1 MVAVAIIGIGC
12 KFPGGIDDADS
23 FWEFALLKG
32 DAVADIPKD
41 RWDAD
46 KYYDPDPDTP
56 GRMYTR
62 RGSFL
67 TQGFRRFD
75 ADFFG
80 ISHRE
85 AAVLDPQQR
94 LLLETTWEA
103 LDDAGIAGQALGGNV
118 GTFIGGF
125 MNDNMIS
132 RGLARNLE
140 KINNFAAFSAS
151 QTLLSNRIAHALDLW
166 GPSMTVDTACSSS
179 LVTTH
184 LAVRAVAG
192 GECDVA
198 LAGGVNVMFQ
208 PETFITMCKGR
219 FLAADGRSKSFD
231 AAADGYGRGEGV
243 GIVVLKNLEQA
254 QRDGD
259 RIYAVIRGSGVNQ
272 DGRTI
277 ALPVPNPVSQQRLA
291 DRVLREAGI
300 DPALVGYIEAHGT
313 GTSVGDPLEAEALGH
328 SYGQAAGRTEPLV
341 IGSVKN
347 NFGHTEAAAG
357 VAGLIKAALTVQRRT
372 ILPQVVLDKLN
383 PAIPFDE
390 LQIRIPTEVEKYP
403 DLGAPAYAAV
413 NSFGYGGTNA
423 HVIVEEPPTP
433 VAAAAPARDSI
444 RIFPVS
450 ARSGAAL
457 HEVAGSYAELL
468 RSEEGTAGTAGTVSD
483 EAGVSDEYVQ
493 RLKTAVTG
501 RRAQH
506 YLRKGFIY
514 RDGDDLLAQLNSYAE
529 SDEAAPARALV
540 EGISDPVFVFSGMG
554 PQWWGMARGLLERP
568 GAFREAAAEIDA
580 VFQEVS
586 GWSVIAEL
594 LRSEGDSRVS
604 RTEIA
609 QPANFLVQAALA
621 KHLEQFGIRPTAVM
635 GHSVGEVAA
644 AYVGGALS
652 LRDAATVS
660 FHRSRLQAKTAGSG
674 GMLAVG
680 LDAEEALRRIARF
693 GGSVCVAA
701 INSASATT
709 LSGDSK
715 ALQILHDEL
724 AEDGVFARMLHVE
737 VPYHS
742 QLMDPILDELATAL
756 AGLAPRPTDIPL
768 YSTVTGEKIDS
779 EAFADPAYW
788 LKNVR
793 ESVLFAKTVDTLIAD
808 RYRVFLELGPHPV
821 LLGNMRESFVRHSV
835 SAAAVQTLH
844 RDQDDE
850 QSVLQAVTDL
860 YALGA
865 IDAPGEADLYAN
877 GLIPHMDL
885 PKYPWS
891 QEELWEEDPLTLRAR
906 YGDADRFA
914 LLGDRAEGLT
924 PQWEVT
930 LAAANLPWLP
940 DHTVLGSVVLPG
952 TAYLD
957 AALSAVRQRSG
968 RGQAGLD
975 SVVFAVPLVVAE
987 HDAPITRLTVD
998 EPTKRFTF
1006 NGRSAHTQL
1015 WTAHANGRL
1024 VEANLGTLRI
1034 DVPIRSEHDR
1044 IFDGAD
1050 VYKGLAAVGLSYG
1063 PAFQRIQSV
1072 RIGSAGC
1079 VAQLASPLSRSAGDI
1094 ASEPEVTPRHAVHP
1108 ALADA
1113 ALQCIAV
1120 LLAARPELD
1129 IPPTAHIPASVDRVR
1144 LYGEV
1149 PEDPIAVVEITSTL
1163 PLRAN
1168 AYLASQDG
1176 EVALAMTGVTL
1187 RPVGA
1192 ASDPLAELD
1201 QYFYEPRWEP
1211 LEEETEGPEG
1221 QRAPVPAASVSAAHP
1236 ANAVVEIGDVSAA
1249 VAEGARRAARA
1260 GAAVLNAEAEQAT
1273 DLAETFAAAL
1283 HTDAFLRVLVT
1294 VGSGKSSVENLHQ
1307 LVTVAQALR
1316 TVLEAETERG
1326 VVNPDVQVVIVSNR
1340 AFLAPGDQL
1349 REHGL
1354 VLDQAAL
1361 VGARR
1366 VLANE
1371 QHPAKWS
1378 LVDLP
1383 DSVTADEVAAEISA
1397 MNRAEEV
1404 AVRAGER
1411 WTQRMRRSLSEL
1423 VAPWE
1428 EPFEPT
1434 DPEVAYEVQI
1444 PDTRTLKDITLRACD
1459 RVEPGPRQVEVRVET
1474 VGLNYKD
1481 PLKVLGILTEREL
1494 GETYF
1499 KLEPG
1504 MEGFGVVTRV
1514 GSAVN
1519 ELRIGESIAVA
1530 ERGLLRRYLTFDLD
1544 GGAAWERIEEEHLQR
1559 EDFDPLAV
1567 GSGVP
1572 FFTAGYAF
1580 YKLADLQPGETVLI
1594 HGAAG
1599 GMGMGAVQIA
1609 VNMGA
1614 VVYAT
1619 AGSEERRR
1627 AALELGAAAAFDSR
1641 SVGFV
1646 DDILRVTQ
1654 GRGVD
1659 VIYNSLPGE
1668 MIAQNFAVAGEF
1680 CRIIEIGKAD
1690 IYFGGAMDLKPF
1702 SGNLSFHAIDM
1713 DRMLRLRPET
1723 FRELRRECT
1732 EMLTSGKLTPLPFT
1746 RFPIEEVVGA
1756 FEAVFRAAHMGRIVL
1771 DLRDQ
1776 TPKLL
1781 PRKPDPAPVRPGH
1794 SYLISGGFGGFGLA
1808 TARSLARAGA
1818 THLILAGRSGATTEV
1833 ARAQIE
1839 ALRAADVD
1847 VWEERIDISDY
1858 DQVSDLIGK
1867 VEASGHP
1874 LRGVFHAAAVAHDEV
1889 VADISAESLYKVFGP
1904 KVDGALNLDRATRE
1918 HNVPLDH
1925 FVLYSSIS
1933 GLIGIVPQ
1941 LTYAAANSMLDGLA
1955 QSRHA
1960 AGLPALSVSWG
1971 AMSGGGM
1978 AEIEAIVKFLDSV
1991 GLRRLNM
1998 DLGATLMHECSRFQL
2013 PHVAIAGV
2021 DWGVLRTPLP
2031 STAKSTRFAHLSA
2044 EAAAV
2049 SNEQAAFRAT
2059 VLALPEEERGPMVTK
2074 ELAKELANVLKVD
2087 VESIDPTGPIADLGI
2102 DSLMAVEFA
2111 ARAGKQLNIQISAFQ
2126 FTPDLTLEAV
2136 GARVALL
2143 IAQGVGDPEH
2153 DAI

>member
-12 KFPGGIDDADS
+12 RFPGGIGDADS
-23 FWEFALLKG
+23 FSNFVLHKG

-67 TQGFRRFD
+67 TQEFRRFD

-103 LDDAGIAGQALGGNV
+103 LDDAGIAGQAVGGNV

-184 LAVRAVAG
+184 LAVRAVAN

-259 RIYAVIRGSGVNQ
+259 HIYAVIRGSGVNQ

-291 DRVLREAGI
+291 DRVIKEAGI

-313 GTSVGDPLEAEALGH
+313 GTSVGDPLEAQALGH
-328 SYGQAAGRTEPLV
+328 SYGRVAGRARPLV

-372 ILPQVVLDKLN
+372 IAPQVVLDKLN
-383 PAIPFDE
+383 PEIPFDQ
-390 LQIRIPTEVEKYP
+390 LQIRIPTEVEPYP

-423 HVIVEEPPTP
+423 HVLVQEPPAP
-433 VAAAAPARDSI
+433 VQTEAPARDSI

-450 ARSGAAL
+450 ARSGSAL
-457 HEVAGSYAELL
+457 HEVAGRYAKQL
-468 RSEEGTAGTAGTVSD
+468 SSD
-483 EAGVSDEYVQ
+483 LSQDGAQ
-493 RLKTAVTG
+493 RLKTAATA

-514 RDGDDLLAQLNSYAE
+514 RDADDLLAQLNTYAA
-529 SDEAAPARALV
+529 SDEAAPPRALV

-554 PQWWGMARGLLERP
+554 PQWWGMARALLERP
-568 GAFREAAAEIDA
+568 GIFRDAAAEIDE
-580 VFQEVS
+580 VFQEIS

-594 LRSEGDSRVS
+594 LRPQADSRVS

-609 QPANFLVQAALA
+609 QPANFLVQSALA
-621 KHLEQFGIRPTAVM
+621 KHLQQFGIRPTAVV

-644 AYVGGALS
+644 AYVSGALS

-680 LDAEEALRRIARF
+680 LDAEEAQRRAARF
-693 GGSVCVAA
+693 GSAVCVAA
-701 INSASATT
+701 INSTAATT
-709 LSGDSK
+709 LSGDSA
-715 ALQILHDEL
+715 ALQTLHDEL
-724 AEDGVFARMLHVE
+724 AGDGIFARMLHVE

-742 QLMDPILDELATAL
+742 QLMDPILGELATAL
-756 AGLAPRPTDIPL
+756 AGLTPRKAAVPV
-768 YSTVTGEKIDS
+768 YSTVTGEKMHS
-779 EAFADPAYW
+779 AAFAEPDYW
-788 LKNVR
+788 CKNVR
-793 ESVLFAKTVDTLIAD
+793 DSVLFAKAVDTLIVD

-821 LLGNMRESFVRHSV
+821 LLGNIRESFVRHSV
-835 SAAAVQTLH
+835 SGAAIQTLH

-850 QSVLQAVTDL
+850 QSVLQAIADL
-860 YALGA
+860 YAVGA
-865 IDAPGEADLYAN
+865 IDAPGQADIYES
-877 GLIPHMDL
+877 GVVPHMDL

-891 QEELWEEDPLTLRAR
+891 QEEVWEEDPLTLRAR

-914 LLGDRAEGLT
+914 LLGDRVDALT

-930 LAAANLPWLP
+930 LAPANLPWLP

-968 RGQAGLD
+968 RAQAGLD
-975 SVVFAVPLVVAE
+975 SVVFAVPLVVAD
-987 HDAPITRLTVD
+987 HDAPITRITVD
-998 EPTKRFTF
+998 EPTKRFTV

-1024 VEANLGTLRI
+1024 VEANLGSKRI
-1034 DVPIRSEHDR
+1034 DVSAWSANDR
-1044 IFDGAD
+1044 VFDGED
-1050 VYKGLAAVGLSYG
+1050 VYKGLSAVGLSYG

-1079 VAQLASPLSRSAGDI
+1079 VAQLASPESVSAQ
-1094 ASEPEVTPRHAVHP
+1094 RHAVHP

-1129 IPPTAHIPASVDRVR
+1129 IPPTAHVPASIDRVR

-1149 PEDPIAVVEITSTL
+1149 PEDPVAVVEITSTQ
-1163 PLRAN
+1163 PLCAN
-1168 AYLASQDG
+1168 AYLASRDG

-1187 RPVGA
+1187 RPVGS
-1192 ASDPLAELD
+1192 ASTPLSELE

-1211 LEEETEGPEG
+1211 LEEEIEG
-1221 QRAPVPAASVSAAHP
+1221 QPAPTTTAPAARP
-1236 ANAVVEIGDVSAA
+1236 ANVIVEIAQVPLA
-1249 VAEGARRAARA
+1249 VAEGARRAAAA
-1260 GAAVLNAEAEQAT
+1260 GVVVLNADTVEKAN
-1273 DLAETFAAAL
+1273 LAVTFAEAL
-1283 HTDAFLRVLVT
+1283 DRDEFLRVLVT
-1294 VGSGKSSVENLHQ
+1294 VGSGKSAVENVAG
-1307 LVTVAQALR
+1307 LVTVAQSLR
-1316 TVLEAETERG
+1316 MVMEAETERG
-1326 VVNPDVQVVIVSNR
+1326 VVSPDVQAVLVSKN
-1340 AFLAPGDQL
+1340 AFLAPGDRDL
-1349 REHGL
+1349 D
-1354 VLDQAAL
+1354 LDQAAL

-1383 DSVTADEVAAEISA
+1383 AAVSAEEVTAEIGA

-1404 AVRAGER
+1404 AVRQGLR
-1411 WTQRMRRSLSEL
+1411 WTQRMRRSLPEL

-1444 PDTRTLKDITLRACD
+1444 PDTRTLKDIKLRACD
-1459 RVEPGPRQVEVRVET
+1459 RIEPGPRQVEVRVET

-1494 GETYF
+1494 GKTYF

-1504 MEGFGVVTRV
+1504 MEGFGVITRV
-1514 GSAVN
+1514 GSQVT
-1519 ELRIGESIAVA
+1519 EVRVGESIAVA

-1544 GGAAWERIEEEHLQR
+1544 GGAAWEPIADVHLQR
-1559 EDFDPLAV
+1559 DEFDPLAV

-1580 YKLADLQPGETVLI
+1580 YKLADVRPGETVLI

-1599 GMGMGAVQIA
+1599 GMGMAAVQVA
-1609 VNMGA
+1609 ANMGA

-1627 AALELGAAAAFDSR
+1627 AALDLGATAAFDSR

-1646 DDILRVTQ
+1646 DDILQITE

-1690 IYFGGAMDLKPF
+1690 IYFGGATDLKPF
-1702 SGNLSFHAIDM
+1702 SGNLSFHSIDM
-1713 DRMLRLRPET
+1713 DRMLRLRPEI

-1732 EMLTSGKLTPLPFT
+1732 EMLTAGKLTPLPYT

-1756 FEAVFRAAHMGRIVL
+1756 FEAVFRAEHMGRIVL

-1776 TPKLL
+1776 TPTLL
-1781 PRKPDPAPVRPGH
+1781 PRKPEPAPVRPGH
-1794 SYLISGGFGGFGLA
+1794 SYLITGGFGGFGLA

-1818 THLILAGRSGATTEV
+1818 THLILASRSGAATEV

-1847 VWEERIDISDY
+1847 VWEEQVDISDY
-1858 DQVSDLIGK
+1858 DQVADLIAK

-1889 VADISAESLYKVFGP
+1889 IADISAESLRKVFRP
-1904 KVDGALNLDRATRE
+1904 KVQGALNLDKVTRE
-1918 HNVPLDH
+1918 HDVPLDH

-1941 LTYAAANSMLDGLA
+1941 LTYAAANSVLDGLA
-1955 QSRHA
+1955 ASRRA

-1978 AEIEAIVKFLDSV
+1978 AESDAIVKFLDSV

-1998 DLGATLMHECSRFQL
+1998 DMGAAFMRECSRFPL
-2013 PHVAIAGV
+2013 SHVAIAGI

-2049 SNEQAAFRAT
+2049 SNEQAAFRAA

-2087 VESIDPTGPIADLGI
+2087 VDSIDPKGPIADLGI

-2143 IAQGVGDPEH
+2143 IAQGVGDPDH
-2153 DAI
+2153 DGI

>member
-12 KFPGGIDDADS
+12 RFPGGIGDADS
-23 FWEFALLKG
+23 FWNFVLHKG

-67 TQGFRRFD
+67 TQEFRRFD

-103 LDDAGIAGQALGGNV
+103 LDDAGIAGQAVGGNV

-184 LAVRAVAG
+184 LAVRAVAN

-259 RIYAVIRGSGVNQ
+259 HIYAVIRGSGVNQ

-291 DRVLREAGI
+291 DRVIKEAGI

-313 GTSVGDPLEAEALGH
+313 GTSVGDPLEAQALGH
-328 SYGQAAGRTEPLV
+328 SYGRVAGRARPLV

-372 ILPQVVLDKLN
+372 IAPQVVLDKLN
-383 PAIPFDE
+383 PEIPFDQ
-390 LQIRIPTEVEKYP
+390 LQIRIPTEVEPYP

-423 HVIVEEPPTP
+423 HVLVQEPPAP
-433 VAAAAPARDSI
+433 VQTEAPARDSI

-450 ARSGAAL
+450 ARSGSAL
-457 HEVAGSYAELL
+457 HEVAGRYAKQL
-468 RSEEGTAGTAGTVSD
+468 SSD
-483 EAGVSDEYVQ
+483 LSQDGAQ
-493 RLKTAVTG
+493 RLKTAATA

-514 RDGDDLLAQLNSYAE
+514 RDADDLLAQLNTYAA
-529 SDEAAPARALV
+529 SDEAAPPRALV

-554 PQWWGMARGLLERP
+554 PQWWGMARALLERP
-568 GAFREAAAEIDA
+568 GIFRDAAAEIDE
-580 VFQEVS
+580 VFQEIS

-594 LRSEGDSRVS
+594 LRPQADSRVS

-609 QPANFLVQAALA
+609 QPANFLVQSALA
-621 KHLEQFGIRPTAVM
+621 KHLQQFGIRPTAVV

-644 AYVGGALS
+644 AYVSGALS

-680 LDAEEALRRIARF
+680 LDAEEAQRRAARF
-693 GGSVCVAA
+693 GSAVCVAA
-701 INSASATT
+701 INSTAATT
-709 LSGDSK
+709 LSGDSA
-715 ALQILHDEL
+715 ALQTLHDEL
-724 AEDGVFARMLHVE
+724 AGDGIFARMLHVE

-742 QLMDPILDELATAL
+742 QLMDPILGELATAL
-756 AGLAPRPTDIPL
+756 AGLTPRKAAVPV
-768 YSTVTGEKIDS
+768 YSTVTGEKMHS
-779 EAFADPAYW
+779 AAFAEPDYW
-788 LKNVR
+788 CKNVR
-793 ESVLFAKTVDTLIAD
+793 DSVLFAKAVDTLIVD

-821 LLGNMRESFVRHSV
+821 LLGNIRESFVRHSV
-835 SAAAVQTLH
+835 SGAAIQTLH

-850 QSVLQAVTDL
+850 QSVLQAIADL
-860 YALGA
+860 YAVGA
-865 IDAPGEADLYAN
+865 IDAPGQADIYES
-877 GLIPHMDL
+877 GVVPHMDL

-891 QEELWEEDPLTLRAR
+891 QEEVWEEDPLTLRAR

-914 LLGDRAEGLT
+914 LLGDRVDALT

-930 LAAANLPWLP
+930 LAPANLPWLP

-968 RGQAGLD
+968 RAQAGLD
-975 SVVFAVPLVVAE
+975 SVVFAVPLVVAD
-987 HDAPITRLTVD
+987 HDAPITRITVD
-998 EPTKRFTF
+998 EPTKRFTV

-1024 VEANLGTLRI
+1024 VEANLGSKRI
-1034 DVPIRSEHDR
+1034 DVSAWSANDR
-1044 IFDGAD
+1044 VFDGED
-1050 VYKGLAAVGLSYG
+1050 VYKGLSAVGLSYG

-1079 VAQLASPLSRSAGDI
+1079 VAQLASPESVSAQ
-1094 ASEPEVTPRHAVHP
+1094 RHAVHP

-1129 IPPTAHIPASVDRVR
+1129 IPPTAHVPASIDRVR

-1149 PEDPIAVVEITSTL
+1149 PEDPVAVVEITSTQ
-1163 PLRAN
+1163 PLCAN
-1168 AYLASQDG
+1168 AYLASRDG

-1187 RPVGA
+1187 RPVGS
-1192 ASDPLAELD
+1192 ASTPLSELE

-1211 LEEETEGPEG
+1211 LEEEIEG
-1221 QRAPVPAASVSAAHP
+1221 QPAPTTTAPAARP
-1236 ANAVVEIGDVSAA
+1236 ANVIVEIAQVPLA
-1249 VAEGARRAARA
+1249 VAEGARRAAAA
-1260 GAAVLNAEAEQAT
+1260 GVVVLNADTVEKAN
-1273 DLAETFAAAL
+1273 LAVTFAEAL
-1283 HTDAFLRVLVT
+1283 DRDEFLRVLVT
-1294 VGSGKSSVENLHQ
+1294 VGSGKSAVENVAG
-1307 LVTVAQALR
+1307 LVTVAQSLR
-1316 TVLEAETERG
+1316 MVMEAETERG
-1326 VVNPDVQVVIVSNR
+1326 VVSPDVQAVLVSKN
-1340 AFLAPGDQL
+1340 AFLAPGDRDL
-1349 REHGL
+1349 D
-1354 VLDQAAL
+1354 LDQAAL

-1383 DSVTADEVAAEISA
+1383 AAVSAEEVTAEIGA

-1404 AVRAGER
+1404 AVRQGLR
-1411 WTQRMRRSLSEL
+1411 WTQRMRRSLPEL

-1444 PDTRTLKDITLRACD
+1444 PDTRTLKDIKLRACD
-1459 RVEPGPRQVEVRVET
+1459 RIEPGPRQVEVRVET

-1494 GETYF
+1494 GKTYF

-1504 MEGFGVVTRV
+1504 MEGFGVITRV
-1514 GSAVN
+1514 GSQVT
-1519 ELRIGESIAVA
+1519 EVRVGESIAVA

-1544 GGAAWERIEEEHLQR
+1544 GGAAWEPIADVHLQR
-1559 EDFDPLAV
+1559 DEFDPLAV

-1580 YKLADLQPGETVLI
+1580 YKLADVRPGETVLI

-1599 GMGMGAVQIA
+1599 GMGMAAVQVA
-1609 VNMGA
+1609 ANMGA

-1627 AALELGAAAAFDSR
+1627 AALDLGATAAFDSR

-1646 DDILRVTQ
+1646 DDILQITE

-1690 IYFGGAMDLKPF
+1690 IYFGGATDLKPF
-1702 SGNLSFHAIDM
+1702 SGNLSFHSIDM
-1713 DRMLRLRPET
+1713 DRMLRLRPEI

-1732 EMLTSGKLTPLPFT
+1732 EMLTAGKLTPLPYT

-1756 FEAVFRAAHMGRIVL
+1756 FEAVFRAEHMGRIVL

-1776 TPKLL
+1776 TPTLL
-1781 PRKPDPAPVRPGH
+1781 PRKPEPAPVRPGH
-1794 SYLISGGFGGFGLA
+1794 SYLITGGFGGFGLA

-1818 THLILAGRSGATTEV
+1818 THLILASRSGAATEV

-1847 VWEERIDISDY
+1847 VWEEQVDISDY
-1858 DQVSDLIGK
+1858 DQVADLIAK

-1889 VADISAESLYKVFGP
+1889 IADISAESLRKVFRP
-1904 KVDGALNLDRATRE
+1904 KVQGALNLDKATRE
-1918 HNVPLDH
+1918 HDVPLDH

-1941 LTYAAANSMLDGLA
+1941 LTYAAANSVLDGLA
-1955 QSRHA
+1955 ALRRT

-1978 AEIEAIVKFLDSV
+1978 AESDAIVKFLDSV

-1998 DLGATLMHECSRFQL
+1998 DMGAAFMRECSRFPL
-2013 PHVAIAGV
+2013 SHVAIAGI

-2049 SNEQAAFRAT
+2049 SNEQAAFRAA

-2087 VESIDPTGPIADLGI
+2087 VDSIDPKGPIADLGI

-2143 IAQGVGDPEH
+2143 IAQGVGDPDH
-2153 DAI
+2153 DGI

>member
-12 KFPGGIDDADS
+12 RFPGGIGDADS
-23 FWEFALLKG
+23 FWNFVLHKG

-67 TQGFRRFD
+67 TQEFRRFD

-103 LDDAGIAGQALGGNV
+103 LDDAGIAGQAVGGNV

-184 LAVRAVAG
+184 LAVRAVAN

-259 RIYAVIRGSGVNQ
+259 HIYAVIRGSGVNQ

-291 DRVLREAGI
+291 DRVIKEAGI

-313 GTSVGDPLEAEALGH
+313 GTSVGDPLEAQALGH
-328 SYGQAAGRTEPLV
+328 SYGRVAGRARPLV

-372 ILPQVVLDKLN
+372 IAPQVVLDKLN
-383 PAIPFDE
+383 PEIPFDQ
-390 LQIRIPTEVEKYP
+390 LQIRIPTEVEPYP

-423 HVIVEEPPTP
+423 HVLVQEPPAP
-433 VAAAAPARDSI
+433 VQTEAPARDSI

-450 ARSGAAL
+450 ARSGSAL
-457 HEVAGSYAELL
+457 HEVAGRYAKQL
-468 RSEEGTAGTAGTVSD
+468 SSD
-483 EAGVSDEYVQ
+483 LSQDGAQ
-493 RLKTAVTG
+493 RLKTAATA

-514 RDGDDLLAQLNSYAE
+514 RDADDLLAQLNTYAA
-529 SDEAAPARALV
+529 SDEAAPPRALV

-554 PQWWGMARGLLERP
+554 PQWWGMARALLERP
-568 GAFREAAAEIDA
+568 GIFRDAAAEIDE
-580 VFQEVS
+580 VFQEIS

-594 LRSEGDSRVS
+594 LRPQADSRVS

-609 QPANFLVQAALA
+609 QPANFLVQSALA
-621 KHLEQFGIRPTAVM
+621 KHLQQFGIRPTAVV

-644 AYVGGALS
+644 AYVSGALS

-680 LDAEEALRRIARF
+680 LDAEEAQRRAARF
-693 GGSVCVAA
+693 GSAVCVAA
-701 INSASATT
+701 INSTAATT
-709 LSGDSK
+709 LSGDSA
-715 ALQILHDEL
+715 ALQTLHDEL
-724 AEDGVFARMLHVE
+724 AGDGIFARMLHVE

-742 QLMDPILDELATAL
+742 QLMDPILGELATAL
-756 AGLAPRPTDIPL
+756 AGLTPRKAAVPV
-768 YSTVTGEKIDS
+768 YSTVTGEKMHS
-779 EAFADPAYW
+779 AAFAEPDYW
-788 LKNVR
+788 CKNVR
-793 ESVLFAKTVDTLIAD
+793 DSVLFAKAVDTLIVD

-821 LLGNMRESFVRHSV
+821 LLGNIRESFVRHSV
-835 SAAAVQTLH
+835 SGAAIQTLH

-850 QSVLQAVTDL
+850 QSVLQAIADL
-860 YALGA
+860 YAVGA
-865 IDAPGEADLYAN
+865 IDAPGQADIYES
-877 GLIPHMDL
+877 GVVPHMDL

-891 QEELWEEDPLTLRAR
+891 QEEVWEEDPLTLRAR

-914 LLGDRAEGLT
+914 LLGDRVDALT

-930 LAAANLPWLP
+930 LAPANLPWLP

-968 RGQAGLD
+968 RAQAGLD
-975 SVVFAVPLVVAE
+975 SVVFAVPLVVAD
-987 HDAPITRLTVD
+987 HDAPITRITVD
-998 EPTKRFTF
+998 EPTKRFTV

-1024 VEANLGTLRI
+1024 VEANLGSKRI
-1034 DVPIRSEHDR
+1034 DVPAWSANDR
-1044 IFDGAD
+1044 VFDGED
-1050 VYKGLAAVGLSYG
+1050 VYKGLSAVGLSYG

-1079 VAQLASPLSRSAGDI
+1079 VAQLASPESVSAQ
-1094 ASEPEVTPRHAVHP
+1094 RHAVHP

-1129 IPPTAHIPASVDRVR
+1129 IPPTAHVPASIDRVR

-1149 PEDPIAVVEITSTL
+1149 PEDPVAVVEITSTQ
-1163 PLRAN
+1163 PLCAN
-1168 AYLASQDG
+1168 AYLASRDG

-1187 RPVGA
+1187 RPVGS
-1192 ASDPLAELD
+1192 ASTPLSELE

-1211 LEEETEGPEG
+1211 LEEEIEG
-1221 QRAPVPAASVSAAHP
+1221 QPAPTTTAPAARP
-1236 ANAVVEIGDVSAA
+1236 ANVIVEIAQVPLA
-1249 VAEGARRAARA
+1249 VAEGARRAAAA
-1260 GAAVLNAEAEQAT
+1260 GVAVLNADTVEKAN
-1273 DLAETFAAAL
+1273 LAVTFAEAL
-1283 HTDAFLRVLVT
+1283 DRDEFLRVLVT
-1294 VGSGKSSVENLHQ
+1294 VGSGKSAVENVAG
-1307 LVTVAQALR
+1307 LVTVAQSLR
-1316 TVLEAETERG
+1316 MVMEAETERG
-1326 VVNPDVQVVIVSNR
+1326 VVSPDVQAVLVSKN
-1340 AFLAPGDQL
+1340 AFLAPGDRDL
-1349 REHGL
+1349 D
-1354 VLDQAAL
+1354 LDQAAL

-1383 DSVTADEVAAEISA
+1383 AAVSAEEVTAEIGA
-1397 MNRAEEV
+1397 MSRAEEV
-1404 AVRAGER
+1404 AVRQGLR
-1411 WTQRMRRSLSEL
+1411 WTQRMRRSLPEL

-1444 PDTRTLKDITLRACD
+1444 PDTRTLKDIKLRACD
-1459 RVEPGPRQVEVRVET
+1459 RIEPGPRQVEVRVET

-1494 GETYF
+1494 GKTYF

-1504 MEGFGVVTRV
+1504 MEGFGVITRV
-1514 GSAVN
+1514 GSQVT
-1519 ELRIGESIAVA
+1519 EVRVGESIAVA

-1544 GGAAWERIEEEHLQR
+1544 GGAAWEPIADVHLQR
-1559 EDFDPLAV
+1559 DEFDPLAV

-1580 YKLADLQPGETVLI
+1580 YKLADVRPGETVLI

-1599 GMGMGAVQIA
+1599 GMGMAAVQVA
-1609 VNMGA
+1609 ANMGA

-1627 AALELGAAAAFDSR
+1627 AALDLGATAAFDSR

-1646 DDILRVTQ
+1646 DDILQITE

-1690 IYFGGAMDLKPF
+1690 IYFGGATDLKPF
-1702 SGNLSFHAIDM
+1702 SGNLSFHSIDM
-1713 DRMLRLRPET
+1713 DRMLRLRPEI

-1732 EMLTSGKLTPLPFT
+1732 EMLTAGKLTPLPYT

-1756 FEAVFRAAHMGRIVL
+1756 FEAVFRAEHMGRIVL

-1776 TPKLL
+1776 TPTLL
-1781 PRKPDPAPVRPGH
+1781 PRKPEPAPVRPGH
-1794 SYLISGGFGGFGLA
+1794 SYLITGGFGGFGLA

-1818 THLILAGRSGATTEV
+1818 THLILASRSGAATEV

-1847 VWEERIDISDY
+1847 VWEEQVDISDY
-1858 DQVSDLIGK
+1858 DQVADLIAK

-1889 VADISAESLYKVFGP
+1889 IADISAESLRKVFRP
-1904 KVDGALNLDRATRE
+1904 KVQGALNLDKVTRE
-1918 HNVPLDH
+1918 HDVPLDH

-1941 LTYAAANSMLDGLA
+1941 LTYAAANSVLDGLA
-1955 QSRHA
+1955 ASRRA

-1978 AEIEAIVKFLDSV
+1978 AESDAIVKFLDSV

-1998 DLGATLMHECSRFQL
+1998 DMGAAFMRECSRFPL
-2013 PHVAIAGV
+2013 SHVAIAGI

-2049 SNEQAAFRAT
+2049 SNEQAAFRAA

-2087 VESIDPTGPIADLGI
+2087 VDSIDPKGPIADLGI

-2143 IAQGVGDPEH
+2143 IAQGVGDPDH
-2153 DAI
+2153 DGM

>member
-12 KFPGGIDDADS
+12 RFPGGIGDADS
-23 FWEFALLKG
+23 FWNFVLHKG

-67 TQGFRRFD
+67 TQEFRRFD

-103 LDDAGIAGQALGGNV
+103 LDDAGIAGQAVGGNV

-184 LAVRAVAG
+184 LAVRAVAN

-259 RIYAVIRGSGVNQ
+259 HIYAVIRGSGVNQ

-291 DRVLREAGI
+291 DRVIKEAGI

-313 GTSVGDPLEAEALGH
+313 GTSVGDPLEAQALGH
-328 SYGQAAGRTEPLV
+328 SYGRVAGRARPLV

-372 ILPQVVLDKLN
+372 IAPQVVLDKLN
-383 PAIPFDE
+383 PEIPFDQ
-390 LQIRIPTEVEKYP
+390 LQIRIPTEVEPYP

-423 HVIVEEPPTP
+423 HVLVQEPPAP
-433 VAAAAPARDSI
+433 VQTEAPARDSI

-450 ARSGAAL
+450 ARSGSAL
-457 HEVAGSYAELL
+457 HEVAGRYAKQL
-468 RSEEGTAGTAGTVSD
+468 SSD
-483 EAGVSDEYVQ
+483 LSQDGAQ
-493 RLKTAVTG
+493 RLKTAATA

-514 RDGDDLLAQLNSYAE
+514 RDADDLLAQLNTYAA
-529 SDEAAPARALV
+529 SDEAAPPRALV

-554 PQWWGMARGLLERP
+554 PQWWGMARALLERP
-568 GAFREAAAEIDA
+568 GIFRDAAAEIDE
-580 VFQEVS
+580 VFQEIS

-594 LRSEGDSRVS
+594 LRPQADSRVS

-609 QPANFLVQAALA
+609 QPANFLVQSALA
-621 KHLEQFGIRPTAVM
+621 KHLQQFGIRPTAVV

-644 AYVGGALS
+644 AYVSGALS

-680 LDAEEALRRIARF
+680 LDAEEAQRRAARF
-693 GGSVCVAA
+693 GSAVCVAA
-701 INSASATT
+701 INSTAATT
-709 LSGDSK
+709 LSGDSA
-715 ALQILHDEL
+715 ALQTLHDEL
-724 AEDGVFARMLHVE
+724 AGDGIFARMLHVE

-742 QLMDPILDELATAL
+742 QLMDPILGELATAL
-756 AGLAPRPTDIPL
+756 AGLTPRKAAVPV
-768 YSTVTGEKIDS
+768 YSTVTGEKMHS
-779 EAFADPAYW
+779 AAFAEPDYW
-788 LKNVR
+788 CKNVR
-793 ESVLFAKTVDTLIAD
+793 DSVLFAKAVDTLIVD

-821 LLGNMRESFVRHSV
+821 LLGNIRESFVRHSV
-835 SAAAVQTLH
+835 SGAAIQTLH

-850 QSVLQAVTDL
+850 QSVLQAIADL
-860 YALGA
+860 YAVGA
-865 IDAPGEADLYAN
+865 IDAAGQADIYES
-877 GLIPHMDL
+877 GVVPHMDL

-891 QEELWEEDPLTLRAR
+891 QEEVWEEDPLTLRAR

-914 LLGDRAEGLT
+914 LLGDRVDALT

-930 LAAANLPWLP
+930 LAPANLPWLP

-968 RGQAGLD
+968 RAQAGLD
-975 SVVFAVPLVVAE
+975 SVVFAVPLVVAD
-987 HDAPITRLTVD
+987 HDAPITRITVD
-998 EPTKRFTF
+998 EPTKRFTV

-1024 VEANLGTLRI
+1024 VEANLGSKRI
-1034 DVPIRSEHDR
+1034 DVSAWSANDR
-1044 IFDGAD
+1044 VFDGED
-1050 VYKGLAAVGLSYG
+1050 VYKGLSAVGLSYG

-1079 VAQLASPLSRSAGDI
+1079 VAQLASPESVSAQ
-1094 ASEPEVTPRHAVHP
+1094 RHAVHP

-1129 IPPTAHIPASVDRVR
+1129 IPPTAHVPASIDRVR

-1149 PEDPIAVVEITSTL
+1149 PEDPVAVVEITSTQ
-1163 PLRAN
+1163 PLCAN
-1168 AYLASQDG
+1168 AYLASRDG

-1187 RPVGA
+1187 RPVGS
-1192 ASDPLAELD
+1192 ASTPLSELE

-1211 LEEETEGPEG
+1211 LEEEIEG
-1221 QRAPVPAASVSAAHP
+1221 QPAPTTTAPAARP
-1236 ANAVVEIGDVSAA
+1236 ANVIVEIAQVPLA
-1249 VAEGARRAARA
+1249 VAEGARRAAAA
-1260 GAAVLNAEAEQAT
+1260 GVVVLNADTVEKAN
-1273 DLAETFAAAL
+1273 LAVTFAEAL
-1283 HTDAFLRVLVT
+1283 DRDEFLRVLVT
-1294 VGSGKSSVENLHQ
+1294 VGSGKSAVENVAG
-1307 LVTVAQALR
+1307 LVTVAQSLR
-1316 TVLEAETERG
+1316 MVMEAETERG
-1326 VVNPDVQVVIVSNR
+1326 VVSPDVQAVLVSKN
-1340 AFLAPGDQL
+1340 AFLAPGDRDL
-1349 REHGL
+1349 D
-1354 VLDQAAL
+1354 LDQAAL

-1383 DSVTADEVAAEISA
+1383 AAVSAEEVTAEIGA

-1404 AVRAGER
+1404 AVRQGLR
-1411 WTQRMRRSLSEL
+1411 WTQRMRRSLPEL

-1444 PDTRTLKDITLRACD
+1444 PDTRTLKDIKLRACD
-1459 RVEPGPRQVEVRVET
+1459 RIEPGPRQVEVRVET

-1494 GETYF
+1494 GKTYF

-1504 MEGFGVVTRV
+1504 MEGFGVITRV
-1514 GSAVN
+1514 GSQVT
-1519 ELRIGESIAVA
+1519 EVRVGESIAVA

-1544 GGAAWERIEEEHLQR
+1544 GGAAWEPIADVHLQR
-1559 EDFDPLAV
+1559 DEFDPLAV

-1580 YKLADLQPGETVLI
+1580 YKLADVRPGETVLI

-1599 GMGMGAVQIA
+1599 GMGMAAVQVA
-1609 VNMGA
+1609 ANMGA

-1627 AALELGAAAAFDSR
+1627 AALDLGATAAFDSR

-1646 DDILRVTQ
+1646 DDILQITE

-1690 IYFGGAMDLKPF
+1690 IYFGGATDLKPF
-1702 SGNLSFHAIDM
+1702 SGNLSFHSIDM
-1713 DRMLRLRPET
+1713 DRMLRLRPEI

-1732 EMLTSGKLTPLPFT
+1732 EMLTAGKLTPLPYT

-1756 FEAVFRAAHMGRIVL
+1756 FEAVFRAEHMGRIVL

-1776 TPKLL
+1776 TPTLL
-1781 PRKPDPAPVRPGH
+1781 PRKPEPAPVRPGH
-1794 SYLISGGFGGFGLA
+1794 SYLITGGFGGFGLA

-1818 THLILAGRSGATTEV
+1818 THLILASRSGAATEV

-1847 VWEERIDISDY
+1847 VWEEQVDISDY
-1858 DQVSDLIGK
+1858 DQVADLIAK

-1889 VADISAESLYKVFGP
+1889 IADISAESLRKVFRP
-1904 KVDGALNLDRATRE
+1904 KVQGALNLDKVTRE
-1918 HNVPLDH
+1918 HDVPLDH

-1941 LTYAAANSMLDGLA
+1941 LTYAAANSVLDGLA
-1955 QSRHA
+1955 ASRRA

-1978 AEIEAIVKFLDSV
+1978 AESDAIVKFLDSV

-1998 DLGATLMHECSRFQL
+1998 DMGAAFMRECSRFPL
-2013 PHVAIAGV
+2013 SHVAIAGI

-2049 SNEQAAFRAT
+2049 SNEQAAFRAA

-2087 VESIDPTGPIADLGI
+2087 VDSIDPKGPIADLGI

-2143 IAQGVGDPEH
+2143 IAQGVGDPDH
-2153 DAI
+2153 DGI

>member
-12 KFPGGIDDADS
+12 RFPGGIGDADS
-23 FWEFALLKG
+23 FWNFVLHKG

-67 TQGFRRFD
+67 TQEFRRFD

-103 LDDAGIAGQALGGNV
+103 LDDAGIAGQAVGGNV

-184 LAVRAVAG
+184 LAVRAVAN

-259 RIYAVIRGSGVNQ
+259 HIYAVIRGSGVNQ

-291 DRVLREAGI
+291 DRVIKEAGI

-313 GTSVGDPLEAEALGH
+313 GTSVGDPLEAQALGH
-328 SYGQAAGRTEPLV
+328 SYGRVAGRARPLV

-372 ILPQVVLDKLN
+372 IAPQVVLDKLN
-383 PAIPFDE
+383 PEIPFDQ
-390 LQIRIPTEVEKYP
+390 LQIRIPTEVEPYP

-423 HVIVEEPPTP
+423 HVLVQEPPAP
-433 VAAAAPARDSI
+433 VQTEAPARDSI

-450 ARSGAAL
+450 ARSGSAL
-457 HEVAGSYAELL
+457 HEVAGRYAKQL
-468 RSEEGTAGTAGTVSD
+468 SSD
-483 EAGVSDEYVQ
+483 LSQDGAQ
-493 RLKTAVTG
+493 RLKTAATA

-514 RDGDDLLAQLNSYAE
+514 RDADDLLAQLNTYAA
-529 SDEAAPARALV
+529 SDEAAPPRALV

-554 PQWWGMARGLLERP
+554 PQWWGMARALLERP
-568 GAFREAAAEIDA
+568 GIFRDAAAEIDE
-580 VFQEVS
+580 VFQEIS

-594 LRSEGDSRVS
+594 LRPQADSRVS

-609 QPANFLVQAALA
+609 QPANFLVQSALA
-621 KHLEQFGIRPTAVM
+621 KHLQQFGIRPTAVV

-644 AYVGGALS
+644 AYVSGALS

-680 LDAEEALRRIARF
+680 LDAEEAQRRAARF
-693 GGSVCVAA
+693 GSAVCVAA
-701 INSASATT
+701 INSTAATT
-709 LSGDSK
+709 LSGDSA
-715 ALQILHDEL
+715 ALQTLHDEL
-724 AEDGVFARMLHVE
+724 AGDGIFARMLHVE

-742 QLMDPILDELATAL
+742 QLMDPILGELATAL
-756 AGLAPRPTDIPL
+756 AGLTPRKAAVPV
-768 YSTVTGEKIDS
+768 YSTVTGEKMHS
-779 EAFADPAYW
+779 AAFAEPDYW
-788 LKNVR
+788 CKNVR
-793 ESVLFAKTVDTLIAD
+793 DSVLFAKAVDTLIVD

-821 LLGNMRESFVRHSV
+821 LLGNIRESFVRHSV
-835 SAAAVQTLH
+835 SGAAIQTLH

-850 QSVLQAVTDL
+850 QSVLQAIADL
-860 YALGA
+860 YAVGA
-865 IDAPGEADLYAN
+865 IDAPGQADIYES
-877 GLIPHMDL
+877 GVVPHMDL

-891 QEELWEEDPLTLRAR
+891 QEEVWEEDPLTLRAR

-914 LLGDRAEGLT
+914 LLGDRVDALT

-930 LAAANLPWLP
+930 LAPANLPWLP

-968 RGQAGLD
+968 RAQAGLD
-975 SVVFAVPLVVAE
+975 SVVFAVPLVVAD
-987 HDAPITRLTVD
+987 HDAPITRITVD
-998 EPTKRFTF
+998 EPTKRFTV

-1024 VEANLGTLRI
+1024 VEANLGSKRI
-1034 DVPIRSEHDR
+1034 DVSAWSANDR
-1044 IFDGAD
+1044 VFDGED
-1050 VYKGLAAVGLSYG
+1050 VYKGLSAVGLSYG

-1079 VAQLASPLSRSAGDI
+1079 VAQLASPESVSAQ
-1094 ASEPEVTPRHAVHP
+1094 RHAVHP

-1129 IPPTAHIPASVDRVR
+1129 IPPTAHVPASIDRVR

-1149 PEDPIAVVEITSTL
+1149 PEDPVAVVEITSTQ
-1163 PLRAN
+1163 PLCAN
-1168 AYLASQDG
+1168 AYLASRDG

-1187 RPVGA
+1187 RPVGS
-1192 ASDPLAELD
+1192 ASTPLSELE

-1211 LEEETEGPEG
+1211 LEEEIEG
-1221 QRAPVPAASVSAAHP
+1221 QPAPTTTAPAARP
-1236 ANAVVEIGDVSAA
+1236 ANVIVEIAQVPLA
-1249 VAEGARRAARA
+1249 VAEGARR
-1260 GAAVLNAEAEQAT
+1260 VTFAEALDRDE
-1273 DLAETFAAAL
+1273 
-1283 HTDAFLRVLVT
+1283 FLRVLVT
-1294 VGSGKSSVENLHQ
+1294 VGSGKSAVENVAG
-1307 LVTVAQALR
+1307 LVTVAQSLR
-1316 TVLEAETERG
+1316 MVMEAETERG
-1326 VVNPDVQVVIVSNR
+1326 VVSPDVQAVLVSKN
-1340 AFLAPGDQL
+1340 AFLAPGDRDL
-1349 REHGL
+1349 D
-1354 VLDQAAL
+1354 LDQAAL

-1383 DSVTADEVAAEISA
+1383 AAVSAEEVTAEIGA

-1404 AVRAGER
+1404 AVRQGLR
-1411 WTQRMRRSLSEL
+1411 WTQRMRRSLPEL

-1444 PDTRTLKDITLRACD
+1444 PDTRTLKDIKLRACD
-1459 RVEPGPRQVEVRVET
+1459 RIEPGPRQVEVRVET

-1494 GETYF
+1494 GKTYF

-1504 MEGFGVVTRV
+1504 MEGFGVITRV
-1514 GSAVN
+1514 GSQVT
-1519 ELRIGESIAVA
+1519 EVRVGESIAVA

-1544 GGAAWERIEEEHLQR
+1544 GGAAWEPIADVHLQR
-1559 EDFDPLAV
+1559 DEFDPLAV

-1580 YKLADLQPGETVLI
+1580 YKLADVRPGETVLI

-1599 GMGMGAVQIA
+1599 GMGMAAVQVA
-1609 VNMGA
+1609 ANMGA

-1627 AALELGAAAAFDSR
+1627 AALDLGATAAFDSR

-1646 DDILRVTQ
+1646 DDILQITE

-1690 IYFGGAMDLKPF
+1690 IYFGGATDLKPF
-1702 SGNLSFHAIDM
+1702 SGNLSFHSIDM
-1713 DRMLRLRPET
+1713 DRMLRLRPEI

-1732 EMLTSGKLTPLPFT
+1732 EMLTAGKLTPLPYT

-1756 FEAVFRAAHMGRIVL
+1756 FEAVFRAEHMGRIVL

-1776 TPKLL
+1776 TPTLL
-1781 PRKPDPAPVRPGH
+1781 PRKPEPAPVRPGH
-1794 SYLISGGFGGFGLA
+1794 SYLITGGFGGFGLA

-1818 THLILAGRSGATTEV
+1818 THLILASRSGAATEV

-1847 VWEERIDISDY
+1847 VWEEQVDISDY
-1858 DQVSDLIGK
+1858 DQVADLIAK

-1889 VADISAESLYKVFGP
+1889 IADISAESLRKVFRP
-1904 KVDGALNLDRATRE
+1904 KVQGALNLDKVTRE
-1918 HNVPLDH
+1918 HDVPLDH

-1941 LTYAAANSMLDGLA
+1941 LTYAAANSVLDGLA
-1955 QSRHA
+1955 ASRRA

-1978 AEIEAIVKFLDSV
+1978 AESDAIVKFLDSV

-1998 DLGATLMHECSRFQL
+1998 DMGAAFMRECSRFPL
-2013 PHVAIAGV
+2013 SHVAIAGI

-2049 SNEQAAFRAT
+2049 SNEQAAFRAA

-2087 VESIDPTGPIADLGI
+2087 VDSIDPKGPIADLGI

-2143 IAQGVGDPEH
+2143 IAQGVGDPDH
-2153 DAI
+2153 DGI

>member
-12 KFPGGIDDADS
+12 RFPGGIGDADS
-23 FWEFALLKG
+23 FWNFVLHKG

-67 TQGFRRFD
+67 TQEFRRFD

-103 LDDAGIAGQALGGNV
+103 LDDAGIAGQAVGGNV

-184 LAVRAVAG
+184 LAVRAVAN

-259 RIYAVIRGSGVNQ
+259 HIYAVIRGSGVNQ

-291 DRVLREAGI
+291 DRVIKEAGI

-313 GTSVGDPLEAEALGH
+313 GTSVGDPLEAQALGH
-328 SYGQAAGRTEPLV
+328 SYGRVAGRARPLV

-372 ILPQVVLDKLN
+372 IAPQVVLDKLN
-383 PAIPFDE
+383 PEIPFDQ
-390 LQIRIPTEVEKYP
+390 LQIRIPTEVEPYP

-423 HVIVEEPPTP
+423 HVLVQEPPAP
-433 VAAAAPARDSI
+433 VQTEAPARDSI

-450 ARSGAAL
+450 ARSGSAL
-457 HEVAGSYAELL
+457 HEVAGRYAKQL
-468 RSEEGTAGTAGTVSD
+468 SSD
-483 EAGVSDEYVQ
+483 LSQDGAQ
-493 RLKTAVTG
+493 RLKTAATA

-514 RDGDDLLAQLNSYAE
+514 RDADDLLAQLNTYAA
-529 SDEAAPARALV
+529 SDEAAPPRALV

-554 PQWWGMARGLLERP
+554 PQWWGMARALLERP
-568 GAFREAAAEIDA
+568 GIFRDAAAEIDE
-580 VFQEVS
+580 VFQEIS

-594 LRSEGDSRVS
+594 LRPQADSRVS

-609 QPANFLVQAALA
+609 QPANFLVQSALA
-621 KHLEQFGIRPTAVM
+621 KHLQQFGIRPTAVV

-644 AYVGGALS
+644 AYVSGALS

-680 LDAEEALRRIARF
+680 LDAEEAQRRAARF
-693 GGSVCVAA
+693 GSAVCVAA
-701 INSASATT
+701 INSTAATT
-709 LSGDSK
+709 LSGDSA
-715 ALQILHDEL
+715 ALQTLHDEL
-724 AEDGVFARMLHVE
+724 AGDGIFARMLHVE

-742 QLMDPILDELATAL
+742 QLMDPILGELATAL
-756 AGLAPRPTDIPL
+756 AGLTPRKAAVPV
-768 YSTVTGEKIDS
+768 YSTVTGEKMHS
-779 EAFADPAYW
+779 AAFAEPDYW
-788 LKNVR
+788 CKNVR
-793 ESVLFAKTVDTLIAD
+793 DSVLFAKAVDTLIVD

-821 LLGNMRESFVRHSV
+821 LLGNIRESFVRHSV
-835 SAAAVQTLH
+835 SGAAIQTLH

-850 QSVLQAVTDL
+850 QSVLQAIADL
-860 YALGA
+860 YAVGA
-865 IDAPGEADLYAN
+865 IDAPGQADIYES
-877 GLIPHMDL
+877 GVVPHMDL

-891 QEELWEEDPLTLRAR
+891 QEEVWEEDPLTLRAR

-914 LLGDRAEGLT
+914 LLGDRVDALT

-930 LAAANLPWLP
+930 LAPANLPWLP

-968 RGQAGLD
+968 RAQAGLD
-975 SVVFAVPLVVAE
+975 SVVFAVPLVVAD
-987 HDAPITRLTVD
+987 HDAPITRITVD
-998 EPTKRFTF
+998 EPTKRFTV

-1024 VEANLGTLRI
+1024 VEANLGSKRI
-1034 DVPIRSEHDR
+1034 DVSAWSANDR
-1044 IFDGAD
+1044 VFDGED
-1050 VYKGLAAVGLSYG
+1050 VYKGLSAVGLSYG

-1079 VAQLASPLSRSAGDI
+1079 VAQLASPESVSAQ
-1094 ASEPEVTPRHAVHP
+1094 RHAVHP

-1129 IPPTAHIPASVDRVR
+1129 IPPTAHVPASIDRVR

-1149 PEDPIAVVEITSTL
+1149 PEDPVAVVEITSTQ
-1163 PLRAN
+1163 PLCAN
-1168 AYLASQDG
+1168 AYLASRDG

-1187 RPVGA
+1187 RPVGS
-1192 ASDPLAELD
+1192 ASTPLSELE

-1211 LEEETEGPEG
+1211 LEEEIEG
-1221 QRAPVPAASVSAAHP
+1221 QPAPTTTAPAARP
-1236 ANAVVEIGDVSAA
+1236 ANVIVEIAQVPLA
-1249 VAEGARRAARA
+1249 VAEGARRAAAA
-1260 GAAVLNAEAEQAT
+1260 GVAVLNADTVEKAN
-1273 DLAETFAAAL
+1273 LAVTFAEAL
-1283 HTDAFLRVLVT
+1283 DRDEFLRVLVT
-1294 VGSGKSSVENLHQ
+1294 VGSGKSAVENVAG
-1307 LVTVAQALR
+1307 LVTVAQSLR
-1316 TVLEAETERG
+1316 MVMEAETERG
-1326 VVNPDVQVVIVSNR
+1326 VVSPDVQAVLVSKN
-1340 AFLAPGDQL
+1340 AFLAPGDRDL
-1349 REHGL
+1349 D
-1354 VLDQAAL
+1354 LDQAAL

-1383 DSVTADEVAAEISA
+1383 AAVSAEEVTAEIGA

-1404 AVRAGER
+1404 AVRQGLR
-1411 WTQRMRRSLSEL
+1411 WTQRMRRSLPEL

-1444 PDTRTLKDITLRACD
+1444 PDTRTLKDIKLRACD
-1459 RVEPGPRQVEVRVET
+1459 RIEPGPRQVEVRVET

-1494 GETYF
+1494 GKTYF

-1504 MEGFGVVTRV
+1504 MEGFGVITRV
-1514 GSAVN
+1514 GSQVT
-1519 ELRIGESIAVA
+1519 EVRVGESIAVA

-1544 GGAAWERIEEEHLQR
+1544 GGAAWEPIADVHLQR
-1559 EDFDPLAV
+1559 DEFDPLAV

-1580 YKLADLQPGETVLI
+1580 YKLADVRPGETVLI

-1599 GMGMGAVQIA
+1599 GMGMAAVQVA
-1609 VNMGA
+1609 ANMGA

-1627 AALELGAAAAFDSR
+1627 AALDLGATAAFDSR

-1646 DDILRVTQ
+1646 DDILQITE

-1690 IYFGGAMDLKPF
+1690 IYFGGATDLKPF
-1702 SGNLSFHAIDM
+1702 SGNLSFHSIDM
-1713 DRMLRLRPET
+1713 DRMLRLRPEI

-1732 EMLTSGKLTPLPFT
+1732 EMLTAGKLTPLPYT

-1756 FEAVFRAAHMGRIVL
+1756 FEAVFRAEHMGRIVL

-1776 TPKLL
+1776 TPTLL
-1781 PRKPDPAPVRPGH
+1781 PRKPEPAPVRPGH
-1794 SYLISGGFGGFGLA
+1794 SYLITGGFGGFGLA

-1818 THLILAGRSGATTEV
+1818 THLILASRSGAATEV

-1847 VWEERIDISDY
+1847 VWEEQVDISDY
-1858 DQVSDLIGK
+1858 DQVADLIAK

-1889 VADISAESLYKVFGP
+1889 IADISAESLRKVFRP
-1904 KVDGALNLDRATRE
+1904 KVQGALNLDKATRE
-1918 HNVPLDH
+1918 HDVPLDH

-1941 LTYAAANSMLDGLA
+1941 LTYAAANSVLDGLA
-1955 QSRHA
+1955 ASRRA

-1978 AEIEAIVKFLDSV
+1978 AESDAIVKFLDSV

-1998 DLGATLMHECSRFQL
+1998 DMGAAFMRECSRFPL
-2013 PHVAIAGV
+2013 SHVAIAGI

-2049 SNEQAAFRAT
+2049 SNEQAAFRAA

-2087 VESIDPTGPIADLGI
+2087 VDSIDPKGPIADLGI

-2143 IAQGVGDPEH
+2143 IAQGVGDPDH
-2153 DAI
+2153 DGM

>member
-12 KFPGGIDDADS
+12 RFPGGIGDADS
-23 FWEFALLKG
+23 FWNFVLHKG

-67 TQGFRRFD
+67 TQEFRRFD

-103 LDDAGIAGQALGGNV
+103 LDDAGIAGQAVGGNV

-184 LAVRAVAG
+184 LAVRAVAN

-231 AAADGYGRGEGV
+231 AAADGYGRGDGV

-259 RIYAVIRGSGVNQ
+259 HIYAVIRGSGVNQ

-291 DRVLREAGI
+291 DRVIKEAGI

-313 GTSVGDPLEAEALGH
+313 GTSVGDPLEAQALGH
-328 SYGQAAGRTEPLV
+328 SYGRVAGRARPLV

-372 ILPQVVLDKLN
+372 IAPQVVLDKLN
-383 PAIPFDE
+383 PEIPFDQ
-390 LQIRIPTEVEKYP
+390 LQIRIPTEVEPYP

-423 HVIVEEPPTP
+423 HVLVQEPPAP
-433 VAAAAPARDSI
+433 VQTEAPARDSI

-450 ARSGAAL
+450 ARSGSAL
-457 HEVAGSYAELL
+457 HEVAGRYAKQL
-468 RSEEGTAGTAGTVSD
+468 SSD
-483 EAGVSDEYVQ
+483 LSQDGAQ
-493 RLKTAVTG
+493 RLKTAATA

-514 RDGDDLLAQLNSYAE
+514 RDADDLLAQLNTYAA
-529 SDEAAPARALV
+529 SDEAAPPRALV

-554 PQWWGMARGLLERP
+554 PQWWGMARALLERP
-568 GAFREAAAEIDA
+568 GIFRDAAAEIDE
-580 VFQEVS
+580 VFQEIS

-594 LRSEGDSRVS
+594 LRPQADSRVS

-609 QPANFLVQAALA
+609 QPANFLVQSALA
-621 KHLEQFGIRPTAVM
+621 KHLQQFGIRPTAVV

-644 AYVGGALS
+644 AYVSGALS

-680 LDAEEALRRIARF
+680 LDAEEAQRRAARF
-693 GGSVCVAA
+693 GSAVCVAA
-701 INSASATT
+701 INSTAATT
-709 LSGDSK
+709 LSGDSA
-715 ALQILHDEL
+715 ALQTLHDEL
-724 AEDGVFARMLHVE
+724 AGDGIFARMLHVE

-742 QLMDPILDELATAL
+742 QLMDPILGELATAL
-756 AGLAPRPTDIPL
+756 AGLTPRKAAVPV
-768 YSTVTGEKIDS
+768 YSTVTGEKMHS
-779 EAFADPAYW
+779 AAFAEPDYW
-788 LKNVR
+788 CKNVR
-793 ESVLFAKTVDTLIAD
+793 DSVLFAKAVDTLIVD

-821 LLGNMRESFVRHSV
+821 LLGNIRESFVRHSV
-835 SAAAVQTLH
+835 SGAAIQTLH

-850 QSVLQAVTDL
+850 QSVLQAIADL
-860 YALGA
+860 YAVGA
-865 IDAPGEADLYAN
+865 IDAPGQADIYES
-877 GLIPHMDL
+877 GVVPHMDL

-891 QEELWEEDPLTLRAR
+891 QEEVWEEDPLTLRAR

-914 LLGDRAEGLT
+914 LLGDRVDALT

-930 LAAANLPWLP
+930 LAPANLPWLP

-968 RGQAGLD
+968 RAQAGLD
-975 SVVFAVPLVVAE
+975 SVVFAVPLVVAD
-987 HDAPITRLTVD
+987 HDAPITRITVD
-998 EPTKRFTF
+998 EPTKRFTV

-1024 VEANLGTLRI
+1024 VEANLGSKRI
-1034 DVPIRSEHDR
+1034 DVSAWSANDR
-1044 IFDGAD
+1044 VFDGED
-1050 VYKGLAAVGLSYG
+1050 VYKGLSAVGLSYG

-1079 VAQLASPLSRSAGDI
+1079 VAQLASPESVSAQ
-1094 ASEPEVTPRHAVHP
+1094 RHAVHP

-1129 IPPTAHIPASVDRVR
+1129 IPPTAHVPASIDRVR

-1149 PEDPIAVVEITSTL
+1149 PEDPVAVVEITSTQ
-1163 PLRAN
+1163 PLCAN
-1168 AYLASQDG
+1168 AYLASRDG

-1187 RPVGA
+1187 RPVGS
-1192 ASDPLAELD
+1192 ASTPLSELE

-1211 LEEETEGPEG
+1211 LEEEIEG
-1221 QRAPVPAASVSAAHP
+1221 QPAPTTTAPAARP
-1236 ANAVVEIGDVSAA
+1236 ANVIVEIAQVPLA
-1249 VAEGARRAARA
+1249 VAEGARRAAAA
-1260 GAAVLNAEAEQAT
+1260 GVVVLNADTVEKAN
-1273 DLAETFAAAL
+1273 LAVTFAEAL
-1283 HTDAFLRVLVT
+1283 DRDEFLRVLVT
-1294 VGSGKSSVENLHQ
+1294 VGSGKSAVENVAG
-1307 LVTVAQALR
+1307 LVTVAQSLR
-1316 TVLEAETERG
+1316 MVMEAETERG
-1326 VVNPDVQVVIVSNR
+1326 VVSPDVQAVLVSKN
-1340 AFLAPGDQL
+1340 AFLAPGDRDL
-1349 REHGL
+1349 D
-1354 VLDQAAL
+1354 LDQAAL

-1383 DSVTADEVAAEISA
+1383 AAVSAEEVTAEIGA

-1404 AVRAGER
+1404 AVRQGLR
-1411 WTQRMRRSLSEL
+1411 WTQRMRRSLPEL

-1444 PDTRTLKDITLRACD
+1444 PDTRTLKDIKLRACD
-1459 RVEPGPRQVEVRVET
+1459 RIEPGPRQVEVRVET

-1494 GETYF
+1494 GKTYF

-1504 MEGFGVVTRV
+1504 MEGFGVITRV
-1514 GSAVN
+1514 GSQVT
-1519 ELRIGESIAVA
+1519 EVRVGESIAVA

-1544 GGAAWERIEEEHLQR
+1544 GGAAWEPIADVHLQR
-1559 EDFDPLAV
+1559 DEFDPLAV

-1580 YKLADLQPGETVLI
+1580 YKLADVRPGETVLI

-1599 GMGMGAVQIA
+1599 GMGMAAVQVA
-1609 VNMGA
+1609 ANMGA

-1627 AALELGAAAAFDSR
+1627 AALDLGATAAFDSR

-1646 DDILRVTQ
+1646 DDILQITE

-1690 IYFGGAMDLKPF
+1690 IYFGGATDLKPF
-1702 SGNLSFHAIDM
+1702 SGNLSFHSIDM
-1713 DRMLRLRPET
+1713 DRMLRLRPEI

-1732 EMLTSGKLTPLPFT
+1732 EMLTAGKLTPLPYT

-1756 FEAVFRAAHMGRIVL
+1756 FEAVFRAEHMGRIVL

-1776 TPKLL
+1776 TPTLL
-1781 PRKPDPAPVRPGH
+1781 PRKPEPAPVRPGH
-1794 SYLISGGFGGFGLA
+1794 SYLITGGFGGFGLA

-1818 THLILAGRSGATTEV
+1818 THLILASRSGAATEV

-1847 VWEERIDISDY
+1847 VWEEQVDISDY
-1858 DQVSDLIGK
+1858 DQVADLIAK

-1889 VADISAESLYKVFGP
+1889 IADISAESLRKVFRP
-1904 KVDGALNLDRATRE
+1904 KVQGALNLDKVTRE
-1918 HNVPLDH
+1918 HDVPLDH

-1941 LTYAAANSMLDGLA
+1941 LTYAAANSVLDGLA
-1955 QSRHA
+1955 ASRRA

-1978 AEIEAIVKFLDSV
+1978 AESDAIVKFLDSV

-1998 DLGATLMHECSRFQL
+1998 DMGAAFMRECSRFPL
-2013 PHVAIAGV
+2013 SHVAIAGI

-2049 SNEQAAFRAT
+2049 SNEQAAFRAA

-2087 VESIDPTGPIADLGI
+2087 VDSIDPKGPIADLGI

-2143 IAQGVGDPEH
+2143 IAQGVGDPDH
-2153 DAI
+2153 DGI

>member
-12 KFPGGIDDADS
+12 RFPGGIGDADS
-23 FWEFALLKG
+23 FWNFVLHKG

-67 TQGFRRFD
+67 TQEFRRFD

-103 LDDAGIAGQALGGNV
+103 LDDAGIAGQAVGGNV

-184 LAVRAVAG
+184 LAVRAVAN

-259 RIYAVIRGSGVNQ
+259 HIYAVIRGSGVNQ

-291 DRVLREAGI
+291 DRVIKEAGI

-313 GTSVGDPLEAEALGH
+313 GTSVGDPLEAQALGH
-328 SYGQAAGRTEPLV
+328 SYGRVAGRARPLV

-372 ILPQVVLDKLN
+372 IAPQVVLDKLN
-383 PAIPFDE
+383 PEIPFDQ
-390 LQIRIPTEVEKYP
+390 LQIRIPTEVEPYP

-423 HVIVEEPPTP
+423 HVLVQEPPAP
-433 VAAAAPARDSI
+433 VQTEAPARDSI

-450 ARSGAAL
+450 ARSGSAL
-457 HEVAGSYAELL
+457 HEVAGRYAKQL
-468 RSEEGTAGTAGTVSD
+468 SSD
-483 EAGVSDEYVQ
+483 LSQDGAQ
-493 RLKTAVTG
+493 RLKTAATA

-514 RDGDDLLAQLNSYAE
+514 RDADDLLAQLNTYAA
-529 SDEAAPARALV
+529 SDEAAPPRALV

-554 PQWWGMARGLLERP
+554 PQWWGMARALLERP
-568 GAFREAAAEIDA
+568 GIFRDAAAEIDE
-580 VFQEVS
+580 VFQEIS

-594 LRSEGDSRVS
+594 LRPQADSRVS

-609 QPANFLVQAALA
+609 QPANFLVQSALA
-621 KHLEQFGIRPTAVM
+621 KHLQQFGIRPTAVV

-644 AYVGGALS
+644 AYVSGALS

-680 LDAEEALRRIARF
+680 LDAEEAQRRAARF
-693 GGSVCVAA
+693 GSAVCVAA
-701 INSASATT
+701 INSTAATT
-709 LSGDSK
+709 LSGDSA
-715 ALQILHDEL
+715 ALQTLHDEL
-724 AEDGVFARMLHVE
+724 AGDGIFARMLHVE

-742 QLMDPILDELATAL
+742 QLMDPILGELATAL
-756 AGLAPRPTDIPL
+756 AGLTPRKAAVPV
-768 YSTVTGEKIDS
+768 YSTVTGEKMHS
-779 EAFADPAYW
+779 AAFAEPDYW
-788 LKNVR
+788 CKNVR
-793 ESVLFAKTVDTLIAD
+793 DSVLFAKAVDTLIVD

-821 LLGNMRESFVRHSV
+821 LLGNIRESFVRHSV
-835 SAAAVQTLH
+835 SGAAIQTLH

-850 QSVLQAVTDL
+850 QSVLQAIADL
-860 YALGA
+860 YAVGA
-865 IDAPGEADLYAN
+865 IDAPGQADIYES
-877 GLIPHMDL
+877 GVVPHMDL

-891 QEELWEEDPLTLRAR
+891 QEEVWEEDPLTLRAR

-914 LLGDRAEGLT
+914 LLGDRVDALT

-930 LAAANLPWLP
+930 LAPANLPWLP

-968 RGQAGLD
+968 RAQAGLD
-975 SVVFAVPLVVAE
+975 SVVFAVPLVVAD
-987 HDAPITRLTVD
+987 HDAPITRITVD
-998 EPTKRFTF
+998 EPTKRFTV

-1024 VEANLGTLRI
+1024 VEANLGSKRI
-1034 DVPIRSEHDR
+1034 DVSAWSANDR
-1044 IFDGAD
+1044 VFDGED
-1050 VYKGLAAVGLSYG
+1050 VYKGLSAVGLSYG

-1079 VAQLASPLSRSAGDI
+1079 VAQLASPESVSAQ
-1094 ASEPEVTPRHAVHP
+1094 RHAVHP

-1129 IPPTAHIPASVDRVR
+1129 IPPTAHVPASIDRVR

-1149 PEDPIAVVEITSTL
+1149 PEDPVAVVEITSTQ
-1163 PLRAN
+1163 PLCAN
-1168 AYLASQDG
+1168 AYLASRDG

-1187 RPVGA
+1187 RPVGS
-1192 ASDPLAELD
+1192 ASTPLSELE

-1211 LEEETEGPEG
+1211 LEEEIEG
-1221 QRAPVPAASVSAAHP
+1221 QPAPTTTAPAARP
-1236 ANAVVEIGDVSAA
+1236 ANVIVEIAQVPLA
-1249 VAEGARRAARA
+1249 VAEGARRAAAA
-1260 GAAVLNAEAEQAT
+1260 GVVVLNADTVEKAN
-1273 DLAETFAAAL
+1273 LAVTFAEAL
-1283 HTDAFLRVLVT
+1283 DRDEFLRVLVT
-1294 VGSGKSSVENLHQ
+1294 VGSGKSAVENVAG
-1307 LVTVAQALR
+1307 LVTVAQSLR
-1316 TVLEAETERG
+1316 MVMEAETERG
-1326 VVNPDVQVVIVSNR
+1326 VVSPDVQAVLVSKN
-1340 AFLAPGDQL
+1340 AFLAPGDRDL
-1349 REHGL
+1349 D
-1354 VLDQAAL
+1354 LDQAAL

-1383 DSVTADEVAAEISA
+1383 AAVSAEEVTAEIGA

-1404 AVRAGER
+1404 AVRQGLR
-1411 WTQRMRRSLSEL
+1411 WTQRMRRSLPEL

-1444 PDTRTLKDITLRACD
+1444 PDTRTLKDIKLRACD
-1459 RVEPGPRQVEVRVET
+1459 RMEPGPRQVEVRVET

-1494 GETYF
+1494 GKTYF

-1504 MEGFGVVTRV
+1504 MEGFGVITRV
-1514 GSAVN
+1514 GSQVT
-1519 ELRIGESIAVA
+1519 EVRVGESIAVA

-1544 GGAAWERIEEEHLQR
+1544 GGAAWEPIADVHLQR
-1559 EDFDPLAV
+1559 DEFDPLAV

-1580 YKLADLQPGETVLI
+1580 YKLADVRPGETVLI

-1599 GMGMGAVQIA
+1599 GMGMAAVQVA
-1609 VNMGA
+1609 ANMGA

-1627 AALELGAAAAFDSR
+1627 AALDLGATAAFDSR

-1646 DDILRVTQ
+1646 DDILQITE

-1690 IYFGGAMDLKPF
+1690 IYFGGATDLKPF
-1702 SGNLSFHAIDM
+1702 SGNLSFHSIDM
-1713 DRMLRLRPET
+1713 DRMLRLRPEI

-1732 EMLTSGKLTPLPFT
+1732 EMLTAGKLTPLPYT

-1756 FEAVFRAAHMGRIVL
+1756 FEAVFRAEHMGRIVL

-1776 TPKLL
+1776 TPTLL
-1781 PRKPDPAPVRPGH
+1781 PRKPEPAPVRPGH
-1794 SYLISGGFGGFGLA
+1794 SYLITGGFGGFGLA

-1818 THLILAGRSGATTEV
+1818 THLILASRSGAATEV

-1847 VWEERIDISDY
+1847 VWEEQVDISDY
-1858 DQVSDLIGK
+1858 DQVADLIAK

-1889 VADISAESLYKVFGP
+1889 IADISAESLRKVFRP
-1904 KVDGALNLDRATRE
+1904 KVQGALNLDKVTRE
-1918 HNVPLDH
+1918 HDVPLDH

-1941 LTYAAANSMLDGLA
+1941 LTYAAANSVLDGLA
-1955 QSRHA
+1955 ASRRA

-1978 AEIEAIVKFLDSV
+1978 AESDAIVKFLDSV

-1998 DLGATLMHECSRFQL
+1998 DMGAAFMRECSRFPL
-2013 PHVAIAGV
+2013 SHVAIAGI

-2049 SNEQAAFRAT
+2049 SNEQAAFRAA

-2087 VESIDPTGPIADLGI
+2087 VDSIDPKGPIADLGI

-2143 IAQGVGDPEH
+2143 IAQGVGDPDH
-2153 DAI
+2153 DGI

>member
-12 KFPGGIDDADS
+12 RFPGGIGDPDS
-23 FWEFALLKG
+23 FWNFVLHKG

-67 TQGFRRFD
+67 TQEFRRFD

-103 LDDAGIAGQALGGNV
+103 LDDAGIAGQAVGGNV

-184 LAVRAVAG
+184 LAVRAVAN

-259 RIYAVIRGSGVNQ
+259 HIYAVIRGSGVNQ

-291 DRVLREAGI
+291 DRVIKEAGI

-313 GTSVGDPLEAEALGH
+313 GTSVGDPLEAQALGH
-328 SYGQAAGRTEPLV
+328 SYGRVAGRARPLV

-372 ILPQVVLDKLN
+372 IAPQVVLDKLN
-383 PAIPFDE
+383 PEIPFDQ
-390 LQIRIPTEVEKYP
+390 LQIRIPTEVEPYP

-423 HVIVEEPPTP
+423 HVLVQEPPAP
-433 VAAAAPARDSI
+433 VQTEAPARDSI

-450 ARSGAAL
+450 ARSGSAL
-457 HEVAGSYAELL
+457 HEVAGRYAKQL
-468 RSEEGTAGTAGTVSD
+468 SSD
-483 EAGVSDEYVQ
+483 LSQDGAQ
-493 RLKTAVTG
+493 RLKTAATA

-514 RDGDDLLAQLNSYAE
+514 RDADDLLAQLNTYAA
-529 SDEAAPARALV
+529 SDEAAPPRALV

-554 PQWWGMARGLLERP
+554 PQWWGMARALLERP
-568 GAFREAAAEIDA
+568 GIFRDAAAEIDE
-580 VFQEVS
+580 VFQEIS

-594 LRSEGDSRVS
+594 LRPQADSRVS

-609 QPANFLVQAALA
+609 QPANFLVQSALA
-621 KHLEQFGIRPTAVM
+621 KHLQQFGIRPTAVV

-644 AYVGGALS
+644 AYVSGALS

-680 LDAEEALRRIARF
+680 LDAEEAQRRAARF
-693 GGSVCVAA
+693 GSAVCVAA
-701 INSASATT
+701 INSTAATT
-709 LSGDSK
+709 LSGDSA
-715 ALQILHDEL
+715 ALQTLHDEL
-724 AEDGVFARMLHVE
+724 AGDGIFARMLHVE

-742 QLMDPILDELATAL
+742 QLMDPILGELATAL
-756 AGLAPRPTDIPL
+756 AGLTPRKAAVPV
-768 YSTVTGEKIDS
+768 YSTVTGEKMHS
-779 EAFADPAYW
+779 AAFAEPDYW
-788 LKNVR
+788 CKNVR
-793 ESVLFAKTVDTLIAD
+793 DSVLFAKAVDTLIVD

-821 LLGNMRESFVRHSV
+821 LLGNIRESFVRHSV
-835 SAAAVQTLH
+835 SGAAIQTLH

-850 QSVLQAVTDL
+850 QSVLQAIADL
-860 YALGA
+860 YAVGA
-865 IDAPGEADLYAN
+865 IDAPGQADIYES
-877 GLIPHMDL
+877 GVVPHMDL

-891 QEELWEEDPLTLRAR
+891 QEEVWEEDPLTLRAR

-914 LLGDRAEGLT
+914 LLGDRVDALT

-930 LAAANLPWLP
+930 LAPANLPWLP

-968 RGQAGLD
+968 RAQAGLD
-975 SVVFAVPLVVAE
+975 SVVFAVPLVVAD
-987 HDAPITRLTVD
+987 HDAPITRITVD
-998 EPTKRFTF
+998 EPTKRFTV

-1024 VEANLGTLRI
+1024 VEANLGSKRI
-1034 DVPIRSEHDR
+1034 DVSAWSANDR
-1044 IFDGAD
+1044 VFDGED
-1050 VYKGLAAVGLSYG
+1050 VYKGLSAVGLSYG

-1079 VAQLASPLSRSAGDI
+1079 VAQLASPESVSAQ
-1094 ASEPEVTPRHAVHP
+1094 RHAVHP

-1129 IPPTAHIPASVDRVR
+1129 IPPTAHVPASIDRVR

-1149 PEDPIAVVEITSTL
+1149 PEDPVAVVEITSTQ
-1163 PLRAN
+1163 PLCAN
-1168 AYLASQDG
+1168 AYLASRDG

-1187 RPVGA
+1187 RPVGS
-1192 ASDPLAELD
+1192 ASTPLSELE

-1211 LEEETEGPEG
+1211 LEEEIEG
-1221 QRAPVPAASVSAAHP
+1221 QPAPTTTAPAARP
-1236 ANAVVEIGDVSAA
+1236 ANVIVEIAQVPLA
-1249 VAEGARRAARA
+1249 VAEGARRAAAA
-1260 GAAVLNAEAEQAT
+1260 GVVVLNADTVEKAN
-1273 DLAETFAAAL
+1273 LAVTFAEAL
-1283 HTDAFLRVLVT
+1283 DRDEFLRVLVT
-1294 VGSGKSSVENLHQ
+1294 VGSGKSAVENVAG
-1307 LVTVAQALR
+1307 LVTVAQSLR
-1316 TVLEAETERG
+1316 MVMEAETERG
-1326 VVNPDVQVVIVSNR
+1326 VVSPDVQAVLVSKN
-1340 AFLAPGDQL
+1340 AFLAPGDRDL
-1349 REHGL
+1349 D
-1354 VLDQAAL
+1354 LDQAAL

-1383 DSVTADEVAAEISA
+1383 AAVSAEEVTAEIGA

-1404 AVRAGER
+1404 AVRQGLR
-1411 WTQRMRRSLSEL
+1411 WTQRMRRSLPEL

-1444 PDTRTLKDITLRACD
+1444 PDTRTLKDIKLRACD
-1459 RVEPGPRQVEVRVET
+1459 RIEPGPRQVEVRVET

-1494 GETYF
+1494 GKTYF

-1504 MEGFGVVTRV
+1504 MEGFGVITRV
-1514 GSAVN
+1514 GSQVT
-1519 ELRIGESIAVA
+1519 EVRVGESIAVA

-1544 GGAAWERIEEEHLQR
+1544 GGAAWEPIADVHLQR
-1559 EDFDPLAV
+1559 DEFDPLAV

-1580 YKLADLQPGETVLI
+1580 YKLADVRPGETVLI

-1599 GMGMGAVQIA
+1599 GMGMAAVQVA
-1609 VNMGA
+1609 ANMGA

-1627 AALELGAAAAFDSR
+1627 AALDLGATAAFDSR

-1646 DDILRVTQ
+1646 DDILQITE

-1690 IYFGGAMDLKPF
+1690 IYFGGATDLKPF
-1702 SGNLSFHAIDM
+1702 SGNLSFHSIDM
-1713 DRMLRLRPET
+1713 DRMLRLRPEI

-1732 EMLTSGKLTPLPFT
+1732 EMLTAGKLTPLPYT

-1756 FEAVFRAAHMGRIVL
+1756 FEAVFRAEHMGRIVL

-1776 TPKLL
+1776 TPTLL
-1781 PRKPDPAPVRPGH
+1781 PRKPEPAPVRPGH
-1794 SYLISGGFGGFGLA
+1794 SYLITGGFGGFGLA

-1818 THLILAGRSGATTEV
+1818 THLILASRSGAATEV

-1847 VWEERIDISDY
+1847 VWEEQVDISDY
-1858 DQVSDLIGK
+1858 DQVADLIAK

-1889 VADISAESLYKVFGP
+1889 IADISAESLRKVFRP
-1904 KVDGALNLDRATRE
+1904 KVQGALNLDKVTRE
-1918 HNVPLDH
+1918 HDVPLDH

-1941 LTYAAANSMLDGLA
+1941 LTYAAANSVLDGLA
-1955 QSRHA
+1955 ASRRA

-1978 AEIEAIVKFLDSV
+1978 AESDAIVKFLDSV

-1998 DLGATLMHECSRFQL
+1998 DMGAAFMRECSRFPL
-2013 PHVAIAGV
+2013 SHVAIAGI

-2049 SNEQAAFRAT
+2049 SNEQAAFRAA

-2087 VESIDPTGPIADLGI
+2087 VDSIDPKGPIADLGI

-2143 IAQGVGDPEH
+2143 IAQGVGDPDH
-2153 DAI
+2153 DGI

>member
-12 KFPGGIDDADS
+12 RFPGGIGDADS
-23 FWEFALLKG
+23 FWNFVLHKG

-67 TQGFRRFD
+67 TQEFRRFD

-103 LDDAGIAGQALGGNV
+103 LDDAGIAGQAVGGNV

-184 LAVRAVAG
+184 LAVRAVAN

-259 RIYAVIRGSGVNQ
+259 HIYAVIRGSGVNQ

-291 DRVLREAGI
+291 DRVIKEAGI

-313 GTSVGDPLEAEALGH
+313 GTSVGDPLEAQALGH
-328 SYGQAAGRTEPLV
+328 SYGRVAGRARPLV

-372 ILPQVVLDKLN
+372 IAPQVVLDKLN
-383 PAIPFDE
+383 PEIPFDQ
-390 LQIRIPTEVEKYP
+390 LQIRIPTEVEPYP

-423 HVIVEEPPTP
+423 HVLVQEPPAP
-433 VAAAAPARDSI
+433 VQTEAPARDSI

-450 ARSGAAL
+450 ARSGSAL
-457 HEVAGSYAELL
+457 HEVAGRYAKQL
-468 RSEEGTAGTAGTVSD
+468 SSD
-483 EAGVSDEYVQ
+483 LSQDGAQ
-493 RLKTAVTG
+493 RLKTAATA

-514 RDGDDLLAQLNSYAE
+514 RDADDLLAQLNTYAA

-554 PQWWGMARGLLERP
+554 PQWWGMARALLERP
-568 GAFREAAAEIDA
+568 GIFRDAAAEIDE
-580 VFQEVS
+580 VFQEIS

-594 LRSEGDSRVS
+594 LRPQADSRVS

-609 QPANFLVQAALA
+609 QPANFLVQSALA
-621 KHLEQFGIRPTAVM
+621 KHLQQFGIRPTAVV

-644 AYVGGALS
+644 AYVSGALS

-680 LDAEEALRRIARF
+680 LDAEEAQRRAARF
-693 GGSVCVAA
+693 GSAVCVAA
-701 INSASATT
+701 INSTAATT
-709 LSGDSK
+709 LSGDSA
-715 ALQILHDEL
+715 ALQTLHDEL
-724 AEDGVFARMLHVE
+724 AGDGIFARMLHVE

-742 QLMDPILDELATAL
+742 QLMDPILGELATAL
-756 AGLAPRPTDIPL
+756 AGLTPRKAAVPV
-768 YSTVTGEKIDS
+768 YSTVTGEKMHS
-779 EAFADPAYW
+779 AAFAEPDYW
-788 LKNVR
+788 CKNVR
-793 ESVLFAKTVDTLIAD
+793 DSVLFAKAVDTLIVE

-821 LLGNMRESFVRHSV
+821 LLGNIRESFVRHSV
-835 SAAAVQTLH
+835 SGAAIQTLH

-850 QSVLQAVTDL
+850 QSVLQAIADL
-860 YALGA
+860 YAVGA
-865 IDAPGEADLYAN
+865 IDAPGQADIYES
-877 GLIPHMDL
+877 GVVPHMDL

-891 QEELWEEDPLTLRAR
+891 QEEVWEEDPLTLRAR

-914 LLGDRAEGLT
+914 LLGDRVDALT

-930 LAAANLPWLP
+930 LAPANLPWLP

-968 RGQAGLD
+968 RAQAGLD
-975 SVVFAVPLVVAE
+975 SVVFAVPLVVAD
-987 HDAPITRLTVD
+987 HDAPITRITVD
-998 EPTKRFTF
+998 EPTKRFTV

-1024 VEANLGTLRI
+1024 VEANLGSKRI
-1034 DVPIRSEHDR
+1034 DVPAWSANDR
-1044 IFDGAD
+1044 VFDGED
-1050 VYKGLAAVGLSYG
+1050 VYKGLSAVGLSYG

-1079 VAQLASPLSRSAGDI
+1079 VAQLASPESVSAQ
-1094 ASEPEVTPRHAVHP
+1094 RHAVHP

-1129 IPPTAHIPASVDRVR
+1129 IPPTAHVPASIDRVR

-1149 PEDPIAVVEITSTL
+1149 PENPVAVVEITSTQ
-1163 PLRAN
+1163 PLCAN
-1168 AYLASQDG
+1168 AYLASRDG

-1187 RPVGA
+1187 RPVGS
-1192 ASDPLAELD
+1192 ASTPLSELE

-1211 LEEETEGPEG
+1211 LEEEIEG
-1221 QRAPVPAASVSAAHP
+1221 QPAPTTTAPAARP
-1236 ANAVVEIGDVSAA
+1236 ANVIVEIAQVPLA
-1249 VAEGARRAARA
+1249 VAEGARRAAAA
-1260 GAAVLNAEAEQAT
+1260 GVAVLNADTVEKAN
-1273 DLAETFAAAL
+1273 LAVTFAEAL
-1283 HTDAFLRVLVT
+1283 DRDEFLRVLVT
-1294 VGSGKSSVENLHQ
+1294 VGSGKSAVENVAG
-1307 LVTVAQALR
+1307 LVTVAQSLR
-1316 TVLEAETERG
+1316 MVMEAETERG
-1326 VVNPDVQVVIVSNR
+1326 VVSPDVQAVLVSKN
-1340 AFLAPGDQL
+1340 AFLAPGDRDL
-1349 REHGL
+1349 D
-1354 VLDQAAL
+1354 LDQAAL

-1383 DSVTADEVAAEISA
+1383 AAVSAEEVTAEIGA

-1404 AVRAGER
+1404 AVRQGLR
-1411 WTQRMRRSLSEL
+1411 WTQRMRRSLPEL

-1444 PDTRTLKDITLRACD
+1444 PDTRTLKDIKLRACD
-1459 RVEPGPRQVEVRVET
+1459 RIEPGPRQVEVRVET

-1494 GETYF
+1494 GKTYF

-1504 MEGFGVVTRV
+1504 MEGFGVITRV
-1514 GSAVN
+1514 GSQVT
-1519 ELRIGESIAVA
+1519 EVRVGESIAVA

-1544 GGAAWERIEEEHLQR
+1544 GGAAWEPIADVHLQR
-1559 EDFDPLAV
+1559 DEFDPLAV

-1580 YKLADLQPGETVLI
+1580 YKLADVRPGETVLI

-1599 GMGMGAVQIA
+1599 GMGMAAVQVA
-1609 VNMGA
+1609 ANMGA

-1627 AALELGAAAAFDSR
+1627 AALDLGATAAFDSR

-1646 DDILRVTQ
+1646 DDILQITE

-1690 IYFGGAMDLKPF
+1690 IYFGGATDLKPF
-1702 SGNLSFHAIDM
+1702 SGNLSFHSIDM
-1713 DRMLRLRPET
+1713 DRMLRLRPEI

-1732 EMLTSGKLTPLPFT
+1732 EMLTAGKLTPLPYT

-1756 FEAVFRAAHMGRIVL
+1756 FEAVFRAEHMGRIVL

-1776 TPKLL
+1776 TPTLL
-1781 PRKPDPAPVRPGH
+1781 PRKPEPAPVRPGH
-1794 SYLISGGFGGFGLA
+1794 SYLITGGFGGFGLA

-1818 THLILAGRSGATTEV
+1818 THLILASRSGATTEV

-1847 VWEERIDISDY
+1847 VWEEQVDISDY
-1858 DQVSDLIGK
+1858 DQVADLIAK

-1889 VADISAESLYKVFGP
+1889 IADISAESLRKVFGP
-1904 KVDGALNLDRATRE
+1904 KVQGALNLDKATRE
-1918 HNVPLDH
+1918 HDVPLDH

-1941 LTYAAANSMLDGLA
+1941 LTYAAANSVLDGLA
-1955 QSRHA
+1955 ASRRT

-1978 AEIEAIVKFLDSV
+1978 AESDAIVKFLDSV

-1998 DLGATLMHECSRFQL
+1998 DMGAAFMRECSRFPL
-2013 PHVAIAGV
+2013 SHVAIAGI

-2049 SNEQAAFRAT
+2049 SNEQAAFRAA

-2087 VESIDPTGPIADLGI
+2087 VDSIDPKGPIADLGI

-2143 IAQGVGDPEH
+2143 IAQGVGDPDH
-2153 DAI
+2153 DGI

>member
-12 KFPGGIDDADS
+12 RFPGGIGDADS
-23 FWEFALLKG
+23 FWNFVLHKG

-67 TQGFRRFD
+67 TQEFRRFD

-103 LDDAGIAGQALGGNV
+103 LDDAGIAGQAVGGNV

-184 LAVRAVAG
+184 LAVRAVAN

-259 RIYAVIRGSGVNQ
+259 HIYAVIRGSGVNQ

-291 DRVLREAGI
+291 DRVIKEAGI

-313 GTSVGDPLEAEALGH
+313 GTSVGDPLEAQALGH
-328 SYGQAAGRTEPLV
+328 SYGRVAGRARPLV

-372 ILPQVVLDKLN
+372 IAPQVVLDKLN
-383 PAIPFDE
+383 PEIPFDQ
-390 LQIRIPTEVEKYP
+390 LQIRIPTEVEPYP

-423 HVIVEEPPTP
+423 HVLVQEPPAP
-433 VAAAAPARDSI
+433 VQTEAPARDSI

-450 ARSGAAL
+450 ARSGSAL
-457 HEVAGSYAELL
+457 HEVAGRYAKQL
-468 RSEEGTAGTAGTVSD
+468 SSD
-483 EAGVSDEYVQ
+483 LSQDGAQ
-493 RLKTAVTG
+493 RLKTAATA

-514 RDGDDLLAQLNSYAE
+514 RDADDLLAQLNTYAA
-529 SDEAAPARALV
+529 SDEAAPPRALV

-554 PQWWGMARGLLERP
+554 PQWWGMARALLERP
-568 GAFREAAAEIDA
+568 GIFRDAAAEIDE
-580 VFQEVS
+580 VFQEIS

-594 LRSEGDSRVS
+594 LRPQADSRMS

-609 QPANFLVQAALA
+609 QPANFLVQSALA
-621 KHLEQFGIRPTAVM
+621 KHLQQFGIRPTAVV

-644 AYVGGALS
+644 AYVSGALS

-680 LDAEEALRRIARF
+680 LDAEEAQRRAARF
-693 GGSVCVAA
+693 GSAVCVAA
-701 INSASATT
+701 INSTAATT
-709 LSGDSK
+709 LSGDSA
-715 ALQILHDEL
+715 ALQTLHDEL
-724 AEDGVFARMLHVE
+724 AGDGIFARMLHVE

-742 QLMDPILDELATAL
+742 QLMDPILGELATAL
-756 AGLAPRPTDIPL
+756 AGLTPRKAAVPV
-768 YSTVTGEKIDS
+768 YSTVTGEKMHS
-779 EAFADPAYW
+779 AAFAEPDYW
-788 LKNVR
+788 CKNVR
-793 ESVLFAKTVDTLIAD
+793 DSVLFAKAVDTLIVD

-821 LLGNMRESFVRHSV
+821 LLGNIRESFVRHSV
-835 SAAAVQTLH
+835 SGAAIQTLH

-850 QSVLQAVTDL
+850 QSVLQAIADL
-860 YALGA
+860 YAVGA
-865 IDAPGEADLYAN
+865 IDAPGQADIYES
-877 GLIPHMDL
+877 GVVPHMDL

-891 QEELWEEDPLTLRAR
+891 QEEVWEEDPLTLRAR

-914 LLGDRAEGLT
+914 LLGDRVDALT

-930 LAAANLPWLP
+930 LAPANLPWLP

-968 RGQAGLD
+968 RAQAGLD
-975 SVVFAVPLVVAE
+975 SVVFAVPLVVAD
-987 HDAPITRLTVD
+987 HDAPITRITVD
-998 EPTKRFTF
+998 EPTKRFTV

-1024 VEANLGTLRI
+1024 VEANLGSKRI
-1034 DVPIRSEHDR
+1034 DVSAWSANDR
-1044 IFDGAD
+1044 VFDGED
-1050 VYKGLAAVGLSYG
+1050 VYKGLSAVGLSYG

-1079 VAQLASPLSRSAGDI
+1079 VAQLASPESVSAQ
-1094 ASEPEVTPRHAVHP
+1094 RHAVHP

-1129 IPPTAHIPASVDRVR
+1129 IPPTAHVPASIDRVR

-1149 PEDPIAVVEITSTL
+1149 PEDPVAVVEITSTQ
-1163 PLRAN
+1163 PLCAN
-1168 AYLASQDG
+1168 AYLASRDG

-1187 RPVGA
+1187 RPVGS
-1192 ASDPLAELD
+1192 ASTPLSELE

-1211 LEEETEGPEG
+1211 LEEEIEG
-1221 QRAPVPAASVSAAHP
+1221 QPAPTTTAPAARP
-1236 ANAVVEIGDVSAA
+1236 ANVIVEIAQVPLA
-1249 VAEGARRAARA
+1249 VAEGARRAAAA
-1260 GAAVLNAEAEQAT
+1260 GVVVLNADTVEKAN
-1273 DLAETFAAAL
+1273 LAVTFAEAL
-1283 HTDAFLRVLVT
+1283 DRDEFLRVLVT
-1294 VGSGKSSVENLHQ
+1294 VGSGKSAVENVAG
-1307 LVTVAQALR
+1307 LVTVAQSLR
-1316 TVLEAETERG
+1316 MVMEAETERG
-1326 VVNPDVQVVIVSNR
+1326 VVSPDVQAVLVSKN
-1340 AFLAPGDQL
+1340 AFLAPGDRDL
-1349 REHGL
+1349 D
-1354 VLDQAAL
+1354 LDQAAL

-1383 DSVTADEVAAEISA
+1383 AAVSAEEVTAEIGA

-1404 AVRAGER
+1404 AVRQGLR
-1411 WTQRMRRSLSEL
+1411 WTQRMRRSLPEL

-1444 PDTRTLKDITLRACD
+1444 PDTRTLKDIKLRACD
-1459 RVEPGPRQVEVRVET
+1459 RMEPGPRQVEVRVET

-1494 GETYF
+1494 GKTYF

-1504 MEGFGVVTRV
+1504 MEGFGVITRV
-1514 GSAVN
+1514 GSQVT
-1519 ELRIGESIAVA
+1519 EVRVGESIAVA

-1544 GGAAWERIEEEHLQR
+1544 GGAAWEPIADVHLQR
-1559 EDFDPLAV
+1559 DEFDPLAV

-1580 YKLADLQPGETVLI
+1580 YKLADVRPGETVLI

-1599 GMGMGAVQIA
+1599 GMGMAAVQVA
-1609 VNMGA
+1609 ANMGA

-1627 AALELGAAAAFDSR
+1627 AALDLGATAAFDSR

-1646 DDILRVTQ
+1646 DDILQITE

-1690 IYFGGAMDLKPF
+1690 IYFGGATDLKPF
-1702 SGNLSFHAIDM
+1702 SGNLSFHSIDM
-1713 DRMLRLRPET
+1713 DRMLRLRPEI

-1732 EMLTSGKLTPLPFT
+1732 EMLTAGKLTPLPYT

-1756 FEAVFRAAHMGRIVL
+1756 FEAVFRAEHMGRIVL

-1776 TPKLL
+1776 TPTLL
-1781 PRKPDPAPVRPGH
+1781 PRKPEPAPVRPGH
-1794 SYLISGGFGGFGLA
+1794 SYLITGGFGGFGLA

-1818 THLILAGRSGATTEV
+1818 THLILASRSGAATEV

-1847 VWEERIDISDY
+1847 VWEEQVDISDY
-1858 DQVSDLIGK
+1858 DQVADLIAK

-1889 VADISAESLYKVFGP
+1889 IADISAESLRKVFRP
-1904 KVDGALNLDRATRE
+1904 KVQGALNLDKATRE
-1918 HNVPLDH
+1918 HDVPLDH

-1941 LTYAAANSMLDGLA
+1941 LTYAAANSVLDGLA
-1955 QSRHA
+1955 ASRRA

-1978 AEIEAIVKFLDSV
+1978 AESDAIVKFLDSV

-1998 DLGATLMHECSRFQL
+1998 DMGAAFMRECSRFPL
-2013 PHVAIAGV
+2013 SHVAIAGI

-2049 SNEQAAFRAT
+2049 SNEQAAFRAA

-2087 VESIDPTGPIADLGI
+2087 VDSIDPKGPIADLGI

-2143 IAQGVGDPEH
+2143 IAQGVGDPDH
-2153 DAI
+2153 DGM

>member
-12 KFPGGIDDADS
+12 RFPGGIGDADS
-23 FWEFALLKG
+23 FWNFVLHKG

-67 TQGFRRFD
+67 TQEFRRFD

-103 LDDAGIAGQALGGNV
+103 LDDAGIAGQAVGGNV

-151 QTLLSNRIAHALDLW
+151 QTLLSNRLAHALDLW

-184 LAVRAVAG
+184 LAVRAVAN

-259 RIYAVIRGSGVNQ
+259 HIYAVIRGSGVNQ

-291 DRVLREAGI
+291 DRVIKEAGI

-313 GTSVGDPLEAEALGH
+313 GTSVGDPLEAQALGH
-328 SYGQAAGRTEPLV
+328 SYGRVAGRARPLV

-372 ILPQVVLDKLN
+372 IAPQVVLDKLN
-383 PAIPFDE
+383 PEIPFDQ
-390 LQIRIPTEVEKYP
+390 LQIRIPTEVEPYP

-423 HVIVEEPPTP
+423 HVLVQEPPAP
-433 VAAAAPARDSI
+433 VQTEAPARDSI

-450 ARSGAAL
+450 ARSGSAL
-457 HEVAGSYAELL
+457 HEVAGRYAKQL
-468 RSEEGTAGTAGTVSD
+468 SSD
-483 EAGVSDEYVQ
+483 LSQDGAQ
-493 RLKTAVTG
+493 RLKTAATA

-514 RDGDDLLAQLNSYAE
+514 RDADDLLAQLNTYAA
-529 SDEAAPARALV
+529 SDEAAPPRALV

-554 PQWWGMARGLLERP
+554 PQWWGMARALLERP
-568 GAFREAAAEIDA
+568 GIFRDAAAEIDE
-580 VFQEVS
+580 VFQEIS

-594 LRSEGDSRVS
+594 LRPQADSRVS

-609 QPANFLVQAALA
+609 QPANFLVQSALA
-621 KHLEQFGIRPTAVM
+621 KHLQQFGIRPTAVV

-644 AYVGGALS
+644 AYVSGALS

-680 LDAEEALRRIARF
+680 LDAEEAQRRAARF
-693 GGSVCVAA
+693 GSAVCVAA
-701 INSASATT
+701 INSTAATT
-709 LSGDSK
+709 LSGDSA
-715 ALQILHDEL
+715 ALQTLHDEL
-724 AEDGVFARMLHVE
+724 AGDGIFARMLHVE

-742 QLMDPILDELATAL
+742 QLMDPILGELATAL
-756 AGLAPRPTDIPL
+756 AGLTPREAAVPV
-768 YSTVTGEKIDS
+768 YSTVTGEKMHS
-779 EAFADPAYW
+779 AAFAEPDYW
-788 LKNVR
+788 CKNVR
-793 ESVLFAKTVDTLIAD
+793 DSVLFAKAVDTLIVD

-821 LLGNMRESFVRHSV
+821 LLGNIRESFVRHSV
-835 SAAAVQTLH
+835 SGAAIQTLH

-850 QSVLQAVTDL
+850 QSVLQAIADL
-860 YALGA
+860 YAVGA
-865 IDAPGEADLYAN
+865 IDAPGQADIYES
-877 GLIPHMDL
+877 GVVPHMDL

-891 QEELWEEDPLTLRAR
+891 QEEVWEEDPLTLRAR

-914 LLGDRAEGLT
+914 LLGDRVDALT

-930 LAAANLPWLP
+930 LAPANLPWLP

-968 RGQAGLD
+968 RAQAGLD
-975 SVVFAVPLVVAE
+975 SVVFAVPLVVAD
-987 HDAPITRLTVD
+987 HDAPITRITVD
-998 EPTKRFTF
+998 EPTKRFTV

-1024 VEANLGTLRI
+1024 VEANLGSKRI
-1034 DVPIRSEHDR
+1034 DVPAWSANDR
-1044 IFDGAD
+1044 VFDGED
-1050 VYKGLAAVGLSYG
+1050 VYKGLSAVGLSYG

-1079 VAQLASPLSRSAGDI
+1079 VAQLASPESVSAQ
-1094 ASEPEVTPRHAVHP
+1094 RHAVHP

-1129 IPPTAHIPASVDRVR
+1129 IPPTAHVPASIDRVR

-1149 PEDPIAVVEITSTL
+1149 PEDPVAVVEITSTQ
-1163 PLRAN
+1163 PLCAN
-1168 AYLASQDG
+1168 AYLASRDG

-1187 RPVGA
+1187 RPVGS
-1192 ASDPLAELD
+1192 ASTPLSELE

-1211 LEEETEGPEG
+1211 LEEEIEG
-1221 QRAPVPAASVSAAHP
+1221 QPAPTTTAPAARP
-1236 ANAVVEIGDVSAA
+1236 ANVIVEIAQVPLA
-1249 VAEGARRAARA
+1249 VAEGARRAAAA
-1260 GAAVLNAEAEQAT
+1260 GVVVLNADTVEKAN
-1273 DLAETFAAAL
+1273 LAVTFAEAL
-1283 HTDAFLRVLVT
+1283 DRDEFLRVLVT
-1294 VGSGKSSVENLHQ
+1294 VGSGKSAVENVAG
-1307 LVTVAQALR
+1307 LVTVAQSLR
-1316 TVLEAETERG
+1316 MVMEAETERG
-1326 VVNPDVQVVIVSNR
+1326 VVSPDVQAVLVSKN
-1340 AFLAPGDQL
+1340 AFLAPGDRDL
-1349 REHGL
+1349 D
-1354 VLDQAAL
+1354 LDQAAL

-1383 DSVTADEVAAEISA
+1383 AAVSAEEVTAEIGA

-1404 AVRAGER
+1404 AVRQGLR
-1411 WTQRMRRSLSEL
+1411 WTQRMRRSLPEL

-1444 PDTRTLKDITLRACD
+1444 PDTRTLKDIKLRACD
-1459 RVEPGPRQVEVRVET
+1459 RIEPGPRQVEVRVET

-1494 GETYF
+1494 GKTYF

-1504 MEGFGVVTRV
+1504 MEGFGVITRV
-1514 GSAVN
+1514 GSQVT
-1519 ELRIGESIAVA
+1519 EVRVGESIAVA

-1544 GGAAWERIEEEHLQR
+1544 GGAAWEPIADVHLQR
-1559 EDFDPLAV
+1559 DEFDPLAV

-1580 YKLADLQPGETVLI
+1580 YKLADVRPGETVLI

-1599 GMGMGAVQIA
+1599 GMGMAAVQVA
-1609 VNMGA
+1609 ANMGA

-1627 AALELGAAAAFDSR
+1627 AALDLGATAAFDSR

-1646 DDILRVTQ
+1646 DDILQITE

-1690 IYFGGAMDLKPF
+1690 IYFGGATDLKPF
-1702 SGNLSFHAIDM
+1702 SGNLSFHSIDM
-1713 DRMLRLRPET
+1713 DRMLRLRPEI

-1732 EMLTSGKLTPLPFT
+1732 EMLTAGKLTPLPYT

-1756 FEAVFRAAHMGRIVL
+1756 FEAVFRAEHMGRIVL

-1776 TPKLL
+1776 TPTLL
-1781 PRKPDPAPVRPGH
+1781 PRKPEPAPVRPGH
-1794 SYLISGGFGGFGLA
+1794 SYLITGGFGGFGLA

-1818 THLILAGRSGATTEV
+1818 THLILASRSGATTEV

-1847 VWEERIDISDY
+1847 VWEEQVDISDY
-1858 DQVSDLIGK
+1858 DQVADLIAK

-1889 VADISAESLYKVFGP
+1889 IADISAESLRKVFGP
-1904 KVDGALNLDRATRE
+1904 KVQGALNLDKVTRE
-1918 HNVPLDH
+1918 HDVPLDH

-1941 LTYAAANSMLDGLA
+1941 LTYAAANSVLDGLA
-1955 QSRHA
+1955 ASRRA

-1978 AEIEAIVKFLDSV
+1978 AESDAIVKFLDSV

-1998 DLGATLMHECSRFQL
+1998 DMGAAFMRECSRFPL
-2013 PHVAIAGV
+2013 SHVAIAGI

-2049 SNEQAAFRAT
+2049 SNEQAAFRAA

-2087 VESIDPTGPIADLGI
+2087 VDSIDPKGPIADLGI

-2143 IAQGVGDPEH
+2143 IAQGVGDPDH
-2153 DAI
+2153 DGI

>member
-12 KFPGGIDDADS
+12 RFPGGIGDADS
-23 FWEFALLKG
+23 FWNFVLHKG

-67 TQGFRRFD
+67 TQEFRRFD

-103 LDDAGIAGQALGGNV
+103 LDDAGIAGQAVGGNV

-184 LAVRAVAG
+184 LAVRAVAN

-259 RIYAVIRGSGVNQ
+259 HIYAVIRGSGVNQ

-291 DRVLREAGI
+291 DRVIKEAGI

-313 GTSVGDPLEAEALGH
+313 GTSVGDPLEAQALGH
-328 SYGQAAGRTEPLV
+328 SYGRVAGRARPLV

-372 ILPQVVLDKLN
+372 IAPQVVLDKLN
-383 PAIPFDE
+383 PEIPFDQ
-390 LQIRIPTEVEKYP
+390 LQIRIPTEVEPYP

-423 HVIVEEPPTP
+423 HVLVQEPPAP
-433 VAAAAPARDSI
+433 VQTEAPARDSI

-450 ARSGAAL
+450 ARSGSAL
-457 HEVAGSYAELL
+457 HEVAGRYAKQL
-468 RSEEGTAGTAGTVSD
+468 SSD
-483 EAGVSDEYVQ
+483 LSQDGAQ
-493 RLKTAVTG
+493 RLKTAATA

-514 RDGDDLLAQLNSYAE
+514 RDADDLLAQLNTYAA
-529 SDEAAPARALV
+529 SDEAAPPRALV

-554 PQWWGMARGLLERP
+554 PQWWGMARALLERP
-568 GAFREAAAEIDA
+568 GIFRDAAAEIDE
-580 VFQEVS
+580 VFQEIS

-594 LRSEGDSRVS
+594 LRPQTDSRVS

-609 QPANFLVQAALA
+609 QPANFLVQSALA
-621 KHLEQFGIRPTAVM
+621 KHLQQFGIRPTAVV

-644 AYVGGALS
+644 AYVSGALS

-680 LDAEEALRRIARF
+680 LDAEEAQRRAARF
-693 GGSVCVAA
+693 GSAVCVAA
-701 INSASATT
+701 INSTAATT
-709 LSGDSK
+709 LSGDSA
-715 ALQILHDEL
+715 ALQTLHDEL
-724 AEDGVFARMLHVE
+724 AGDGIFARMLHVE

-742 QLMDPILDELATAL
+742 QLMDPILGELATAL
-756 AGLAPRPTDIPL
+756 AGLTPRKAAVPV
-768 YSTVTGEKIDS
+768 YSTVTGEKMHS
-779 EAFADPAYW
+779 AAFAEPDYW
-788 LKNVR
+788 CKNVR
-793 ESVLFAKTVDTLIAD
+793 DSVLFAKAVDTLIVD

-821 LLGNMRESFVRHSV
+821 LLGNIRESFVRHSV
-835 SAAAVQTLH
+835 SGAAIQTLH

-850 QSVLQAVTDL
+850 QSVLQAIADL
-860 YALGA
+860 YAVGA
-865 IDAPGEADLYAN
+865 IDAPGQADIYES
-877 GLIPHMDL
+877 GVVPHMDL

-891 QEELWEEDPLTLRAR
+891 QEEVWEEDPLTLRAR

-914 LLGDRAEGLT
+914 LLGDRVDALT

-930 LAAANLPWLP
+930 LAPANLPWLP

-968 RGQAGLD
+968 RAQAGLD
-975 SVVFAVPLVVAE
+975 SVVFAVPLVVAD
-987 HDAPITRLTVD
+987 HDAPITRITVD
-998 EPTKRFTF
+998 EPTKRFTV

-1024 VEANLGTLRI
+1024 VEANLGSKRI
-1034 DVPIRSEHDR
+1034 DVPAWSANDR
-1044 IFDGAD
+1044 VFDGED
-1050 VYKGLAAVGLSYG
+1050 VYKGLSAVGLSYG

-1079 VAQLASPLSRSAGDI
+1079 VAQLASPESVSAQ
-1094 ASEPEVTPRHAVHP
+1094 RHAVHP

-1129 IPPTAHIPASVDRVR
+1129 IPPTAHVPASIDRVR

-1149 PEDPIAVVEITSTL
+1149 PEDPVAVVEITSTQ
-1163 PLRAN
+1163 PLCAN
-1168 AYLASQDG
+1168 AYLASRDG

-1187 RPVGA
+1187 RPVGS
-1192 ASDPLAELD
+1192 ASTPLSELE

-1211 LEEETEGPEG
+1211 LEEEIEG
-1221 QRAPVPAASVSAAHP
+1221 QPAPTTTAPVARP
-1236 ANAVVEIGDVSAA
+1236 ANVIVEIAQVPLA
-1249 VAEGARRAARA
+1249 VAEGARRAAAA
-1260 GAAVLNAEAEQAT
+1260 GVAVLNADTVEKVN
-1273 DLAETFAAAL
+1273 LAVTFAEAL
-1283 HTDAFLRVLVT
+1283 DRDEFLRVLIT
-1294 VGSGKSSVENLHQ
+1294 VGSGKSAVENVAG
-1307 LVTVAQALR
+1307 LVTVAQSLR
-1316 TVLEAETERG
+1316 MVMEAETERG
-1326 VVNPDVQVVIVSNR
+1326 VVSPDVQAVLVSKN
-1340 AFLAPGDQL
+1340 AFLAPGDRDL
-1349 REHGL
+1349 D
-1354 VLDQAAL
+1354 LDQAAL

-1383 DSVTADEVAAEISA
+1383 AAVSAEEVTAEIGA
-1397 MNRAEEV
+1397 MSRAEEV
-1404 AVRAGER
+1404 AVRQGLR
-1411 WTQRMRRSLSEL
+1411 WTQRMRRSLPEL

-1444 PDTRTLKDITLRACD
+1444 PDTRTLKDIKLRACD
-1459 RVEPGPRQVEVRVET
+1459 RIEPGPRQVEVRVET

-1494 GETYF
+1494 GKTYF

-1504 MEGFGVVTRV
+1504 MEGFGVITRV
-1514 GSAVN
+1514 GSQVT
-1519 ELRIGESIAVA
+1519 EVRVGESIAVA

-1544 GGAAWERIEEEHLQR
+1544 GGAAWEPIADVHLQR
-1559 EDFDPLAV
+1559 DEFDPLAV

-1580 YKLADLQPGETVLI
+1580 YKLADVRPGETVLI

-1599 GMGMGAVQIA
+1599 GMGMAAVQVA
-1609 VNMGA
+1609 ANMGA

-1627 AALELGAAAAFDSR
+1627 AALDLGATAAFDSR

-1646 DDILRVTQ
+1646 DDILQITE

-1690 IYFGGAMDLKPF
+1690 IYFGGATDLKPF
-1702 SGNLSFHAIDM
+1702 SGNLSFHSIDM
-1713 DRMLRLRPET
+1713 DRMLRLRPEI

-1732 EMLTSGKLTPLPFT
+1732 EMLTAGKLTPLPYT

-1756 FEAVFRAAHMGRIVL
+1756 FEAVFRAEHMGRIVL

-1776 TPKLL
+1776 TPTLL
-1781 PRKPDPAPVRPGH
+1781 PRKPEPAPVRPGH
-1794 SYLISGGFGGFGLA
+1794 SYLITGGFGGFGLA

-1818 THLILAGRSGATTEV
+1818 THLILASRSGAATEV

-1847 VWEERIDISDY
+1847 VWEEQVDISDY
-1858 DQVSDLIGK
+1858 DQVADLIAK

-1889 VADISAESLYKVFGP
+1889 IADISAESLRKVFRP
-1904 KVDGALNLDRATRE
+1904 KVQGALNLDKATRE
-1918 HNVPLDH
+1918 HDVPLDH

-1941 LTYAAANSMLDGLA
+1941 LTYAAANSVLDGLA
-1955 QSRHA
+1955 ASRRA

-1978 AEIEAIVKFLDSV
+1978 AESDAIVKFLDSV

-1998 DLGATLMHECSRFQL
+1998 DMGAAFMRECSRFPL
-2013 PHVAIAGV
+2013 SHVAIAGI

-2049 SNEQAAFRAT
+2049 SNEQAAFRAA

-2087 VESIDPTGPIADLGI
+2087 VDSIDPKGPIADLGI

-2143 IAQGVGDPEH
+2143 IAQGVGDPDH
-2153 DAI
+2153 DGI

>member
-12 KFPGGIDDADS
+12 KFPGGIEDADS
-23 FWEFALLKG
+23 FWKFALLKG

-125 MNDNMIS
+125 MNDNMVS
-132 RGLARNLE
+132 RALARNLE

-272 DGRTI
+272 DGRTL

-291 DRVLREAGI
+291 ERVLEEAGV
-300 DPALVGYIEAHGT
+300 DPALIGYVEAHGT

-328 SYGQAAGRTEPLV
+328 SYGQAAGRVAPLV
-341 IGSVKN
+341 IGSIKN

-383 PAIPFDE
+383 PEIPFDE
-390 LQIRIPTEVEKYP
+390 LRLRIPTEVEPYP

-423 HVIVEEPPTP
+423 HVIVQEPPAP
-433 VAAAAPARDSI
+433 VTAEAPAVPVRDSV
-444 RIFPVS
+444 RIFPLS

-457 HEVAGSYAELL
+457 HEVAGRYAELL
-468 RSEEGTAGTAGTVSD
+468 RSDGSD
-483 EAGVSDEYVQ
+483 ENAQ
-493 RLKTAVTG
+493 RVKTAVTG

-514 RDGDDLLAQLNSYAE
+514 RDADDLLAQLNSYAE

-554 PQWWGMARGLLERP
+554 PQWWGMARSLLERP

-594 LRSEGDSRVS
+594 LRSEKDSRVS
-604 RTEIA
+604 HTEIA

-621 KHLEQFGIRPTAVM
+621 KHLQQFGIRPVAVV

-644 AYVGGALS
+644 AYVSGALS

-660 FHRSRLQAKTAGSG
+660 FQRSRLQAKTAGSG

-680 LDAEEALRRIARF
+680 LDADDAQRRAARF
-693 GGSVCVAA
+693 GGMVCVAA
-701 INSASATT
+701 INSNSSTT

-715 ALQILHDEL
+715 ALQSLHDEL
-724 AEDGVFARMLHVE
+724 AGDGIFVRMLRVE

-742 QLMDPILDELATAL
+742 HLMDPILDELATAL
-756 AGLAPRPTDIPL
+756 SGLVPRPSDVPL
-768 YSTVTGEKIDS
+768 YSTVTGEKVDG
-779 EAFADPAYW
+779 EVFADPAYW

-793 ESVLFAKTVDTLIAD
+793 ESVLFAKAIDTLIAD

-821 LLGNMRESFVRHSV
+821 LSGNIRESFVRHSV
-835 SAAAVQTLH
+835 SGAAVQTLH

-850 QSVLQAVTDL
+850 QSVLQTITDL
-860 YALGA
+860 YAVGA
-865 IDAPGEADLYAN
+865 IDAPGEACLYEN
-877 GLIPHMDL
+877 GPIPHMDL

-891 QEELWEEDPLTLRAR
+891 QDELWEEDPLTLRAR

-914 LLGDRAEGLT
+914 LLGDRAEGVT

-930 LAAANLPWLP
+930 LAPANLPWLT

-952 TAYLD
+952 AAYLD
-957 AALSAVRQRSG
+957 AALSAVRQRTG
-968 RGQAGLD
+968 RGHAGLD

-987 HDAPITRLTVD
+987 HDAPITRLAVD
-998 EPTKRFTF
+998 ETTKRFTIH
-1006 NGRSAHTQL
+1006 GRSAHTQL

-1024 VEANLGTLRI
+1024 VEANLGELRV
-1034 DVPIRSEHDR
+1034 DVPMLSAHDR
-1044 IFDGAD
+1044 VFESED
-1050 VYKGLAAVGLSYG
+1050 VYKGLAAVGLPYG
-1063 PAFQRIQSV
+1063 PAFQRIRNV
-1072 RIGSAGC
+1072 RIGSGGC
-1079 VAQLASPLSRSAGDI
+1079 VAQLASLRSRTAGDI
-1094 ASEPEVTPRHAVHP
+1094 APEQEPDVRHTVHP

-1129 IPPTAHIPASVDRVR
+1129 IPPVAHIPASVDRVR
-1144 LYGEV
+1144 LYHEV
-1149 PEDPIAVVEITSTL
+1149 PEDPIAIVEITSTQ

-1176 EVALAMTGVTL
+1176 DVALAMTGVTL
-1187 RPVGA
+1187 RPVGS
-1192 ASDPLAELD
+1192 ASDPLSELD
-1201 QYFYEPRWEP
+1201 HYFYEPRWEP
-1211 LEEETEGPEG
+1211 FEEEVDGEHS
-1221 QRAPVPAASVSAAHP
+1221 QPVVSLAAAH
-1236 ANAVVEIGDVSAA
+1236 AVNAIIEIGDVAA
-1249 VAEGARRAARA
+1249 SVAEGARRAAGSDASVTR
-1260 GAAVLNAEAEQAT
+1260 LSDAEQRAE
-1273 DLAETFAAAL
+1273 LAEIFAAAL
-1283 HTDAFLRVLVT
+1283 YRDKFLRVLVA
-1294 VGSGKSSVENLHQ
+1294 VGSGNASEENLHQ
-1307 LVTVAQALR
+1307 VVTVAKALT
-1316 TVLEAETERG
+1316 TVMDAETERG
-1326 VVNPDVQVVIVSNR
+1326 VVNPDVQVVLVSQG
-1340 AFLAPGDQL
+1340 AFVAPGD
-1349 REHGL
+1349 RG
-1354 VLDQAAL
+1354 VNLDQAAL

-1378 LVDLP
+1378 LVDMT
-1383 DSVTADEVAAEISA
+1383 DSATADEVAAAIGA
-1397 MNRAEEV
+1397 MSRAEEV
-1404 AVRAGER
+1404 AVRAGQR

-1428 EPFEPT
+1428 EPFQPA

-1444 PDTRTLKDITLRACD
+1444 PNTRTLKDLTLRACD

-1474 VGLNYKD
+1474 LGLNYKD

-1499 KLEPG
+1499 KLDPG

-1514 GSAVN
+1514 GSQVT
-1519 ELRIGESIAVA
+1519 ELRVGESIAVA

-1544 GGAAWERIEEEHLQR
+1544 GGAAWEPIAQEHLQR
-1559 EDFDPLAV
+1559 EDFDPLVV

-1580 YKLADLQPGETVLI
+1580 YKLADLQPGEHVLV

-1599 GMGMGAVQIA
+1599 GMGMAAVQIA
-1609 VNMGA
+1609 VSMGA

-1627 AALELGAAAAFDSR
+1627 AALELGATAAFDSR

-1646 DDILRVTQ
+1646 DDILRVTE

-1668 MIAQNFAVAGEF
+1668 VIAQNFAVAGEF

-1690 IYFGGAMDLKPF
+1690 IYFGGAMELKPF
-1702 SGNLSFHAIDM
+1702 SGNLTFHSIDM
-1713 DRMLRLRPET
+1713 DRMLRLRPEI

-1732 EMLTSGKLTPLPFT
+1732 EMLTSGKLTPLPYT
-1746 RFPIEEVVGA
+1746 RFPIDKVIGA
-1756 FEAVFRAAHMGRIVL
+1756 FEAVFRAEHMGRIVL
-1771 DLRDQ
+1771 DFRDQ
-1776 TPKLL
+1776 TPELL
-1781 PRKPDPAPVRPGH
+1781 PRKTDPTPVRPGH
-1794 SYLISGGFGGFGLA
+1794 SYLISGGFGAFGLA
-1808 TARSLARAGA
+1808 TARSLVKAGA
-1818 THLILAGRSGATTEV
+1818 THLVLAGRGGAATDV
-1833 ARAQIE
+1833 ARVQIE
-1839 ALRAADVD
+1839 ALRAVDVD
-1847 VWEERIDISDY
+1847 VWEEQIDISDY
-1858 DQVSDLIGK
+1858 DQVADLIGK
-1867 VEASGHP
+1867 IEASGHP
-1874 LRGVFHAAAVAHDEV
+1874 LRGIFHAAAVAHDDV
-1889 VADISAESLYKVFGP
+1889 IGDITPESLRKVFAP
-1904 KVDGALNLDRATRE
+1904 KVDGALNLDKATRRHGSE
-1918 HNVPLDH
+1918 LDH

-1933 GLIGIVPQ
+1933 SLVGIVPQ
-1941 LTYAAANSMLDGLA
+1941 LTYAAANSVLDSLA
-1955 QSRHA
+1955 ASRHA
-1960 AGLPALSVSWG
+1960 AGLSALSVSWG
-1971 AMSGGGM
+1971 PMSGGGM
-1978 AEIEAIVKFLDSV
+1978 AETSEAILKFLDSV
-1991 GLRRLNM
+1991 GLRRVNM
-1998 DLGATLMHECSRFQL
+1998 DLGAAFIHECSRFPI
-2013 PHVAIAGV
+2013 PHVAIANV
-2021 DWGVLRTPLP
+2021 DWGMLRTPLP
-2031 STAKSTRFAHLSA
+2031 STGKSTRFAHLSA

-2049 SNEQAAFRAT
+2049 SNEQAAFRAA

-2074 ELAKELANVLKVD
+2074 ELAKELANVLKVG

-2111 ARAGKQLNIQISAFQ
+2111 ARAGKQLNIQITAFQ

-2143 IAQGVGDPEH
+2143 IAQGVGESEFDGN
-2153 DAI
+2153 

>member
-12 KFPGGIDDADS
+12 KFPGGIGDPES
-23 FWEFALLKG
+23 FWNFVLRKG
-32 DAVADIPKD
+32 DAVVDIPKD

-67 TQGFRRFD
+67 TQSFRRFD

-151 QTLLSNRIAHALDLW
+151 QTLLSNRIAHALDFW

-259 RIYAVIRGSGVNQ
+259 HIYAVIRGSGVNQ

-291 DRVLREAGI
+291 DRVIKEAGI

-313 GTSVGDPLEAEALGH
+313 GTSVGDPLEAQALGY
-328 SYGQAAGRTEPLV
+328 SYGKVPGRTQPLV

-372 ILPQVVLDKLN
+372 IAPQVVLDKLN
-383 PAIPFDE
+383 PEIPFDE
-390 LQIRIPTEVEKYP
+390 LQIRIPTEVELYP

-423 HVIVEEPPTP
+423 HVIVQAPPAAAEPP
-433 VAAAAPARDSI
+433 APARDSI

-457 HEVAGSYAELL
+457 HEVAGRYATLL
-468 RSEEGTAGTAGTVSD
+468 GSDLSEEGA
-483 EAGVSDEYVQ
+483 Q
-493 RLKTAVTG
+493 RLKTAATG

-514 RDGDDLLAQLNSYAE
+514 RDADDLLTQLNSYAE
-529 SDEAAPARALV
+529 SEEAAPARALV

-554 PQWWGMARGLLERP
+554 PQWWGMARGLLRTP
-568 GAFREAAAEIDA
+568 GVFRDTAAEIDG
-580 VFQEVS
+580 VFREIS

-609 QPANFLVQAALA
+609 QPANFLVQSALA
-621 KHLEQFGIRPTAVM
+621 KHLQQFGIRPTAVV

-644 AYVGGALS
+644 AYVSGALS
-652 LRDAATVS
+652 LRDAAMVS

-680 LDAEEALRRIARF
+680 LDAEEAQRRAARF
-693 GGSVCVAA
+693 GTAVCVAA

-715 ALQILHDEL
+715 ALQTLHDEL

-742 QLMDPILDELATAL
+742 QLMDPILGELATAL
-756 AGLAPRPTDIPL
+756 AGLAPRQADVPV
-768 YSTVTGEKIDS
+768 YSTVTGEKVDS
-779 EAFADPAYW
+779 AAFADPDYW

-793 ESVLFAKTVDTLIAD
+793 ESVLFAKAIDTLIED

-821 LLGNMRESFVRHSV
+821 LLGNIRESFVRHSV
-835 SAAAVQTLH
+835 SGAAVQTLH
-844 RDQDDE
+844 RDQNDE

-860 YALGA
+860 YAVGA
-865 IDAPGEADLYAN
+865 IDAPGEAGLYQN
-877 GLIPHMDL
+877 GSVPHMDL

-891 QEELWEEDPLTLRAR
+891 QEELWEEDALTLRAR

-914 LLGDRAEGLT
+914 LLGDRAEALT

-940 DHTVLGSVVLPG
+940 DHTVLGSIVLPG

-998 EPTKRFTF
+998 EPTKRFTV

-1034 DVPIRSEHDR
+1034 EVPAQSEFDR
-1044 IFDGAD
+1044 IFDGED

-1079 VAQLASPLSRSAGDI
+1079 VAQLTSPESVDASGSAL
-1094 ASEPEVTPRHAVHP
+1094 RHAVHP

-1129 IPPTAHIPASVDRVR
+1129 VPPTAHIPASVDRVR
-1144 LYGEV
+1144 LYHEV
-1149 PEDPIAVVEITSTL
+1149 PQDPIAFVEITSTQ

-1176 EVALAMTGVTL
+1176 EVALALTGVTL
-1187 RPVGA
+1187 RPVGSA
-1192 ASDPLAELD
+1192 LDPLSELD

-1211 LEEETEGPEG
+1211 LEEEAEG
-1221 QRAPVPAASVSAAHP
+1221 QPAGTPAASRSAVAP
-1236 ANAVVEIGDVSAA
+1236 AARAANVIVEIGDVAPA
-1249 VAEGARRAARA
+1249 FAEGARRAASA
-1260 GAAVLNAEAEQAT
+1260 GAVILKAEPGA
-1273 DLAETFAAAL
+1273 DLADAFAAAL
-1283 HTDAFLRVLVT
+1283 YADTYLRVLAT
-1294 VGSGKSSVENLHQ
+1294 VGAGKTLVENLHQ
-1307 LVTVAQALR
+1307 LVTIAQALR
-1316 TVLEAETERG
+1316 VVLESETERG
-1326 VVNPDVQVVIVSNR
+1326 VVSPDVQVVVVSTR
-1340 AFLAPGDQL
+1340 AFRAPGDS
-1349 REHGL
+1349 GL
-1354 VLDQAAL
+1354 DLDQTAL

-1378 LVDLP
+1378 LVDLS
-1383 DSVTADEVAAEISA
+1383 DSATPDEVAAEIGA

-1444 PDTRTLKDITLRACD
+1444 PDTRTLKDIALRACD
-1459 RVEPGPRQVEVRVET
+1459 RIEPGPRQIEVRVET
-1474 VGLNYKD
+1474 LGLNYKD

-1514 GSAVN
+1514 GSAVS
-1519 ELRIGESIAVA
+1519 ELRVGESIAVA

-1544 GGAAWERIEEEHLQR
+1544 GGAAWERIDEEHLQR

-1580 YKLADLQPGETVLI
+1580 YKLADLQLGETVLI

-1627 AALELGAAAAFDSR
+1627 AALELGATAAFDSR

-1646 DDILRVTQ
+1646 DDILRITE

-1690 IYFGGAMDLKPF
+1690 IYFGGAMDLKAF

-1746 RFPIEEVVGA
+1746 RFPIDDVVGA

-1776 TPKLL
+1776 APKLL
-1781 PRKPDPAPVRPGH
+1781 PRKPDTAPVRPGH

-1808 TARSLARAGA
+1808 TARSLVRAGA

-1847 VWEERIDISDY
+1847 VWEERIDISNY
-1858 DQVSDLIGK
+1858 GQVSDLIAK

-1889 VADISAESLYKVFGP
+1889 LADISAESLYKVFAP
-1904 KVDGALNLDRATRE
+1904 KVDGALNLDKATRE
-1918 HNVPLDH
+1918 HGVPLDH

-1941 LTYAAANSMLDGLA
+1941 VTYAAANSVLDGLA
-1955 QSRHA
+1955 QARHA

-1978 AEIEAIVKFLDSV
+1978 AEVEAIVKFLDSV

-1998 DLGATLMHECSRFQL
+1998 DLGAMLMHECSRFQL

-2049 SNEQAAFRAT
+2049 SNEQAAFRAA

-2087 VESIDPTGPIADLGI
+2087 VDSIDPTGPIADLGI

>member
-12 KFPGGIDDADS
+12 RFPGGIGDADS
-23 FWEFALLKG
+23 FWNFVLHKG

-67 TQGFRRFD
+67 TQEFRRFD

-184 LAVRAVAG
+184 LAVRAVAN

-259 RIYAVIRGSGVNQ
+259 HIYAVIRGSGVNQ

-291 DRVLREAGI
+291 DRVIKEAGI

-313 GTSVGDPLEAEALGH
+313 GTSVGDPLEAQALGH
-328 SYGQAAGRTEPLV
+328 SYGRVAGRAQPLV

-372 ILPQVVLDKLN
+372 IVPQVVLDKLN
-383 PAIPFDE
+383 PEIPFDE
-390 LQIRIPTEVEKYP
+390 LRIRIPTEVEPYP

-423 HVIVEEPPTP
+423 HVLVQEPPAP
-433 VAAAAPARDSI
+433 VPTEAPARDSI

-450 ARSGAAL
+450 ARSGSAL
-457 HEVAGSYAELL
+457 HEVAGRYAKQL
-468 RSEEGTAGTAGTVSD
+468 SSD
-483 EAGVSDEYVQ
+483 LSQDGAQ
-493 RLKTAVTG
+493 RLKTAATA

-506 YLRKGFIY
+506 YLRKGFVY
-514 RDGDDLLAQLNSYAE
+514 RDADDLLAQLNTYAA
-529 SDEAAPARALV
+529 SDEAAPPRALV

-554 PQWWGMARGLLERP
+554 PQWWGMARALLEQP
-568 GAFREAAAEIDA
+568 GDFRDTAAEIDE
-580 VFQEVS
+580 VFREVS

-594 LRSEGDSRVS
+594 LRPQAESRVS
-604 RTEIA
+604 RTEVA
-609 QPANFLVQAALA
+609 QPANFLVQSALA
-621 KHLEQFGIRPTAVM
+621 KHLQQFGIRPTAVV

-644 AYVGGALS
+644 AYVSGALS

-680 LDAEEALRRIARF
+680 LDADEAQRRAARF
-693 GGSVCVAA
+693 GTAVCVAA
-701 INSASATT
+701 INSTAATT
-709 LSGDSK
+709 LSGDSA
-715 ALQILHDEL
+715 ALQTLHDEL
-724 AEDGVFARMLHVE
+724 AGDGIFARMLHVE

-742 QLMDPILDELATAL
+742 QLMDPILGELATSL
-756 AGLAPRPTDIPL
+756 AGLTPCAAEVPV
-768 YSTVTGEKIDS
+768 YSTVTGEQMDS
-779 EAFADPAYW
+779 AAFAEPDYW
-788 LKNVR
+788 CKNVR
-793 ESVLFAKTVDTLIAD
+793 DSVFFAKAIDTLIAD

-821 LLGNMRESFVRHSV
+821 LLGNIRESFVRHSV
-835 SAAAVQTLH
+835 SGAAIQTLH

-850 QSVLQAVTDL
+850 QSVLQAITDL
-860 YALGA
+860 YAVGA
-865 IDAPGEADLYAN
+865 IDSPGQADVYES
-877 GLIPHMDL
+877 GVVPHMDL

-891 QEELWEEDPLTLRAR
+891 QEEVWEEDPLTLRAR

-914 LLGDRAEGLT
+914 LLGDRAETLT

-930 LAAANLPWLP
+930 LAPANLPWLP

-968 RGQAGLD
+968 RAQAGLD
-975 SVVFAVPLVVAE
+975 SVVFAVPLVVAD
-987 HDAPITRLTVD
+987 HDAPITRITVD
-998 EPTKRFTF
+998 EPTKRFTV

-1024 VEANLGTLRI
+1024 VEANLGTKRI
-1034 DVPIRSEHDR
+1034 DVPTQSANDR
-1044 IFDGAD
+1044 VFDGAD
-1050 VYKGLAAVGLSYG
+1050 VYKGLSAVGLSYG

-1072 RIGSAGC
+1072 RIGAAGC
-1079 VAQLASPLSRSAGDI
+1079 VAQLASPESAS
-1094 ASEPEVTPRHAVHP
+1094 APRHAVHP

-1129 IPPTAHIPASVDRVR
+1129 IPPTAHVPASIDRVR
-1144 LYGEV
+1144 LYREV
-1149 PEDPIAVVEITSTL
+1149 PEDPIAVVEITSTQ
-1163 PLRAN
+1163 PLCAN
-1168 AYLASQDG
+1168 AYLASRDG

-1187 RPVGA
+1187 RPVGS
-1192 ASDPLAELD
+1192 ASTPLSELE

-1211 LEEETEGPEG
+1211 LEEEVEG
-1221 QRAPVPAASVSAAHP
+1221 QPAPTVAAPAARP
-1236 ANAVVEIGDVSAA
+1236 ANAIVEIAQVPLA
-1249 VAEGARRAARA
+1249 VAEGARRAAAA
-1260 GAAVLNAEAEQAT
+1260 GVAVLNVDTVEKAN
-1273 DLAETFAAAL
+1273 LAETFAEAL
-1283 HTDAFLRVLVT
+1283 HRDEFLRVLVT
-1294 VGSGKSSVENLHQ
+1294 VGSGKSAVENVAG
-1307 LVTVAQALR
+1307 LVTVAQSLR
-1316 TVLEAETERG
+1316 MVMEAETERG
-1326 VVNPDVQVVIVSNR
+1326 VVSPDVQVVLVSKN
-1340 AFLAPGDQL
+1340 AFLAPGDRDL
-1349 REHGL
+1349 D
-1354 VLDQAAL
+1354 LDQVAL

-1383 DSVTADEVAAEISA
+1383 AAASAEEVTAEIGA

-1404 AVRAGER
+1404 AVRQGLH
-1411 WTQRMRRSLSEL
+1411 WTQRMRRSLPEL

-1444 PDTRTLKDITLRACD
+1444 PDTRTLKDIKLRACD
-1459 RVEPGPRQVEVRVET
+1459 RTEPGPRQVEVRIET

-1494 GETYF
+1494 GKTYF

-1504 MEGFGVVTRV
+1504 MEGFGVITRI
-1514 GSAVN
+1514 GSQVD
-1519 ELRIGESIAVA
+1519 EVQVGESIAVA

-1544 GGAAWERIEEEHLQR
+1544 GGAAWEPIADVHLQR
-1559 EDFDPLAV
+1559 DEFDPLAV

-1580 YKLADLQPGETVLI
+1580 YKLADLQPGETVLV

-1599 GMGMGAVQIA
+1599 GMGMAAVQIA
-1609 VNMGA
+1609 ANMGA

-1627 AALELGAAAAFDSR
+1627 AALDLGATAAFDSR

-1646 DDILRVTQ
+1646 DDILRITD

-1690 IYFGGAMDLKPF
+1690 IYFGGATDLKPF
-1702 SGNLSFHAIDM
+1702 SGNLSFHSIDM
-1713 DRMLRLRPET
+1713 DRMLRLRPEI

-1732 EMLTSGKLTPLPFT
+1732 EMLTAGKLTALPYT
-1746 RFPIEEVVGA
+1746 RFPIEEIVGA
-1756 FEAVFRAAHMGRIVL
+1756 FEAVFRAEHMGRIVL

-1776 TPKLL
+1776 TPTLL
-1781 PRKPDPAPVRPGH
+1781 PRKSEPVPVRPGH
-1794 SYLISGGFGGFGLA
+1794 SYLITGGFGGFGLA

-1818 THLILAGRSGATTEV
+1818 THLILASRSGATTDV

-1858 DQVSDLIGK
+1858 DQVADLVAK

-1889 VADISAESLYKVFGP
+1889 IADISAESLHKVFGP
-1904 KVDGALNLDRATRE
+1904 KVEGARNLDKATRE
-1918 HNVPLDH
+1918 HDVPLDH

-1955 QSRHA
+1955 ASRHA
-1960 AGLPALSVSWG
+1960 AGLPALAVSWG

-1978 AEIEAIVKFLDSV
+1978 AESDAIVKFLDSV

-1998 DLGATLMHECSRFQL
+1998 DMGAAFIQECSRFPL
-2013 PHVAIAGV
+2013 PQVAIAGI

-2049 SNEQAAFRAT
+2049 SNEQAAFRAA
-2059 VLALPEEERGPMVTK
+2059 VLGLPEEERGPMVTK

-2087 VESIDPTGPIADLGI
+2087 VDSIDPKGPIADLGI

-2143 IAQGVGDPEH
+2143 IAQGVGDPDH
-2153 DAI
+2153 DGM

>member
-12 KFPGGIDDADS
+12 RFPGGIGDADS
-23 FWEFALLKG
+23 FWNFVLHKG

-67 TQGFRRFD
+67 TQEFRRFD

-103 LDDAGIAGQALGGNV
+103 LDDAGIAGQAVGGNV

-184 LAVRAVAG
+184 LAVRAVAN

-259 RIYAVIRGSGVNQ
+259 HIYAVIRGSGVNQ

-291 DRVLREAGI
+291 DRVIKEAGI

-313 GTSVGDPLEAEALGH
+313 GTSVGDPLEAQALGH
-328 SYGQAAGRTEPLV
+328 SYGRVAGRARPLV

-372 ILPQVVLDKLN
+372 IAPQVVLDKLN
-383 PAIPFDE
+383 PEIPFDQ
-390 LQIRIPTEVEKYP
+390 LQIRIPTEVEPYP

-423 HVIVEEPPTP
+423 HVLVQEPPAP
-433 VAAAAPARDSI
+433 VQTEAPARDSI

-450 ARSGAAL
+450 ARSGSAL
-457 HEVAGSYAELL
+457 HEVAGRYAKQL
-468 RSEEGTAGTAGTVSD
+468 SSD
-483 EAGVSDEYVQ
+483 LSQDGAQ
-493 RLKTAVTG
+493 RLKTAATA

-514 RDGDDLLAQLNSYAE
+514 RDADDLLAQLNTYAA
-529 SDEAAPARALV
+529 SDEAAPPRALV

-554 PQWWGMARGLLERP
+554 PQWWGMARALLERP
-568 GAFREAAAEIDA
+568 GIFRDAAAEIDE
-580 VFQEVS
+580 VFQEIS

-594 LRSEGDSRVS
+594 LRPQADSRVS

-609 QPANFLVQAALA
+609 QPANFLVQSALA
-621 KHLEQFGIRPTAVM
+621 KHLQQFGIRPTAVV

-644 AYVGGALS
+644 AYVSGALS

-680 LDAEEALRRIARF
+680 LDAEEAQRRAARF
-693 GGSVCVAA
+693 GSAVCVAA
-701 INSASATT
+701 INSTAATT
-709 LSGDSK
+709 LSGDSA
-715 ALQILHDEL
+715 ALQTLHDEL
-724 AEDGVFARMLHVE
+724 AGDGIFARMLHVE

-742 QLMDPILDELATAL
+742 QLMDPILGELATAL
-756 AGLAPRPTDIPL
+756 AGLTPRKAAVPV
-768 YSTVTGEKIDS
+768 YSTVTGEKMHS
-779 EAFADPAYW
+779 AAFAEPDYW
-788 LKNVR
+788 CKNVR
-793 ESVLFAKTVDTLIAD
+793 DSVLFAKAVDTLIVD

-821 LLGNMRESFVRHSV
+821 LLGNIRESFVRHSV
-835 SAAAVQTLH
+835 SGAAIQTLH

-850 QSVLQAVTDL
+850 QSVLQAIADL
-860 YALGA
+860 YAVGA
-865 IDAPGEADLYAN
+865 IDAPGQADIYES
-877 GLIPHMDL
+877 GVVPHMDL

-891 QEELWEEDPLTLRAR
+891 QEEVWEEDPLTLRAR

-914 LLGDRAEGLT
+914 LLGDRVDALT

-930 LAAANLPWLP
+930 LAPANLPWLP

-968 RGQAGLD
+968 RAQAGLD
-975 SVVFAVPLVVAE
+975 SVVFAVPLVVAD
-987 HDAPITRLTVD
+987 HDAPITRITVD
-998 EPTKRFTF
+998 EPTKRFTV

-1024 VEANLGTLRI
+1024 VEANLGSKRI
-1034 DVPIRSEHDR
+1034 DVSAWSANDR
-1044 IFDGAD
+1044 VFDGED
-1050 VYKGLAAVGLSYG
+1050 VYKGLSAVGLSYG

-1079 VAQLASPLSRSAGDI
+1079 VAQLASPESVSAQ
-1094 ASEPEVTPRHAVHP
+1094 RHAVHP

-1129 IPPTAHIPASVDRVR
+1129 IPPTAHVPASIDRVR

-1149 PEDPIAVVEITSTL
+1149 PEDPVAVVEITSTQ
-1163 PLRAN
+1163 PLCAN
-1168 AYLASQDG
+1168 AYLASRDG

-1187 RPVGA
+1187 RPVGS
-1192 ASDPLAELD
+1192 ASTPLSELE

-1211 LEEETEGPEG
+1211 LEEEIEG
-1221 QRAPVPAASVSAAHP
+1221 QPAPTTTAPAARP
-1236 ANAVVEIGDVSAA
+1236 ANVIVEIAQVPLA
-1249 VAEGARRAARA
+1249 VAEGARRAAAA
-1260 GAAVLNAEAEQAT
+1260 GVVVLNADTVEKAN
-1273 DLAETFAAAL
+1273 LAVTFAEAL
-1283 HTDAFLRVLVT
+1283 DRDEFLRVLVT
-1294 VGSGKSSVENLHQ
+1294 VGSGKSAVENVAG
-1307 LVTVAQALR
+1307 LVTVAQSLR
-1316 TVLEAETERG
+1316 MVMEAETERG
-1326 VVNPDVQVVIVSNR
+1326 VVSPDVQAVLVSKN
-1340 AFLAPGDQL
+1340 AFLAPGDRDL
-1349 REHGL
+1349 D
-1354 VLDQAAL
+1354 LDQAAL

-1383 DSVTADEVAAEISA
+1383 AAVSAEEVTAEIGA

-1404 AVRAGER
+1404 AVRQGLR
-1411 WTQRMRRSLSEL
+1411 WTQRMRRSLPEL

-1444 PDTRTLKDITLRACD
+1444 PDTRTLKDIKLRACD
-1459 RVEPGPRQVEVRVET
+1459 RIEPGPRQVEVRVET

-1494 GETYF
+1494 GKTYF

-1504 MEGFGVVTRV
+1504 MEGFGVITRV
-1514 GSAVN
+1514 GSQVT
-1519 ELRIGESIAVA
+1519 EVRVGESIAVA

-1544 GGAAWERIEEEHLQR
+1544 GGAAWEPIADVHLQR
-1559 EDFDPLAV
+1559 DEFDPLAV

-1580 YKLADLQPGETVLI
+1580 YKLADVRPGETVLI

-1599 GMGMGAVQIA
+1599 GMGMAAVQVA
-1609 VNMGA
+1609 ANMGA

-1627 AALELGAAAAFDSR
+1627 AALDLGATAAFDSR

-1646 DDILRVTQ
+1646 DDILQITE

-1690 IYFGGAMDLKPF
+1690 IYFGGATDLKPF
-1702 SGNLSFHAIDM
+1702 SGNLSFHSIDM
-1713 DRMLRLRPET
+1713 DRMLRLRPEI

-1732 EMLTSGKLTPLPFT
+1732 EMLTAGKLTPLPYT

-1756 FEAVFRAAHMGRIVL
+1756 FEAVFRAEHMGRIVL

-1776 TPKLL
+1776 TPTLL
-1781 PRKPDPAPVRPGH
+1781 PRKPEPAPVRPGH
-1794 SYLISGGFGGFGLA
+1794 SYLITGGFGGFGLA

-1818 THLILAGRSGATTEV
+1818 THLILASRSGAATEV

-1847 VWEERIDISDY
+1847 VWEEQVDISDY
-1858 DQVSDLIGK
+1858 DLVADLIAK

-1889 VADISAESLYKVFGP
+1889 IADISAESLRKVFRP
-1904 KVDGALNLDRATRE
+1904 KVQGALNLDKVTRE
-1918 HNVPLDH
+1918 HDVPLDH

-1941 LTYAAANSMLDGLA
+1941 LTYAAANSVLDGLA
-1955 QSRHA
+1955 ASRRA

-1978 AEIEAIVKFLDSV
+1978 AESDAIVKFLDSV

-1998 DLGATLMHECSRFQL
+1998 DMGAAFMRECSRFPL
-2013 PHVAIAGV
+2013 SHVAIAGI

-2049 SNEQAAFRAT
+2049 SNEQAAFRAA

-2087 VESIDPTGPIADLGI
+2087 VDSIDPKGPIADLGI

-2143 IAQGVGDPEH
+2143 IAQGVGDPDH
-2153 DAI
+2153 DGI

>member
-12 KFPGGIDDADS
+12 RFPGGIGDADS
-23 FWEFALLKG
+23 FWNFVLHKG

-67 TQGFRRFD
+67 TQEFRRFD

-103 LDDAGIAGQALGGNV
+103 LDDAGIAGQAVGGNV

-184 LAVRAVAG
+184 LAVRAVAN

-259 RIYAVIRGSGVNQ
+259 HIYAVIRGSGVNQ

-291 DRVLREAGI
+291 DRVIKEAGI

-313 GTSVGDPLEAEALGH
+313 GTSVGDPLEAQALGH
-328 SYGQAAGRTEPLV
+328 SYGRVAGRARPLV

-372 ILPQVVLDKLN
+372 IAPQVVLDKLN
-383 PAIPFDE
+383 PEIPFDQ
-390 LQIRIPTEVEKYP
+390 LQIRIPTEVEPYP

-423 HVIVEEPPTP
+423 HVLVQEPPAP
-433 VAAAAPARDSI
+433 VQTEAPARDSI

-450 ARSGAAL
+450 ARSGSAL
-457 HEVAGSYAELL
+457 HEVAGRYAKQL
-468 RSEEGTAGTAGTVSD
+468 SSD
-483 EAGVSDEYVQ
+483 LSQDGAQ
-493 RLKTAVTG
+493 RLKTAATA

-514 RDGDDLLAQLNSYAE
+514 RDADDLLAQLNTYAA

-554 PQWWGMARGLLERP
+554 PQWWGMARALLERP
-568 GAFREAAAEIDA
+568 GIFRDAAAEIDE
-580 VFQEVS
+580 VFQEIS

-594 LRSEGDSRVS
+594 LRPQADSRVS

-609 QPANFLVQAALA
+609 QPANFLVQSALA
-621 KHLEQFGIRPTAVM
+621 KHLQQFGIRPTAVV

-644 AYVGGALS
+644 AYVSGALS

-680 LDAEEALRRIARF
+680 LDAEEAQRRAARF
-693 GGSVCVAA
+693 GSAVCVAA
-701 INSASATT
+701 INSTAATT
-709 LSGDSK
+709 LSGDSA
-715 ALQILHDEL
+715 ALQTLHDEL
-724 AEDGVFARMLHVE
+724 AGDGIFARMLHVE

-742 QLMDPILDELATAL
+742 QLMDPILGELATAL
-756 AGLAPRPTDIPL
+756 AGLTPRKAAVPV
-768 YSTVTGEKIDS
+768 YSTVTGEKMHS
-779 EAFADPAYW
+779 AAFAEPDYW
-788 LKNVR
+788 CKNVR
-793 ESVLFAKTVDTLIAD
+793 DSVLFAKAVDTLIVE

-821 LLGNMRESFVRHSV
+821 LLGNIRESFVRHSV
-835 SAAAVQTLH
+835 SGAAIQTLH

-850 QSVLQAVTDL
+850 QSVLQAIADL
-860 YALGA
+860 YAVGA
-865 IDAPGEADLYAN
+865 IDAPGQADIYES
-877 GLIPHMDL
+877 GVVPHMDL

-891 QEELWEEDPLTLRAR
+891 QEEVWEEDPLTLRAR

-914 LLGDRAEGLT
+914 LLGDRVDALT

-930 LAAANLPWLP
+930 LAPANLPWLP

-968 RGQAGLD
+968 RAQAGLD
-975 SVVFAVPLVVAE
+975 SVVFAVPLVVAD
-987 HDAPITRLTVD
+987 HDAPITRITVD
-998 EPTKRFTF
+998 EPTKRFTV

-1024 VEANLGTLRI
+1024 VEANLGSKRI
-1034 DVPIRSEHDR
+1034 DVPAWSANDR
-1044 IFDGAD
+1044 VFDGED
-1050 VYKGLAAVGLSYG
+1050 VYKGLSAVGLSYG

-1079 VAQLASPLSRSAGDI
+1079 VAQLASPESVSAQ
-1094 ASEPEVTPRHAVHP
+1094 RHAVHP

-1129 IPPTAHIPASVDRVR
+1129 IPPTAHVPASIDRVR

-1149 PEDPIAVVEITSTL
+1149 PENPVAVVEITSTQ
-1163 PLRAN
+1163 PLCAN
-1168 AYLASQDG
+1168 AYLASRDG

-1187 RPVGA
+1187 RPVGS
-1192 ASDPLAELD
+1192 ASTPLSELE

-1211 LEEETEGPEG
+1211 LEEEIEG
-1221 QRAPVPAASVSAAHP
+1221 QPAPTTTAPAARP
-1236 ANAVVEIGDVSAA
+1236 ANVIVEIAQVPLA
-1249 VAEGARRAARA
+1249 VAEGARRAAAA
-1260 GAAVLNAEAEQAT
+1260 GVAVLNADTVEKAN
-1273 DLAETFAAAL
+1273 LAVTFAEAL
-1283 HTDAFLRVLVT
+1283 DRDEFLRVLVT
-1294 VGSGKSSVENLHQ
+1294 VGSGKSAVENVAG
-1307 LVTVAQALR
+1307 LVTVAQSLR
-1316 TVLEAETERG
+1316 MVMEAETERG
-1326 VVNPDVQVVIVSNR
+1326 VVSPDVQAVLVSKN
-1340 AFLAPGDQL
+1340 AFLAPGDRDL
-1349 REHGL
+1349 D
-1354 VLDQAAL
+1354 LDQAAL

-1383 DSVTADEVAAEISA
+1383 AAVSAEEVTAEIGA

-1404 AVRAGER
+1404 AVRQGLR
-1411 WTQRMRRSLSEL
+1411 WTQRMRRSLPEL

-1444 PDTRTLKDITLRACD
+1444 PDTRTLKDIKLRACD
-1459 RVEPGPRQVEVRVET
+1459 RIEPGPRQVEVRVET

-1494 GETYF
+1494 GKTYF

-1504 MEGFGVVTRV
+1504 MEGFGVITRV
-1514 GSAVN
+1514 GSQVT
-1519 ELRIGESIAVA
+1519 EVRVGESIAVA

-1544 GGAAWERIEEEHLQR
+1544 GGAAWEPIADVHLQR
-1559 EDFDPLAV
+1559 DEFDPLAV

-1580 YKLADLQPGETVLI
+1580 YKLADVRPGETVLI

-1599 GMGMGAVQIA
+1599 GMGMAAVQVA
-1609 VNMGA
+1609 ANMGA

-1627 AALELGAAAAFDSR
+1627 AALDLGATAAFDSR

-1646 DDILRVTQ
+1646 DDILQITE

-1690 IYFGGAMDLKPF
+1690 IYFGGATDLKPF
-1702 SGNLSFHAIDM
+1702 SGNLSFHSIDM
-1713 DRMLRLRPET
+1713 DRMLRLRPEI

-1732 EMLTSGKLTPLPFT
+1732 EMLTAGKLTPLPYT

-1756 FEAVFRAAHMGRIVL
+1756 FEAVFRAEHMGRIVL

-1776 TPKLL
+1776 TPTLL
-1781 PRKPDPAPVRPGH
+1781 PRKPEPAPVRPGH
-1794 SYLISGGFGGFGLA
+1794 SYLITGGFGGFGLA

-1818 THLILAGRSGATTEV
+1818 THLILASRSGATTEV

-1847 VWEERIDISDY
+1847 VWEEQVDISDY
-1858 DQVSDLIGK
+1858 DQVADLIAK

-1889 VADISAESLYKVFGP
+1889 IADISAESLRKVFGP
-1904 KVDGALNLDRATRE
+1904 KVQGALNLDKATRE
-1918 HNVPLDH
+1918 HDVPLDH

-1941 LTYAAANSMLDGLA
+1941 LTYAAANSVLDGLA
-1955 QSRHA
+1955 ASRRT

-1978 AEIEAIVKFLDSV
+1978 AESDAIVKFLDSV

-1998 DLGATLMHECSRFQL
+1998 DMGAAFMRECSRFPL
-2013 PHVAIAGV
+2013 SHVAIAGI

-2049 SNEQAAFRAT
+2049 SNEQAAFRAA

-2087 VESIDPTGPIADLGI
+2087 VDSIDPKGPIADLGI

-2143 IAQGVGDPEH
+2143 IAQGDGDPDH
-2153 DAI
+2153 DGI

>member
-12 KFPGGIDDADS
+12 RFPGGIGDADS
-23 FWEFALLKG
+23 FWNFVLHKG

-67 TQGFRRFD
+67 TQEFRRFD

-103 LDDAGIAGQALGGNV
+103 LDDAGIAGQAVGGNV

-184 LAVRAVAG
+184 LAVRAVAN

-259 RIYAVIRGSGVNQ
+259 HIYAVIRGSGVNQ

-291 DRVLREAGI
+291 DRVIKEAGI

-313 GTSVGDPLEAEALGH
+313 GTSVGDPLEAQALGH
-328 SYGQAAGRTEPLV
+328 SYGRVAGRARPLV

-372 ILPQVVLDKLN
+372 IAPQVVLDKLN
-383 PAIPFDE
+383 PEIPFDQ
-390 LQIRIPTEVEKYP
+390 LQIRIPTEVEPYP

-423 HVIVEEPPTP
+423 HVLVQEPPAP
-433 VAAAAPARDSI
+433 VQTEAPARDSI

-450 ARSGAAL
+450 ARSGSAL
-457 HEVAGSYAELL
+457 HEVAGRYAKQL
-468 RSEEGTAGTAGTVSD
+468 SSD
-483 EAGVSDEYVQ
+483 LSQDGAQ
-493 RLKTAVTG
+493 RLKTAATA

-514 RDGDDLLAQLNSYAE
+514 RDADDLLAQLNTYAA
-529 SDEAAPARALV
+529 SDEAAPPRALV

-554 PQWWGMARGLLERP
+554 PQWWGMARALLERP
-568 GAFREAAAEIDA
+568 GIFRDAAAEIDE
-580 VFQEVS
+580 VFQEIS

-594 LRSEGDSRVS
+594 LRPQADSRVS

-609 QPANFLVQAALA
+609 QPANFLVQSALA
-621 KHLEQFGIRPTAVM
+621 KHLQQFGIRPTAVV

-644 AYVGGALS
+644 AYVSGALS

-680 LDAEEALRRIARF
+680 LDAEEAQRRAARF
-693 GGSVCVAA
+693 GSAVCVAA
-701 INSASATT
+701 INSTAATT
-709 LSGDSK
+709 LSGDSA
-715 ALQILHDEL
+715 ALQTLHDEL
-724 AEDGVFARMLHVE
+724 AGDGIFARMLHVE

-742 QLMDPILDELATAL
+742 QLMDPILGELATAL
-756 AGLAPRPTDIPL
+756 AGLTPRKAAVPV
-768 YSTVTGEKIDS
+768 YSTVTGEKMHS
-779 EAFADPAYW
+779 AAFAEPDYW
-788 LKNVR
+788 CKNVR
-793 ESVLFAKTVDTLIAD
+793 DSVLFAKAVDTLIVD

-821 LLGNMRESFVRHSV
+821 LLGNIRESFVRHSV
-835 SAAAVQTLH
+835 SGAAIQTLH

-850 QSVLQAVTDL
+850 QSVLQAIADL
-860 YALGA
+860 YAVGA
-865 IDAPGEADLYAN
+865 IDAPGQADIYES
-877 GLIPHMDL
+877 GVVPHMDL

-891 QEELWEEDPLTLRAR
+891 QEEVWEEDPLTLRAR

-914 LLGDRAEGLT
+914 LLGDRVDALT

-930 LAAANLPWLP
+930 LAPANLPWLP

-968 RGQAGLD
+968 RAQAGLD
-975 SVVFAVPLVVAE
+975 SVVFAVPLVVAD
-987 HDAPITRLTVD
+987 HDAPITRITVD
-998 EPTKRFTF
+998 EPTKRFTV

-1024 VEANLGTLRI
+1024 VEANLGSKRI
-1034 DVPIRSEHDR
+1034 DVSAWSANDR
-1044 IFDGAD
+1044 VFDGED
-1050 VYKGLAAVGLSYG
+1050 VYKGLSAVGLSYG

-1079 VAQLASPLSRSAGDI
+1079 VAQLASPESVSAQ
-1094 ASEPEVTPRHAVHP
+1094 RHAVHP

-1129 IPPTAHIPASVDRVR
+1129 IPPTAHVPASIDRVR

-1149 PEDPIAVVEITSTL
+1149 PEDPVAVVEITSTQ
-1163 PLRAN
+1163 PLCAN
-1168 AYLASQDG
+1168 AYLASRDG

-1187 RPVGA
+1187 RPVGS
-1192 ASDPLAELD
+1192 ASTPLSELE

-1211 LEEETEGPEG
+1211 LEEEIEG
-1221 QRAPVPAASVSAAHP
+1221 QPAPTTTAPAARP
-1236 ANAVVEIGDVSAA
+1236 ANVIVEIAQVPLA
-1249 VAEGARRAARA
+1249 VAEGARRAAAA
-1260 GAAVLNAEAEQAT
+1260 GVVVLNADTVEKAN
-1273 DLAETFAAAL
+1273 LAVTFAEAL
-1283 HTDAFLRVLVT
+1283 DRDEFLRVLVT
-1294 VGSGKSSVENLHQ
+1294 VGFGKSAVENVAG
-1307 LVTVAQALR
+1307 LVTVAQSLR
-1316 TVLEAETERG
+1316 MVMEAETERG
-1326 VVNPDVQVVIVSNR
+1326 VVSPDVQAVLVSKN
-1340 AFLAPGDQL
+1340 AFLAPGDRDL
-1349 REHGL
+1349 D
-1354 VLDQAAL
+1354 LDQAAL

-1383 DSVTADEVAAEISA
+1383 AAVSAEEVTAEIGA

-1404 AVRAGER
+1404 AVRQGLR
-1411 WTQRMRRSLSEL
+1411 WTQRMRRSLPEL

-1444 PDTRTLKDITLRACD
+1444 PDTRTLKDIKLRACD
-1459 RVEPGPRQVEVRVET
+1459 RIEPGPRQVEVRVET

-1494 GETYF
+1494 GKTYF

-1504 MEGFGVVTRV
+1504 MEGFGVITRV
-1514 GSAVN
+1514 GSQVT
-1519 ELRIGESIAVA
+1519 EVRVGESIAVA

-1544 GGAAWERIEEEHLQR
+1544 GGAAWEPIADVHLQR
-1559 EDFDPLAV
+1559 DEFDPLAV

-1580 YKLADLQPGETVLI
+1580 YKLADVRPGETVLI

-1599 GMGMGAVQIA
+1599 GMGMAAVQVA
-1609 VNMGA
+1609 ANMGA

-1627 AALELGAAAAFDSR
+1627 AALDLGATAAFDSR

-1646 DDILRVTQ
+1646 DDILQITE

-1690 IYFGGAMDLKPF
+1690 IYFGGATDLKPF
-1702 SGNLSFHAIDM
+1702 SGNLSFHSIDM
-1713 DRMLRLRPET
+1713 DRMLRLRPEI

-1732 EMLTSGKLTPLPFT
+1732 EMLTAGKLTPLPYT

-1756 FEAVFRAAHMGRIVL
+1756 FEAVFRAEHMGRIVL

-1776 TPKLL
+1776 TPTLL
-1781 PRKPDPAPVRPGH
+1781 PRKPEPAPVRPGH
-1794 SYLISGGFGGFGLA
+1794 SYLITGGFGGFGLA

-1818 THLILAGRSGATTEV
+1818 THLILASRSGAATEV

-1847 VWEERIDISDY
+1847 VWEEQVDISDY
-1858 DQVSDLIGK
+1858 DQVADLIAK

-1889 VADISAESLYKVFGP
+1889 IADISAESLRKVFRP
-1904 KVDGALNLDRATRE
+1904 KVQGALNLDKVTRE
-1918 HNVPLDH
+1918 HDVPLDH

-1941 LTYAAANSMLDGLA
+1941 LTYAAANSVLDGLA
-1955 QSRHA
+1955 ASRRA

-1978 AEIEAIVKFLDSV
+1978 AESDAIVKFLDSV

-1998 DLGATLMHECSRFQL
+1998 DMGAAFMRECSRFPL
-2013 PHVAIAGV
+2013 SHVAIAGI

-2049 SNEQAAFRAT
+2049 SNEQAAFRAA

-2087 VESIDPTGPIADLGI
+2087 VDSIDPKGPIADLGI

-2143 IAQGVGDPEH
+2143 IAQGVGDPDH
-2153 DAI
+2153 DGI

>member
-12 KFPGGIDDADS
+12 RFPGGIGDADS
-23 FWEFALLKG
+23 FWNFVLHKG

-67 TQGFRRFD
+67 TQEFRRFD

-184 LAVRAVAG
+184 LAVRAVAN

-259 RIYAVIRGSGVNQ
+259 HIYAVIRGSGVNQ

-291 DRVLREAGI
+291 DRVIKEAGI

-313 GTSVGDPLEAEALGH
+313 GTSVGDPLEAQALGH
-328 SYGQAAGRTEPLV
+328 SYGRVAGRAQPLV

-372 ILPQVVLDKLN
+372 IVPQVVLDKLN
-383 PAIPFDE
+383 PEIPFDE
-390 LQIRIPTEVEKYP
+390 LRIRIPTEVEPYP

-423 HVIVEEPPTP
+423 HVLVQEPPAP
-433 VAAAAPARDSI
+433 VPTEAPARDSI

-450 ARSGAAL
+450 ARSGSAL
-457 HEVAGSYAELL
+457 HEVAGRYAKQL
-468 RSEEGTAGTAGTVSD
+468 SSD
-483 EAGVSDEYVQ
+483 LSQDGAQ
-493 RLKTAVTG
+493 RLKTAATA

-506 YLRKGFIY
+506 YLRKGFVY
-514 RDGDDLLAQLNSYAE
+514 RDADDLLAQLNTYAA
-529 SDEAAPARALV
+529 SDEAAPPRALV

-554 PQWWGMARGLLERP
+554 PQWWGMARGLLEQP
-568 GAFREAAAEIDA
+568 GDFRDTAAEIDE
-580 VFQEVS
+580 VFREVS

-594 LRSEGDSRVS
+594 LRPQAESRVS
-604 RTEIA
+604 RTEVA
-609 QPANFLVQAALA
+609 QPANFLVQSALA
-621 KHLEQFGIRPTAVM
+621 KHLQQFGIRPTAVV

-644 AYVGGALS
+644 AYVSGALS

-680 LDAEEALRRIARF
+680 LDADEAQRRAARF
-693 GGSVCVAA
+693 GTAVCVAA
-701 INSASATT
+701 INSTAATT
-709 LSGDSK
+709 LSGDSA
-715 ALQILHDEL
+715 ALQTLHDEL
-724 AEDGVFARMLHVE
+724 AGDGIFARMLHVE

-742 QLMDPILDELATAL
+742 QLMDPILGELATSL
-756 AGLAPRPTDIPL
+756 AGLTPCAAEVPV
-768 YSTVTGEKIDS
+768 YSTVTGEQMDS
-779 EAFADPAYW
+779 AAFAEPDYW
-788 LKNVR
+788 CKNVR
-793 ESVLFAKTVDTLIAD
+793 DSVFFAKAIDTLIAD

-821 LLGNMRESFVRHSV
+821 LLGNIRESFVRHSV
-835 SAAAVQTLH
+835 SGAAIQTLH

-850 QSVLQAVTDL
+850 QSVLQAITDL
-860 YALGA
+860 YAVGA
-865 IDAPGEADLYAN
+865 IDSPGQADVYES
-877 GLIPHMDL
+877 GVVPHMDL

-891 QEELWEEDPLTLRAR
+891 QEEVWEEDPLTLRAR

-914 LLGDRAEGLT
+914 LLGDRAETLT

-930 LAAANLPWLP
+930 LAPANLPWLP

-968 RGQAGLD
+968 RAQAGLD
-975 SVVFAVPLVVAE
+975 SVVFAVPLVVAD
-987 HDAPITRLTVD
+987 HDAPITRITVD
-998 EPTKRFTF
+998 EPTKRFTV

-1024 VEANLGTLRI
+1024 VEANLGTKRI
-1034 DVPIRSEHDR
+1034 DVPTQSANDR
-1044 IFDGAD
+1044 VFDGAD
-1050 VYKGLAAVGLSYG
+1050 VYKGLSAVGLSYG

-1072 RIGSAGC
+1072 RIGAAGC
-1079 VAQLASPLSRSAGDI
+1079 VAQLASPESAS
-1094 ASEPEVTPRHAVHP
+1094 APRHAVHP

-1129 IPPTAHIPASVDRVR
+1129 IPPTAHVPASIDRVR
-1144 LYGEV
+1144 LYREV
-1149 PEDPIAVVEITSTL
+1149 PEDPIAVVEITSTQ
-1163 PLRAN
+1163 PLCAN
-1168 AYLASQDG
+1168 AYLASRDG

-1187 RPVGA
+1187 RPVGS
-1192 ASDPLAELD
+1192 ASTPLSELE

-1211 LEEETEGPEG
+1211 LEEEVEG
-1221 QRAPVPAASVSAAHP
+1221 QPAPTVAAPAARP
-1236 ANAVVEIGDVSAA
+1236 ANAIVEIAQVPLA
-1249 VAEGARRAARA
+1249 VAEGARRAAAA
-1260 GAAVLNAEAEQAT
+1260 GVAVLNVDTVEKAN
-1273 DLAETFAAAL
+1273 LAETFAEAL
-1283 HTDAFLRVLVT
+1283 HRDEFLRVLVT
-1294 VGSGKSSVENLHQ
+1294 VGSGKSAVENVAG
-1307 LVTVAQALR
+1307 LVTVAQSLR
-1316 TVLEAETERG
+1316 MVMEAETERG
-1326 VVNPDVQVVIVSNR
+1326 VVSPDVQVVLVSKN
-1340 AFLAPGDQL
+1340 AFLAPGDRDL
-1349 REHGL
+1349 D
-1354 VLDQAAL
+1354 LDQVAL

-1383 DSVTADEVAAEISA
+1383 AAASAEEVTAEIGA

-1404 AVRAGER
+1404 AVRQGLH
-1411 WTQRMRRSLSEL
+1411 WTQRMRRSLPEL

-1444 PDTRTLKDITLRACD
+1444 PDTRTLKDIKLRACD
-1459 RVEPGPRQVEVRVET
+1459 RTEPGPRQVEVRIET

-1494 GETYF
+1494 GKTYF

-1504 MEGFGVVTRV
+1504 MEGFGVITRI
-1514 GSAVN
+1514 GSQVD
-1519 ELRIGESIAVA
+1519 EVQVGESIAVA

-1544 GGAAWERIEEEHLQR
+1544 GGAAWEPIADVHLQR
-1559 EDFDPLAV
+1559 DEFDPLAV

-1580 YKLADLQPGETVLI
+1580 YKLADLQPGETVLV

-1599 GMGMGAVQIA
+1599 GMGMAAVQIA
-1609 VNMGA
+1609 ANMGA

-1627 AALELGAAAAFDSR
+1627 AALDLGATAAFDSR

-1646 DDILRVTQ
+1646 DDILRITD

-1690 IYFGGAMDLKPF
+1690 IYFGGATDLKPF
-1702 SGNLSFHAIDM
+1702 SGNLSFHSIDM
-1713 DRMLRLRPET
+1713 DRMLRLRPEI

-1732 EMLTSGKLTPLPFT
+1732 EMLTAGKLTALPYT
-1746 RFPIEEVVGA
+1746 RFPIEEIVGA
-1756 FEAVFRAAHMGRIVL
+1756 FEAVFRAEHMGRIVL

-1776 TPKLL
+1776 TPTLL
-1781 PRKPDPAPVRPGH
+1781 PRKSEPVPVRPGH
-1794 SYLISGGFGGFGLA
+1794 SYLITGGFGGFGLA

-1818 THLILAGRSGATTEV
+1818 THLILASRSGATTDV

-1858 DQVSDLIGK
+1858 DQVADLVAK

-1889 VADISAESLYKVFGP
+1889 IADISAESLHKVFGP
-1904 KVDGALNLDRATRE
+1904 KVEGARNLDKATRE
-1918 HNVPLDH
+1918 HDVPLDH

-1955 QSRHA
+1955 ASRHA
-1960 AGLPALSVSWG
+1960 AGLPALAVSWG

-1978 AEIEAIVKFLDSV
+1978 AESDAIVKFLDSV

-1998 DLGATLMHECSRFQL
+1998 DMGAAFIQECSRFPL
-2013 PHVAIAGV
+2013 PQVAIAGI

-2049 SNEQAAFRAT
+2049 SNEQAAFRAA
-2059 VLALPEEERGPMVTK
+2059 VLGLPEEERGPMVTK

-2087 VESIDPTGPIADLGI
+2087 VDSIDPKGPIADLGI

-2143 IAQGVGDPEH
+2143 IAQGVGDPDH
-2153 DAI
+2153 DGM

>member
-1 MVAVAIIGIGC
+1 
-12 KFPGGIDDADS
+12 
-23 FWEFALLKG
+23 
-32 DAVADIPKD
+32 
-41 RWDAD
+41 
-46 KYYDPDPDTP
+46 
-56 GRMYTR
+56 
-62 RGSFL
+62 
-67 TQGFRRFD
+67 
-75 ADFFG
+75 
-80 ISHRE
+80 
-85 AAVLDPQQR
+85 
-94 LLLETTWEA
+94 
-103 LDDAGIAGQALGGNV
+103 
-118 GTFIGGF
+118 
-125 MNDNMIS
+125 
-132 RGLARNLE
+132 
-140 KINNFAAFSAS
+140 
-151 QTLLSNRIAHALDLW
+151 
-166 GPSMTVDTACSSS
+166 
-179 LVTTH
+179 
-184 LAVRAVAG
+184 
-192 GECDVA
+192 
-198 LAGGVNVMFQ
+198 
-208 PETFITMCKGR
+208 
-219 FLAADGRSKSFD
+219 
-231 AAADGYGRGEGV
+231 
-243 GIVVLKNLEQA
+243 
-254 QRDGD
+254 
-259 RIYAVIRGSGVNQ
+259 
-272 DGRTI
+272 
-277 ALPVPNPVSQQRLA
+277 
-291 DRVLREAGI
+291 
-300 DPALVGYIEAHGT
+300 
-313 GTSVGDPLEAEALGH
+313 
-328 SYGQAAGRTEPLV
+328 
-341 IGSVKN
+341 
-347 NFGHTEAAAG
+347 
-357 VAGLIKAALTVQRRT
+357 
-372 ILPQVVLDKLN
+372 
-383 PAIPFDE
+383 
-390 LQIRIPTEVEKYP
+390 
-403 DLGAPAYAAV
+403 
-413 NSFGYGGTNA
+413 
-423 HVIVEEPPTP
+423 
-433 VAAAAPARDSI
+433 DSI

-450 ARSGAAL
+450 ARSGSAL
-457 HEVAGSYAELL
+457 HEVAGRYAKQL
-468 RSEEGTAGTAGTVSD
+468 SSD
-483 EAGVSDEYVQ
+483 LSQDGAQ
-493 RLKTAVTG
+493 RLKTAATA

-514 RDGDDLLAQLNSYAE
+514 RDADDLLAQLNTYAA
-529 SDEAAPARALV
+529 SDEAAPPRALV

-554 PQWWGMARGLLERP
+554 PQWWGMARALLERP
-568 GAFREAAAEIDA
+568 GIFRDAAAEIDE
-580 VFQEVS
+580 VFQEIS

-594 LRSEGDSRVS
+594 LRPQADSRVS

-609 QPANFLVQAALA
+609 QPANFLVQSALA
-621 KHLEQFGIRPTAVM
+621 KHLQQFGIRPTAVV

-644 AYVGGALS
+644 AYVSGALS

-680 LDAEEALRRIARF
+680 LDAEEAQRRAARF
-693 GGSVCVAA
+693 GTAVCVAA
-701 INSASATT
+701 INSTAATT
-709 LSGDSK
+709 LSGDSA
-715 ALQILHDEL
+715 ALQALHDEL
-724 AEDGVFARMLHVE
+724 AGDGIFARMLHVE

-742 QLMDPILDELATAL
+742 QLMDPILGELATAL
-756 AGLAPRPTDIPL
+756 AGLTPCEAAVPV
-768 YSTVTGEKIDS
+768 YSTVTGEKMDS
-779 EAFADPAYW
+779 TVFAEPEYW
-788 LKNVR
+788 CKNVR
-793 ESVLFAKTVDTLIAD
+793 DSVLFAKAVDTLIGD

-821 LLGNMRESFVRHSV
+821 LLGNIRESFVRHSV
-835 SAAAVQTLH
+835 SGAAIQTLH

-850 QSVLQAVTDL
+850 QSVLQAITDL
-860 YALGA
+860 YAVGA
-865 IDAPGEADLYAN
+865 IDAPGQADIYES
-877 GLIPHMDL
+877 GVVPHMDL

-891 QEELWEEDPLTLRAR
+891 QEEVWEEDPLTLRAR

-914 LLGDRAEGLT
+914 LLGDRVDALT

-930 LAAANLPWLP
+930 LAPANLPWLP

-968 RGQAGLD
+968 RAQAGLD
-975 SVVFAVPLVVAE
+975 SVVFAVPLVVAD
-987 HDAPITRLTVD
+987 HDAPITRITVD
-998 EPTKRFTF
+998 EPTKRFTV

-1024 VEANLGTLRI
+1024 VEANLGSKRI
-1034 DVPIRSEHDR
+1034 DVPARSANDR
-1044 IFDGAD
+1044 VFDGED
-1050 VYKGLAAVGLSYG
+1050 VYKGLSAVGLSYG

-1079 VAQLASPLSRSAGDI
+1079 VAQLASPESVSAQ
-1094 ASEPEVTPRHAVHP
+1094 RHAVHP

-1129 IPPTAHIPASVDRVR
+1129 IPPTAHVPASIDRVR

-1149 PEDPIAVVEITSTL
+1149 PEDPIAVVEITSTQ
-1163 PLRAN
+1163 PLCAN
-1168 AYLASQDG
+1168 AYLASREG

-1187 RPVGA
+1187 RPVGS
-1192 ASDPLAELD
+1192 ASTPLSELE

-1211 LEEETEGPEG
+1211 LEEEIEG
-1221 QRAPVPAASVSAAHP
+1221 QPAPTVTAPAPRP
-1236 ANAVVEIGDVSAA
+1236 ANVIVEIAQVPLA
-1249 VAEGARRAARA
+1249 VAEGARRAAAA
-1260 GAAVLNAEAEQAT
+1260 GVAVLNADTVEKAN
-1273 DLAETFAAAL
+1273 LAGTFADAL
-1283 HTDAFLRVLVT
+1283 DRDEFLRVLVT
-1294 VGSGKSSVENLHQ
+1294 VGSGKSAVENVAG
-1307 LVTVAQALR
+1307 LVTVAQSLR
-1316 TVLEAETERG
+1316 MVMEAETERG
-1326 VVNPDVQVVIVSNR
+1326 VVSPDVQVVLVSKN
-1340 AFLAPGDQL
+1340 AFLAPGDRDL
-1349 REHGL
+1349 D
-1354 VLDQAAL
+1354 LDQAAL

-1383 DSVTADEVAAEISA
+1383 AAASAEEVTAEIGA

-1404 AVRAGER
+1404 AVRQGLR
-1411 WTQRMRRSLSEL
+1411 WTQRMRRSLPEL

-1444 PDTRTLKDITLRACD
+1444 PDTRTLKDIKLRACD
-1459 RVEPGPRQVEVRVET
+1459 RIEPGPRQVEVRVET

-1494 GETYF
+1494 GKTYF

-1504 MEGFGVVTRV
+1504 MEGFGVITRV
-1514 GSAVN
+1514 GSQVT
-1519 ELRIGESIAVA
+1519 EVRVGESIAVA

-1544 GGAAWERIEEEHLQR
+1544 GGAAWEPIADVHLR
-1559 EDFDPLAV
+1559 RDEFDPLAV

-1580 YKLADLQPGETVLI
+1580 YKLADVRPGETVLI

-1599 GMGMGAVQIA
+1599 GMGMAAVQVA
-1609 VNMGA
+1609 ANMGA

-1627 AALELGAAAAFDSR
+1627 AVLDLGATAAFDSR

-1646 DDILRVTQ
+1646 DDILQITE

-1690 IYFGGAMDLKPF
+1690 IYFGGATDLKPF
-1702 SGNLSFHAIDM
+1702 SGNLSFHSIDM
-1713 DRMLRLRPET
+1713 DRMLRLRPEI

-1732 EMLTSGKLTPLPFT
+1732 EMLTAGKLTPLPYT

-1756 FEAVFRAAHMGRIVL
+1756 FEAVFRAEHMGRIVL

-1776 TPKLL
+1776 TPTLL
-1781 PRKPDPAPVRPGH
+1781 PRKSEPVPVRPGH
-1794 SYLISGGFGGFGLA
+1794 SYLITGGFGGFGLA

-1818 THLILAGRSGATTEV
+1818 THLILASRSGATTEV

-1847 VWEERIDISDY
+1847 VWEEQVDISDY
-1858 DQVSDLIGK
+1858 DQVADLIAK

-1889 VADISAESLYKVFGP
+1889 IADISAESLRKVFGP
-1904 KVDGALNLDRATRE
+1904 KVQGALNLDKATRE
-1918 HNVPLDH
+1918 HDVPLDH

-1941 LTYAAANSMLDGLA
+1941 LTYAAANSVLDGLA
-1955 QSRHA
+1955 ASRRA

-1978 AEIEAIVKFLDSV
+1978 AESDAIVKFLDSV

-1998 DLGATLMHECSRFQL
+1998 DMGAAFMRECSRFPL
-2013 PHVAIAGV
+2013 SHVAIAGI

-2049 SNEQAAFRAT
+2049 SNEQAAFRAA

-2087 VESIDPTGPIADLGI
+2087 VDSIDPKGPIADLGI

-2143 IAQGVGDPEH
+2143 IAQGVGDPDH
-2153 DAI
+2153 DGM

>member
-12 KFPGGIDDADS
+12 RFPGGIGDADS
-23 FWEFALLKG
+23 FWNFVLHKG

-67 TQGFRRFD
+67 TQEFRRFD

-103 LDDAGIAGQALGGNV
+103 LDDAGIAGQAVGGNV

-184 LAVRAVAG
+184 LAVRAVAN

-259 RIYAVIRGSGVNQ
+259 HIYAVIRGSGVNQ

-291 DRVLREAGI
+291 DRVIKEAGI

-313 GTSVGDPLEAEALGH
+313 GTSVGDPLEAQALGH
-328 SYGQAAGRTEPLV
+328 SYGRVAGRARPLV

-372 ILPQVVLDKLN
+372 IAPQVVLDKLN
-383 PAIPFDE
+383 PEIPFDQ
-390 LQIRIPTEVEKYP
+390 LQIRIPTEVEPYP

-423 HVIVEEPPTP
+423 HVLVQEPPAP
-433 VAAAAPARDSI
+433 VQTEAPARDSI

-450 ARSGAAL
+450 ARSGSAL
-457 HEVAGSYAELL
+457 HEVAGRYAKQL
-468 RSEEGTAGTAGTVSD
+468 SSD
-483 EAGVSDEYVQ
+483 LSQDGAQ
-493 RLKTAVTG
+493 RLKTAATA

-514 RDGDDLLAQLNSYAE
+514 RDADDLLAQLNTYAA
-529 SDEAAPARALV
+529 SDEAAPPRALV

-554 PQWWGMARGLLERP
+554 PQWWGMARALLERP
-568 GAFREAAAEIDA
+568 GIFRDAAAEIDE
-580 VFQEVS
+580 VFQEIS

-594 LRSEGDSRVS
+594 LRPQADSRVS

-609 QPANFLVQAALA
+609 QPANFLVQSALA
-621 KHLEQFGIRPTAVM
+621 KHLQQFGIRPTAVV

-644 AYVGGALS
+644 AYVSGALS

-680 LDAEEALRRIARF
+680 LDAEEAQRRAARF
-693 GGSVCVAA
+693 GSAVCVAA
-701 INSASATT
+701 INSTAATT
-709 LSGDSK
+709 LSGDSA
-715 ALQILHDEL
+715 ALQTLHDEL
-724 AEDGVFARMLHVE
+724 AGDGIFARMLHVE

-742 QLMDPILDELATAL
+742 QLMDPILGELATAL
-756 AGLAPRPTDIPL
+756 AGLTPRKAAVPV
-768 YSTVTGEKIDS
+768 YSTVTGEKMHS
-779 EAFADPAYW
+779 AAFAEPDYW
-788 LKNVR
+788 CKNVR
-793 ESVLFAKTVDTLIAD
+793 DSVLFAKAVDTLIVD

-821 LLGNMRESFVRHSV
+821 LLGNIRESFVRHSV
-835 SAAAVQTLH
+835 SGAAIQTLH

-850 QSVLQAVTDL
+850 QSVLQAITDL
-860 YALGA
+860 YAVGA
-865 IDAPGEADLYAN
+865 IDAPGQADIYES
-877 GLIPHMDL
+877 GVVPHMDL

-891 QEELWEEDPLTLRAR
+891 QEEVWEEDPLTLRAR

-914 LLGDRAEGLT
+914 LLGDRVDALT

-930 LAAANLPWLP
+930 LAPANLPWLP

-968 RGQAGLD
+968 RAQAGLD
-975 SVVFAVPLVVAE
+975 SVVFAVPLVVAD
-987 HDAPITRLTVD
+987 HDAPITRITVD
-998 EPTKRFTF
+998 EPTKRFTV

-1024 VEANLGTLRI
+1024 VEANLGSKRI
-1034 DVPIRSEHDR
+1034 DVPARSANDR
-1044 IFDGAD
+1044 VFDGED
-1050 VYKGLAAVGLSYG
+1050 VYKGLSAVGLSYG

-1079 VAQLASPLSRSAGDI
+1079 VAQLASPESVSAQ
-1094 ASEPEVTPRHAVHP
+1094 RHAVHP

-1129 IPPTAHIPASVDRVR
+1129 IPPAAHVPASIDRVR

-1149 PEDPIAVVEITSTL
+1149 PEDPIAVVEITSTQ
-1163 PLRAN
+1163 PLCAN
-1168 AYLASQDG
+1168 AYLASRDG

-1187 RPVGA
+1187 RPVGS
-1192 ASDPLAELD
+1192 ASTPLSELE

-1211 LEEETEGPEG
+1211 LEEEIEG
-1221 QRAPVPAASVSAAHP
+1221 QPAPTVTAPAPRP
-1236 ANAVVEIGDVSAA
+1236 ANVIVEIAQVPLA
-1249 VAEGARRAARA
+1249 VAEGARRAASA
-1260 GAAVLNAEAEQAT
+1260 GVAVLNADTVEKAN
-1273 DLAETFAAAL
+1273 LAGTFADAL
-1283 HTDAFLRVLVT
+1283 DRDEFLRVLVT
-1294 VGSGKSSVENLHQ
+1294 VGSGKSAVENVAG
-1307 LVTVAQALR
+1307 LVTVAQSLR
-1316 TVLEAETERG
+1316 MVMEAETERG
-1326 VVNPDVQVVIVSNR
+1326 VVSPDVQVVLVSKN
-1340 AFLAPGDQL
+1340 AFLAPGDRDL
-1349 REHGL
+1349 D
-1354 VLDQAAL
+1354 LDQAAL

-1383 DSVTADEVAAEISA
+1383 AAASAEEVTAEIGA

-1404 AVRAGER
+1404 AVRQGLR
-1411 WTQRMRRSLSEL
+1411 WTQRMRRSLPEL

-1444 PDTRTLKDITLRACD
+1444 PDTRTLKDIKLRACD
-1459 RVEPGPRQVEVRVET
+1459 RIEPGPRQVEVRVET

-1494 GETYF
+1494 GKTYF

-1504 MEGFGVVTRV
+1504 MEGFGVITRV
-1514 GSAVN
+1514 GSQVT
-1519 ELRIGESIAVA
+1519 EVRVGESIAVA

-1544 GGAAWERIEEEHLQR
+1544 GGAAWEPIADVHLR
-1559 EDFDPLAV
+1559 RDEFDPLAV

-1580 YKLADLQPGETVLI
+1580 YKLADVRPGETVLI

-1599 GMGMGAVQIA
+1599 GMGMAAVQVA
-1609 VNMGA
+1609 ANMGA

-1627 AALELGAAAAFDSR
+1627 AALDLGATAAFDSR

-1646 DDILRVTQ
+1646 DDILQITE

-1690 IYFGGAMDLKPF
+1690 IYFGGATDLKPF
-1702 SGNLSFHAIDM
+1702 SGNLSFHSIDM
-1713 DRMLRLRPET
+1713 DRMLRLRPEI

-1732 EMLTSGKLTPLPFT
+1732 EMLTAGKLTPLPYT

-1756 FEAVFRAAHMGRIVL
+1756 FEAVFRAEHMGRIVL

-1776 TPKLL
+1776 TPTLL
-1781 PRKPDPAPVRPGH
+1781 PRKSEPVPVRPGH
-1794 SYLISGGFGGFGLA
+1794 SYLITGGFGGFGLA

-1818 THLILAGRSGATTEV
+1818 THLILASRGGATTEV

-1847 VWEERIDISDY
+1847 VWEEQVDISDY
-1858 DQVSDLIGK
+1858 DQVADLIAK

-1889 VADISAESLYKVFGP
+1889 IADISAESLRKVFGP
-1904 KVDGALNLDRATRE
+1904 KVQGALNLDKATRE
-1918 HNVPLDH
+1918 HDVPLDH

-1941 LTYAAANSMLDGLA
+1941 LTYAAANSVLDGLA
-1955 QSRHA
+1955 ASRRA

-1978 AEIEAIVKFLDSV
+1978 AESDAIVKFLDSV

-1998 DLGATLMHECSRFQL
+1998 DMGAAFMRECSRFPL
-2013 PHVAIAGV
+2013 SHVAIAGI

-2049 SNEQAAFRAT
+2049 SNEQAAFRAA

-2087 VESIDPTGPIADLGI
+2087 VDSIDPKGPIADLGI

-2143 IAQGVGDPEH
+2143 IAQGVGDPDH
-2153 DAI
+2153 DGM

>member
-12 KFPGGIDDADS
+12 RFPGGIGDADS
-23 FWEFALLKG
+23 FWNFVLHKG

-67 TQGFRRFD
+67 TQEFRRFD

-103 LDDAGIAGQALGGNV
+103 LDDAGIAGQAVGGNV

-184 LAVRAVAG
+184 LAVRAVAN

-259 RIYAVIRGSGVNQ
+259 HIYAVIRGSGVNQ

-291 DRVLREAGI
+291 DRVIKEAGI

-313 GTSVGDPLEAEALGH
+313 GTSVGDPLEAQALGH
-328 SYGQAAGRTEPLV
+328 SYGRVAGRARPLV

-372 ILPQVVLDKLN
+372 IAPQVVLDKLN
-383 PAIPFDE
+383 PEIPFDQ
-390 LQIRIPTEVEKYP
+390 LQIRILTEVEPYP

-423 HVIVEEPPTP
+423 HVLVQEPPAP
-433 VAAAAPARDSI
+433 VQTEAPARDSI

-450 ARSGAAL
+450 ARSGSAL
-457 HEVAGSYAELL
+457 HEVAGRYAKQL
-468 RSEEGTAGTAGTVSD
+468 SSD
-483 EAGVSDEYVQ
+483 LSQDGAQ
-493 RLKTAVTG
+493 RLKTAATA

-514 RDGDDLLAQLNSYAE
+514 RDADDLLAQLNTYAA
-529 SDEAAPARALV
+529 SDEAAPPRALV

-554 PQWWGMARGLLERP
+554 PQWWGMARALLERP
-568 GAFREAAAEIDA
+568 GIFRDAAAEIDE
-580 VFQEVS
+580 VFQEIS

-594 LRSEGDSRVS
+594 LRPQADSRVS

-609 QPANFLVQAALA
+609 QPANFLVQSALA
-621 KHLEQFGIRPTAVM
+621 KHLQQFGIRPTAVV

-644 AYVGGALS
+644 AYVSGALS

-680 LDAEEALRRIARF
+680 LDAEEAQRRAARF
-693 GGSVCVAA
+693 GSAVCVAA
-701 INSASATT
+701 INSTAATT
-709 LSGDSK
+709 LSGDSA
-715 ALQILHDEL
+715 ALQTLHDEL
-724 AEDGVFARMLHVE
+724 AGDGIFARMLHVE

-742 QLMDPILDELATAL
+742 QLVDPILGELATAL
-756 AGLAPRPTDIPL
+756 AGLTPRKAAVPV
-768 YSTVTGEKIDS
+768 YSTVTGEKMHS
-779 EAFADPAYW
+779 AAFAEPDYW
-788 LKNVR
+788 CKNVR
-793 ESVLFAKTVDTLIAD
+793 DSVLFAKAVDTLIVD

-821 LLGNMRESFVRHSV
+821 LLGNIRESFVRHSV
-835 SAAAVQTLH
+835 SGAAIQTLH

-850 QSVLQAVTDL
+850 QSVLQAIADL
-860 YALGA
+860 YAVGA
-865 IDAPGEADLYAN
+865 IDAPGQADIYES
-877 GLIPHMDL
+877 GVVPHMDL

-891 QEELWEEDPLTLRAR
+891 QEEVWEEDPLTLRAR

-914 LLGDRAEGLT
+914 LLGDRVDALT

-930 LAAANLPWLP
+930 LAPANLPWLP

-968 RGQAGLD
+968 RAQAGLD
-975 SVVFAVPLVVAE
+975 SVVFAVPLVVAD
-987 HDAPITRLTVD
+987 HDAPITRITVD
-998 EPTKRFTF
+998 EPTKRFTV

-1024 VEANLGTLRI
+1024 VEANLGSKRI
-1034 DVPIRSEHDR
+1034 DVPAWSANDR
-1044 IFDGAD
+1044 VFDGED
-1050 VYKGLAAVGLSYG
+1050 VYKGLSAVGLSYG

-1079 VAQLASPLSRSAGDI
+1079 VAQLASPESVSAQ
-1094 ASEPEVTPRHAVHP
+1094 RHAVHP

-1129 IPPTAHIPASVDRVR
+1129 IPPTAHVPASIDRVR

-1149 PEDPIAVVEITSTL
+1149 PEDPVAVVEITSTQ
-1163 PLRAN
+1163 PLCAN
-1168 AYLASQDG
+1168 AYLASRDG

-1187 RPVGA
+1187 RPVGS
-1192 ASDPLAELD
+1192 ASTPLSELE

-1211 LEEETEGPEG
+1211 LEEEIEG
-1221 QRAPVPAASVSAAHP
+1221 QPAPTTTAPAARP
-1236 ANAVVEIGDVSAA
+1236 ANVIVEIAQVPLA
-1249 VAEGARRAARA
+1249 VAEGARRAAAA
-1260 GAAVLNAEAEQAT
+1260 GVVVLNADTVEKAN
-1273 DLAETFAAAL
+1273 LAVTFAEAL
-1283 HTDAFLRVLVT
+1283 DRDEFLRVLVT
-1294 VGSGKSSVENLHQ
+1294 VGSGKSAVENVAG
-1307 LVTVAQALR
+1307 LVTVAQSLR
-1316 TVLEAETERG
+1316 MVMEAETERG
-1326 VVNPDVQVVIVSNR
+1326 VVSPDVQAVLVSKN
-1340 AFLAPGDQL
+1340 AFLAPGDRDL
-1349 REHGL
+1349 D
-1354 VLDQAAL
+1354 LDQAAL

-1383 DSVTADEVAAEISA
+1383 AAVSAEEVTAEIGA
-1397 MNRAEEV
+1397 MSRAEEV
-1404 AVRAGER
+1404 AVRQGLR
-1411 WTQRMRRSLSEL
+1411 WTQRMRRSLPEL

-1444 PDTRTLKDITLRACD
+1444 PDTRTLKDIKLRACD
-1459 RVEPGPRQVEVRVET
+1459 RIEPGPRQVEVRVET

-1494 GETYF
+1494 GKTYF

-1504 MEGFGVVTRV
+1504 MEGFGVITRV
-1514 GSAVN
+1514 GSQVT
-1519 ELRIGESIAVA
+1519 EVRVGESIAVA

-1544 GGAAWERIEEEHLQR
+1544 GGAAWEPIADVHLQR
-1559 EDFDPLAV
+1559 DEFDPLAV

-1580 YKLADLQPGETVLI
+1580 YKLADVRPGETVLI

-1599 GMGMGAVQIA
+1599 GMGMAAVQVA
-1609 VNMGA
+1609 ANMGA

-1627 AALELGAAAAFDSR
+1627 AALDLGATAAFDSR

-1646 DDILRVTQ
+1646 DDILQITE

-1690 IYFGGAMDLKPF
+1690 IYFGGATDLKPF
-1702 SGNLSFHAIDM
+1702 SGNLSFHSIDM
-1713 DRMLRLRPET
+1713 DRMLRLRPEI

-1732 EMLTSGKLTPLPFT
+1732 EMLTAGKLTPLPYT

-1756 FEAVFRAAHMGRIVL
+1756 FEAVFRAEHMGRIVL

-1776 TPKLL
+1776 TPTLL
-1781 PRKPDPAPVRPGH
+1781 PRKPEPAPVRPGH
-1794 SYLISGGFGGFGLA
+1794 SYLITGGFGGFGLA

-1818 THLILAGRSGATTEV
+1818 THLILASRSGAATEV

-1847 VWEERIDISDY
+1847 VWEEQVDISDY
-1858 DQVSDLIGK
+1858 DQVADLIAK

-1889 VADISAESLYKVFGP
+1889 IADISAESLRKVFRP
-1904 KVDGALNLDRATRE
+1904 KVQGALNLDKVTRE
-1918 HNVPLDH
+1918 HDVPLDH

-1941 LTYAAANSMLDGLA
+1941 LTYAAANSVLDGLA
-1955 QSRHA
+1955 ASRRA

-1978 AEIEAIVKFLDSV
+1978 AESDAIVKFLDSV

-1998 DLGATLMHECSRFQL
+1998 DMGAAFMRECSRFPL
-2013 PHVAIAGV
+2013 SHVAIAGI

-2049 SNEQAAFRAT
+2049 SNEQAAFRAA

-2087 VESIDPTGPIADLGI
+2087 VDSIDPKGPIADLGI

-2143 IAQGVGDPEH
+2143 IAQGVGDPDH
-2153 DAI
+2153 DGI

>member
-12 KFPGGIDDADS
+12 RFPGGIGDADS
-23 FWEFALLKG
+23 FWNFVLHKG

-67 TQGFRRFD
+67 TQEFRRFD

-103 LDDAGIAGQALGGNV
+103 LDDAGIAGQAVGGNV

-184 LAVRAVAG
+184 LAVRAVAN

-259 RIYAVIRGSGVNQ
+259 HIYAVIRGSGVNQ

-291 DRVLREAGI
+291 DRVIKEAGI

-313 GTSVGDPLEAEALGH
+313 GTSVGDPLEAQALGH
-328 SYGQAAGRTEPLV
+328 SYGRVAGRARPLV

-372 ILPQVVLDKLN
+372 IAPQVVLDKLN
-383 PAIPFDE
+383 PEIPFDQ
-390 LQIRIPTEVEKYP
+390 LQIRIPTEVEPYP

-423 HVIVEEPPTP
+423 HVLVQEPPAP
-433 VAAAAPARDSI
+433 VQTEAPARDSI

-450 ARSGAAL
+450 ARSGSAL
-457 HEVAGSYAELL
+457 HEVAGRYAKQL
-468 RSEEGTAGTAGTVSD
+468 SSD
-483 EAGVSDEYVQ
+483 LSQDGAQ
-493 RLKTAVTG
+493 RLKTAATA

-514 RDGDDLLAQLNSYAE
+514 RDADDLLAQLNTYAA
-529 SDEAAPARALV
+529 SDEAAPPRALV

-554 PQWWGMARGLLERP
+554 PQWWGMARALLERP
-568 GAFREAAAEIDA
+568 GIFRDAAAEIDE
-580 VFQEVS
+580 VFQEIS

-594 LRSEGDSRVS
+594 LRPQADSRVS

-609 QPANFLVQAALA
+609 QPANFLVQSALA
-621 KHLEQFGIRPTAVM
+621 KHLQQFGIRPTAVV

-644 AYVGGALS
+644 AYVSGALS

-680 LDAEEALRRIARF
+680 LDAEEAQRRAARF
-693 GGSVCVAA
+693 GSAVCVAA
-701 INSASATT
+701 INSTAATT
-709 LSGDSK
+709 LSGDSA
-715 ALQILHDEL
+715 ALQTLHDEL
-724 AEDGVFARMLHVE
+724 AGDGIFARMLHVE

-742 QLMDPILDELATAL
+742 QLMDPILGELATAL
-756 AGLAPRPTDIPL
+756 AGLTPRKAAVPV
-768 YSTVTGEKIDS
+768 YSTVTGEKVHS
-779 EAFADPAYW
+779 AAFAEPDYW
-788 LKNVR
+788 CKNVR
-793 ESVLFAKTVDTLIAD
+793 DSVLFAKAVDTLIVD

-821 LLGNMRESFVRHSV
+821 LLGNIRESFVRHSV
-835 SAAAVQTLH
+835 SGAAIQTLH

-850 QSVLQAVTDL
+850 QSVLQAIADL
-860 YALGA
+860 YAVGA
-865 IDAPGEADLYAN
+865 IDAPGQADIYES
-877 GLIPHMDL
+877 GVVPHMDL

-891 QEELWEEDPLTLRAR
+891 QEEVWEEDPLTLRAR

-914 LLGDRAEGLT
+914 LLGDRVDALT

-930 LAAANLPWLP
+930 LAPANLPWLP

-968 RGQAGLD
+968 RAQAGLD
-975 SVVFAVPLVVAE
+975 SVVFAVPLVVAD
-987 HDAPITRLTVD
+987 HDAPITRITVD
-998 EPTKRFTF
+998 EPTKRFTV

-1024 VEANLGTLRI
+1024 VEANLGSKRI
-1034 DVPIRSEHDR
+1034 DVPAWSANDR
-1044 IFDGAD
+1044 VFDGED
-1050 VYKGLAAVGLSYG
+1050 VYKGLSAVGLSYG

-1079 VAQLASPLSRSAGDI
+1079 VAQLASPESVSAQ
-1094 ASEPEVTPRHAVHP
+1094 RHAVHP

-1129 IPPTAHIPASVDRVR
+1129 IPPTAHVPASIDRVR

-1149 PEDPIAVVEITSTL
+1149 PEDPVAVVEITSTQ
-1163 PLRAN
+1163 PLCAN
-1168 AYLASQDG
+1168 AYLASRDG

-1187 RPVGA
+1187 RPVGS
-1192 ASDPLAELD
+1192 ASTPLSELE

-1211 LEEETEGPEG
+1211 LEEEIEG
-1221 QRAPVPAASVSAAHP
+1221 QPAPTTTAPAARP
-1236 ANAVVEIGDVSAA
+1236 ANVIVEIAQVPLA
-1249 VAEGARRAARA
+1249 VAEGARRAAAA
-1260 GAAVLNAEAEQAT
+1260 GVAVLNADTVEKAN
-1273 DLAETFAAAL
+1273 LAVTFAEAL
-1283 HTDAFLRVLVT
+1283 DRDEFLRVLVT
-1294 VGSGKSSVENLHQ
+1294 VGSGKSAVENVAG
-1307 LVTVAQALR
+1307 LVTVAQSLR
-1316 TVLEAETERG
+1316 MVMEAETERG
-1326 VVNPDVQVVIVSNR
+1326 VVSPDVQAVLVSKN
-1340 AFLAPGDQL
+1340 AFLAPGDRDL
-1349 REHGL
+1349 D
-1354 VLDQAAL
+1354 LDQAAL

-1383 DSVTADEVAAEISA
+1383 AAVSAEEVTAEIGA

-1404 AVRAGER
+1404 AVRQGLR
-1411 WTQRMRRSLSEL
+1411 WTQRMRRSLPEL

-1459 RVEPGPRQVEVRVET
+1459 RIEPGPRQVEVRVET

-1494 GETYF
+1494 GKTYF

-1504 MEGFGVVTRV
+1504 MEGFGVITRV
-1514 GSAVN
+1514 GSQVT
-1519 ELRIGESIAVA
+1519 EVRVGESIAVA

-1544 GGAAWERIEEEHLQR
+1544 GGAAWEPIADVHLQR
-1559 EDFDPLAV
+1559 DEFDPLAV

-1580 YKLADLQPGETVLI
+1580 YKLADVRPGETVLI

-1599 GMGMGAVQIA
+1599 GMGMAAVQVA
-1609 VNMGA
+1609 ANMGA

-1627 AALELGAAAAFDSR
+1627 AALDLGATAAFDSR

-1646 DDILRVTQ
+1646 DDILQITE

-1690 IYFGGAMDLKPF
+1690 IYFGGATDLKPF
-1702 SGNLSFHAIDM
+1702 SGNLSFHSIDM
-1713 DRMLRLRPET
+1713 DRMLRLRPEI

-1732 EMLTSGKLTPLPFT
+1732 EMLTAGKLTPLPYT

-1756 FEAVFRAAHMGRIVL
+1756 FEAVFRAEHMGRIVL

-1776 TPKLL
+1776 TPTLL
-1781 PRKPDPAPVRPGH
+1781 PRKPEPAPVRPGH
-1794 SYLISGGFGGFGLA
+1794 SYLITGGFGGFGLA

-1818 THLILAGRSGATTEV
+1818 THLILASRSGAATEV

-1847 VWEERIDISDY
+1847 VWEEQVDISDY
-1858 DQVSDLIGK
+1858 DQVADLIAK

-1889 VADISAESLYKVFGP
+1889 IADISAESLRKVFRP
-1904 KVDGALNLDRATRE
+1904 KVQGALNLDKVTRE
-1918 HNVPLDH
+1918 HDVPLDH

-1941 LTYAAANSMLDGLA
+1941 LTYAAANSVLDGLA
-1955 QSRHA
+1955 ALRRT

-1978 AEIEAIVKFLDSV
+1978 AESDAIVKFLDSV

-1998 DLGATLMHECSRFQL
+1998 DMGAAFMRECSRFPL
-2013 PHVAIAGV
+2013 SHVAIAGI

-2049 SNEQAAFRAT
+2049 SNEQAAFRAA

-2087 VESIDPTGPIADLGI
+2087 VDSIDPKGPIADLGI

-2143 IAQGVGDPEH
+2143 IAQGVGDPDH
-2153 DAI
+2153 DGI

>member
-12 KFPGGIDDADS
+12 RFPGGIGDADS
-23 FWEFALLKG
+23 FWNFVLHKG

-67 TQGFRRFD
+67 TQEFRRFD

-103 LDDAGIAGQALGGNV
+103 LDDAGIAGQAVGGNV

-151 QTLLSNRIAHALDLW
+151 QTLLSNRVAHALDLW

-184 LAVRAVAG
+184 LAVRAVAN

-259 RIYAVIRGSGVNQ
+259 HIYAVIRGSGVNQ

-291 DRVLREAGI
+291 DRVIKEAGI

-313 GTSVGDPLEAEALGH
+313 GTSVGDPLEAQALGH
-328 SYGQAAGRTEPLV
+328 SYGRVAGRARPLV

-372 ILPQVVLDKLN
+372 IAPQVVLDKLN
-383 PAIPFDE
+383 PEIPFDQ
-390 LQIRIPTEVEKYP
+390 LQIRILTEVEPYP

-423 HVIVEEPPTP
+423 HVLVQEPPAP
-433 VAAAAPARDSI
+433 VQTEAPARDSI

-450 ARSGAAL
+450 ARSGSAL
-457 HEVAGSYAELL
+457 HEVAGRYAKQL
-468 RSEEGTAGTAGTVSD
+468 SSD
-483 EAGVSDEYVQ
+483 LSQDGAQ
-493 RLKTAVTG
+493 RLKTAATA

-514 RDGDDLLAQLNSYAE
+514 RDADDLLAQLNTYAA
-529 SDEAAPARALV
+529 SDEAAPPRALV

-554 PQWWGMARGLLERP
+554 PQWWGMARALLERP
-568 GAFREAAAEIDA
+568 GIFRDAAAEIDE
-580 VFQEVS
+580 VFQEIS

-594 LRSEGDSRVS
+594 LRPQADSRVS

-609 QPANFLVQAALA
+609 QPANFLVQSALA
-621 KHLEQFGIRPTAVM
+621 KHLQQFGIRPTAVV

-644 AYVGGALS
+644 AYVSGALS

-680 LDAEEALRRIARF
+680 LDAEEAQRRAARF
-693 GGSVCVAA
+693 GSAVCVAA
-701 INSASATT
+701 INSTAATT
-709 LSGDSK
+709 LSGDSA
-715 ALQILHDEL
+715 ALQTLHDEL
-724 AEDGVFARMLHVE
+724 AGDGIFARMLHVE

-742 QLMDPILDELATAL
+742 QLMDPILGELATAL
-756 AGLAPRPTDIPL
+756 AGLTPRKAAVPV
-768 YSTVTGEKIDS
+768 YSTVTGEKMHS
-779 EAFADPAYW
+779 AAFAEPDYW
-788 LKNVR
+788 CKNVR
-793 ESVLFAKTVDTLIAD
+793 DSVLFAKAVDTLIVD

-821 LLGNMRESFVRHSV
+821 LLGNIRESFVRHSV
-835 SAAAVQTLH
+835 SGAAIQTLH

-850 QSVLQAVTDL
+850 QSVLQAIADL
-860 YALGA
+860 YAVGA
-865 IDAPGEADLYAN
+865 IDAPGQADIYES
-877 GLIPHMDL
+877 GVVPHMDL

-891 QEELWEEDPLTLRAR
+891 QEEVWEEDPLTLRAR

-914 LLGDRAEGLT
+914 LLGDRVDALT

-930 LAAANLPWLP
+930 LAPANLPWLP

-968 RGQAGLD
+968 RAQAGLD
-975 SVVFAVPLVVAE
+975 SVVFAVPLVVAD
-987 HDAPITRLTVD
+987 HDAPITRITVD
-998 EPTKRFTF
+998 EPTKRFTV

-1024 VEANLGTLRI
+1024 VEANLGSKRI
-1034 DVPIRSEHDR
+1034 DVSAWSANDR
-1044 IFDGAD
+1044 VFDGED
-1050 VYKGLAAVGLSYG
+1050 VYKGLSAVGLSYG

-1079 VAQLASPLSRSAGDI
+1079 VAQLASPESVSAQ
-1094 ASEPEVTPRHAVHP
+1094 RHAVHP

-1129 IPPTAHIPASVDRVR
+1129 IPPTAHVPASIDRVR

-1149 PEDPIAVVEITSTL
+1149 PEDPVAVVEITSTQ
-1163 PLRAN
+1163 PLCAN
-1168 AYLASQDG
+1168 AYLASRDG

-1187 RPVGA
+1187 RPVGS
-1192 ASDPLAELD
+1192 ASTPLSELE

-1211 LEEETEGPEG
+1211 LEEEIEG
-1221 QRAPVPAASVSAAHP
+1221 QPAPTTTAPAARP
-1236 ANAVVEIGDVSAA
+1236 ANVIVEIAQVPLA
-1249 VAEGARRAARA
+1249 VAEGARRAAAA
-1260 GAAVLNAEAEQAT
+1260 GVVVLNADTVEKAN
-1273 DLAETFAAAL
+1273 LAVTFAEAL
-1283 HTDAFLRVLVT
+1283 DRDEFLRVLVT
-1294 VGSGKSSVENLHQ
+1294 VGSGKSAVENVAG
-1307 LVTVAQALR
+1307 LVTVAQSLR
-1316 TVLEAETERG
+1316 MVMEAETERG
-1326 VVNPDVQVVIVSNR
+1326 VVSPDVQAVLVSKN
-1340 AFLAPGDQL
+1340 AFLAPGDRDL
-1349 REHGL
+1349 D
-1354 VLDQAAL
+1354 LDQAAL

-1383 DSVTADEVAAEISA
+1383 AAVSAEEVTAEIGA

-1404 AVRAGER
+1404 AVRQGLR
-1411 WTQRMRRSLSEL
+1411 WTQRMRRSLPEL

-1444 PDTRTLKDITLRACD
+1444 PDTRTLKDIKLRACD
-1459 RVEPGPRQVEVRVET
+1459 RIEPGPRQVEVRVET

-1494 GETYF
+1494 GKTYF

-1504 MEGFGVVTRV
+1504 MEGFGVITRV
-1514 GSAVN
+1514 GSQVT
-1519 ELRIGESIAVA
+1519 EVRVGESIAVA

-1544 GGAAWERIEEEHLQR
+1544 GGAAWEPIADVHLQR
-1559 EDFDPLAV
+1559 DEFDPLAV

-1580 YKLADLQPGETVLI
+1580 YKLADVRPGETVLI

-1599 GMGMGAVQIA
+1599 GMGMAAVQVA
-1609 VNMGA
+1609 ANMGA

-1627 AALELGAAAAFDSR
+1627 AALDLGATAAFDSR

-1646 DDILRVTQ
+1646 DDILQITE

-1690 IYFGGAMDLKPF
+1690 IYFGGATDLKPF
-1702 SGNLSFHAIDM
+1702 SGNLSFHSIDM
-1713 DRMLRLRPET
+1713 DRMLRLRPEI

-1732 EMLTSGKLTPLPFT
+1732 EMLTAGKLTPLPYT

-1756 FEAVFRAAHMGRIVL
+1756 FEAVFRAEHMGRIVL

-1776 TPKLL
+1776 TPTLL
-1781 PRKPDPAPVRPGH
+1781 PRKPEPAPVRPGH
-1794 SYLISGGFGGFGLA
+1794 SYLITGGFGGFGLA

-1818 THLILAGRSGATTEV
+1818 THLILASRSGAATEV

-1847 VWEERIDISDY
+1847 VWEEQVDISDY
-1858 DQVSDLIGK
+1858 DQVADLIAK

-1889 VADISAESLYKVFGP
+1889 IADISAESLRKVFRP
-1904 KVDGALNLDRATRE
+1904 KVQGALNLDKVTRE
-1918 HNVPLDH
+1918 HDVPLDH

-1941 LTYAAANSMLDGLA
+1941 LTYAAANSVLDGLA
-1955 QSRHA
+1955 ASRRA

-1978 AEIEAIVKFLDSV
+1978 AESDAIVKFLDSV

-1998 DLGATLMHECSRFQL
+1998 DMGAAFMRECSRFPL
-2013 PHVAIAGV
+2013 SHVAIAGI

-2049 SNEQAAFRAT
+2049 SNEQAAFRAA

-2087 VESIDPTGPIADLGI
+2087 VDSIDPKGPIADLGI

-2143 IAQGVGDPEH
+2143 IAQGVGDPDH
-2153 DAI
+2153 DGI

>member
-1 MVAVAIIGIGC
+1 MAIIGIGC
-12 KFPGGIDDADS
+12 RFPGGIGDAES
-23 FWEFALLKG
+23 FWNFVLHKG

-67 TQGFRRFD
+67 TQEFRRFD

-103 LDDAGIAGQALGGNV
+103 LDDAGIAGQAVGGNV

-184 LAVRAVAG
+184 LAVRAVAN

-259 RIYAVIRGSGVNQ
+259 HIYAVIRGSGVNQ

-291 DRVLREAGI
+291 DRVIKEAGI

-313 GTSVGDPLEAEALGH
+313 GTSVGDPLEAQALGH
-328 SYGQAAGRTEPLV
+328 SYGRVAGRAQPLV

-372 ILPQVVLDKLN
+372 IAPQVVLDKLN
-383 PAIPFDE
+383 PEIPFDH
-390 LQIRIPTEVEKYP
+390 LQIRIPTEVEPYP

-423 HVIVEEPPTP
+423 HVLVQEPPEP
-433 VAAAAPARDSI
+433 VQTEAPARDSV

-450 ARSGAAL
+450 ARSGSAL
-457 HEVAGSYAELL
+457 HEVAGRYAKQL
-468 RSEEGTAGTAGTVSD
+468 SSD
-483 EAGVSDEYVQ
+483 LSQDGAQ
-493 RLKTAVTG
+493 RLKTAATA

-514 RDGDDLLAQLNSYAE
+514 RDADDLLAQLNTYAA
-529 SDEAAPARALV
+529 SDEAAPPRALV

-554 PQWWGMARGLLERP
+554 PQWWGMARALLERP
-568 GAFREAAAEIDA
+568 GIFRDAAAEIDE
-580 VFQEVS
+580 VFQKIS

-594 LRSEGDSRVS
+594 LRPQADSRVS

-609 QPANFLVQAALA
+609 QPANFLVQSALA
-621 KHLEQFGIRPTAVM
+621 KHLQQFGIRPTAVV

-644 AYVGGALS
+644 AYVSGALS

-680 LDAEEALRRIARF
+680 LDAEEAQRRAARF
-693 GGSVCVAA
+693 GTAVCVAA
-701 INSASATT
+701 INSTAATT
-709 LSGDSK
+709 LSGDSA
-715 ALQILHDEL
+715 ALQTLHDEL
-724 AEDGVFARMLHVE
+724 AGDGIFARMLHVE

-742 QLMDPILDELATAL
+742 QLMDPILGELATAL
-756 AGLAPRPTDIPL
+756 AGLTPCEAAVPV
-768 YSTVTGEKIDS
+768 YSTVTGEKMDS
-779 EAFADPAYW
+779 AVFAEPDYW
-788 LKNVR
+788 CKNVR
-793 ESVLFAKTVDTLIAD
+793 DSVLFAKAVDTLIGD

-821 LLGNMRESFVRHSV
+821 LLGNIRESFVRHSV
-835 SAAAVQTLH
+835 SGAAIQTLH

-850 QSVLQAVTDL
+850 QSVLQAITDL
-860 YALGA
+860 YAVGA
-865 IDAPGEADLYAN
+865 IDAPGQADIYES
-877 GLIPHMDL
+877 GVVPHMDL

-891 QEELWEEDPLTLRAR
+891 QEEVWEEDPLTLRAR

-914 LLGDRAEGLT
+914 LLGDRVDALT

-930 LAAANLPWLP
+930 LAPANLPWLP

-968 RGQAGLD
+968 RAQAGLD
-975 SVVFAVPLVVAE
+975 SVVFAVPLVVAD
-987 HDAPITRLTVD
+987 HDAPITRITVD
-998 EPTKRFTF
+998 EPTKRFTV

-1024 VEANLGTLRI
+1024 VEANLGSKRI
-1034 DVPIRSEHDR
+1034 DVPARSANDR
-1044 IFDGAD
+1044 VFDGED
-1050 VYKGLAAVGLSYG
+1050 VYKGLSAVGLSYG
-1063 PAFQRIQSV
+1063 PAFQCIQSV

-1079 VAQLASPLSRSAGDI
+1079 VAQLASPESVSAQ
-1094 ASEPEVTPRHAVHP
+1094 RHAVHP

-1120 LLAARPELD
+1120 LLAGRPELD
-1129 IPPTAHIPASVDRVR
+1129 IPPAAHVPASIDRVR

-1149 PEDPIAVVEITSTL
+1149 PEDPIAVVEITSTQ
-1163 PLRAN
+1163 PLCAN
-1168 AYLASQDG
+1168 AYLASRDG

-1187 RPVGA
+1187 RPVGS
-1192 ASDPLAELD
+1192 ASTPLSELE

-1211 LEEETEGPEG
+1211 LEEEIEG
-1221 QRAPVPAASVSAAHP
+1221 QPAPTVTAPAPRP
-1236 ANAVVEIGDVSAA
+1236 ANVIVEIAQVPLA
-1249 VAEGARRAARA
+1249 VAEGARRAASA
-1260 GAAVLNAEAEQAT
+1260 GVAVLNADTVEKAN
-1273 DLAETFAAAL
+1273 LAGTFADAL
-1283 HTDAFLRVLVT
+1283 DRDEFLRVLVT
-1294 VGSGKSSVENLHQ
+1294 VGSGKSAVENVAG
-1307 LVTVAQALR
+1307 LVTVAQSLR
-1316 TVLEAETERG
+1316 MVMEAETERG
-1326 VVNPDVQVVIVSNR
+1326 VVSPDVQVVLVSKN
-1340 AFLAPGDQL
+1340 AFLAPGDRDL
-1349 REHGL
+1349 D
-1354 VLDQAAL
+1354 LDQAAL

-1383 DSVTADEVAAEISA
+1383 AAASAEEVTAEIGA

-1404 AVRAGER
+1404 AVRQGLR
-1411 WTQRMRRSLSEL
+1411 WTQRMRRSLPEL

-1444 PDTRTLKDITLRACD
+1444 PDTRTLKDIKLRACD
-1459 RVEPGPRQVEVRVET
+1459 RIEPGPRQVEVRVET

-1494 GETYF
+1494 GKTYF

-1504 MEGFGVVTRV
+1504 MEGFGVITRV
-1514 GSAVN
+1514 GSQVT
-1519 ELRIGESIAVA
+1519 EVRVGESIAVA

-1544 GGAAWERIEEEHLQR
+1544 GGAAWEPIADVHLR
-1559 EDFDPLAV
+1559 RDEFDPLAV

-1580 YKLADLQPGETVLI
+1580 YKLADVRPGETVLI

-1599 GMGMGAVQIA
+1599 GMGMAAVQVA
-1609 VNMGA
+1609 ANMGA

-1627 AALELGAAAAFDSR
+1627 AALDLGATAAFDSR

-1646 DDILRVTQ
+1646 DDILQITE

-1690 IYFGGAMDLKPF
+1690 IYFGGATDLKPF
-1702 SGNLSFHAIDM
+1702 SGNLSFHSIDM
-1713 DRMLRLRPET
+1713 DRMLRLRPEI

-1732 EMLTSGKLTPLPFT
+1732 EMLTAGKLTPLPYT

-1756 FEAVFRAAHMGRIVL
+1756 FEAVFRAEHMGRIVL

-1776 TPKLL
+1776 TPTLL
-1781 PRKPDPAPVRPGH
+1781 PRKSEPVPVRPGH
-1794 SYLISGGFGGFGLA
+1794 SYLITGGFGGFGLA

-1818 THLILAGRSGATTEV
+1818 THLILASRGGATTEV

-1847 VWEERIDISDY
+1847 VWEEQVDISDY
-1858 DQVSDLIGK
+1858 DQVADLIAK

-1889 VADISAESLYKVFGP
+1889 IADISAESLRKVFGP
-1904 KVDGALNLDRATRE
+1904 KVQGALNLDKATRE
-1918 HNVPLDH
+1918 HDVPLDH

-1941 LTYAAANSMLDGLA
+1941 LTYAAANSVLDGLA
-1955 QSRHA
+1955 ASRRA

-1978 AEIEAIVKFLDSV
+1978 AESDAIVKFLDSV

-1998 DLGATLMHECSRFQL
+1998 DMGAAFMRECSRFPL
-2013 PHVAIAGV
+2013 SHVAIAGI

-2049 SNEQAAFRAT
+2049 SNEQAAFRAA

-2087 VESIDPTGPIADLGI
+2087 VDSIDPKGPIADLGI

-2143 IAQGVGDPEH
+2143 IAQGVGDPDH
-2153 DAI
+2153 DGM

>member
-12 KFPGGIDDADS
+12 KFPGGIGDPDS
-23 FWEFALLKG
+23 FWNFVLHKG
-32 DAVADIPKD
+32 DAVVDIPKD

-67 TQGFRRFD
+67 TQEFRRFD

-103 LDDAGIAGQALGGNV
+103 LDDAGIAAQALGGNV

-151 QTLLSNRIAHALDLW
+151 QTLLSNRIAHALDFW

-184 LAVRAVAG
+184 LAVRAVAN

-259 RIYAVIRGSGVNQ
+259 HIYAVILGSGVNQ

-291 DRVLREAGI
+291 ERVLNEAGV

-313 GTSVGDPLEAEALGH
+313 GTSVGDPLEAAALGH
-328 SYGQAAGRTEPLV
+328 SYGQAAGRAESLV

-383 PAIPFDE
+383 PEIPFDE
-390 LQIRIPTEVEKYP
+390 LRIRIPTEVEPYP
-403 DLGAPAYAAV
+403 DLGAPAYAAI

-423 HVIVEEPPTP
+423 HVIVSEPPAP
-433 VAAAAPARDSI
+433 VAAAPVRDSI

-450 ARSGAAL
+450 ARSGTAL
-457 HEVAGSYAELL
+457 HEVAGRYAELL
-468 RSEEGTAGTAGTVSD
+468 GSD
-483 EAGVSDEYVQ
+483 TSGENTQ

-501 RRAQH
+501 RRAHH

-514 RDGDDLLAQLNSYAE
+514 RDGDDLLAQLNSYAQ

-554 PQWWGMARGLLERP
+554 PQWWGMARGLLETP
-568 GAFREAAAEIDA
+568 GVFRDTAAEIDA
-580 VFQEVS
+580 VFQEIS

-609 QPANFLVQAALA
+609 QPANFLVQSALA
-621 KHLEQFGIRPTAVM
+621 KHLQQFGIRPAAVV

-644 AYVGGALS
+644 AYASGALS

-680 LDAEEALRRIARF
+680 LDAEEAQRRAARF
-693 GGSVCVAA
+693 GSAVCVAA

-715 ALQILHDEL
+715 ALRILHDEL

-742 QLMDPILDELATAL
+742 QLMDPILDELATSL
-756 AGLAPRPTDIPL
+756 AGLAPRQADVPL

-779 EAFADPAYW
+779 AAFADPDYW
-788 LKNVR
+788 VKNVR
-793 ESVLFAKTVDTLIAD
+793 ESVFFAKAIDTLITD

-821 LLGNMRESFVRHSV
+821 LLGNIRESFVRHSV
-835 SAAAVQTLH
+835 SGAAVQTLH
-844 RDQDDE
+844 RDQSDE
-850 QSVLQAVTDL
+850 QSVLQAITDL
-860 YALGA
+860 YAVGA
-865 IDAPGEADLYAN
+865 IDVPGEAALYEDGAV
-877 GLIPHMDL
+877 PHMEL

-891 QEELWEEDPLTLRAR
+891 QDELWEEDPLTLRAR

-914 LLGDRAEGLT
+914 LLGDRADALT

-930 LAAANLPWLP
+930 LAAANLPWLC

-957 AALSAVRQRSG
+957 VALSAVRQRSG
-968 RGQAGLD
+968 RTYAGLD

-998 EPTKRFTF
+998 EPTKRFTV

-1024 VEANLGTLRI
+1024 VEANPGTLRI
-1034 DVPIRSEHDR
+1034 DVPTQSEFDR
-1044 IFDGAD
+1044 VFEGDD
-1050 VYKGLAAVGLSYG
+1050 VYKGLSAVGLSYG
-1063 PAFQRIQSV
+1063 PAFQRIRNV
-1072 RIGSAGC
+1072 RISSAGC
-1079 VAQLASPLSRSAGDI
+1079 VAQLTSLDAESQ
-1094 ASEPEVTPRHAVHP
+1094 PRHAVHP
-1108 ALADA
+1108 ALADS

-1144 LYGEV
+1144 LYHEV
-1149 PEDPIAVVEITSTL
+1149 PEDPIAVVEITGTQ

-1168 AYLASQDG
+1168 AYLASPDG
-1176 EVALAMTGVTL
+1176 DVALAMTGVTL
-1187 RPVGA
+1187 RPVGSA
-1192 ASDPLAELD
+1192 TEPLSELD

-1211 LEEETEGPEG
+1211 LEEEVDG
-1221 QRAPVPAASVSAAHP
+1221 QPIAPPAAARP
-1236 ANAVVEIGDVSAA
+1236 ANVIVEIGDAPAA
-1249 VAEGARRAARA
+1249 VAEGARRASEAD
-1260 GAAVLNAEAEQAT
+1260 AVVLTAEAEQSAE
-1273 DLAETFAAAL
+1273 LAEAFGAAL
-1283 HTDAFLRVLVT
+1283 GRDAYLRVLVT
-1294 VGSGKSSVENLHQ
+1294 VGSGGALVESLYQ
-1307 LVTVAQALR
+1307 VVTVAQALR

-1326 VVNPDVQVVIVSNR
+1326 VVNPDVQAVLVSQG
-1340 AFLAPGDQL
+1340 AFLAPGD
-1349 REHGL
+1349 RDL
-1354 VLDQAAL
+1354 VLDRAAL

-1371 QHPAKWS
+1371 QHPARWS

-1383 DSVTADEVAAEISA
+1383 DSASAAEVAAEISA
-1397 MNRAEEV
+1397 MTKAEEV
-1404 AVRAGER
+1404 AVRAGQR

-1434 DPEVAYEVQI
+1434 DPDVAYEVQI
-1444 PDTRTLKDITLRACD
+1444 PDTRTLKDIALRACD

-1481 PLKVLGILTEREL
+1481 PLKILGILTEREL

-1519 ELRIGESIAVA
+1519 ELRVGESIAVA

-1544 GGAAWERIEEEHLQR
+1544 GGAAWERIEDEHLQR
-1559 EDFDPLAV
+1559 ADFDPLAV

-1599 GMGMGAVQIA
+1599 GMGMGAVQVA

-1614 VVYAT
+1614 TVYAT
-1619 AGSEERRR
+1619 AGTEERRR

-1646 DDILRVTQ
+1646 DDILRITE

-1702 SGNLSFHAIDM
+1702 SGNLSFHSIDM
-1713 DRMLRLRPET
+1713 DRMLRLRPEI

-1756 FEAVFRAAHMGRIVL
+1756 FEAVFRAEHMGRIVL
-1771 DLRDQ
+1771 DFRNQ

-1781 PRKPDPAPVRPGH
+1781 PRKADPAPVLAGH
-1794 SYLISGGFGGFGLA
+1794 SYLITGGFGGFGLA

-1858 DQVSDLIGK
+1858 DQVADLIGK

-1889 VADISAESLYKVFGP
+1889 IADISAESLHKVFAP
-1904 KVDGALNLDRATRE
+1904 KVQGALNLDKATRE

-1941 LTYAAANSMLDGLA
+1941 LTYAAANSVLDALA
-1955 QSRHA
+1955 HSRHA
-1960 AGLPALSVSWG
+1960 DGLPALSVSWG

-1978 AEIEAIVKFLDSV
+1978 AETDAIVKFLDSV

-1998 DLGATLMHECSRFQL
+1998 DLGATLMHECSRFRL
-2013 PHVAIAGV
+2013 PHVAVAGV

-2049 SNEQAAFRAT
+2049 SNEQAAFRAA

-2087 VESIDPTGPIADLGI
+2087 VDSIDPTGPIADLGI

>member
-12 KFPGGIDDADS
+12 RFPGGIGDADS
-23 FWEFALLKG
+23 FWNFVLHKG

-56 GRMYTR
+56 SRMYTR

-67 TQGFRRFD
+67 TQEFRRFD

-103 LDDAGIAGQALGGNV
+103 LDDAGIAGQAVGGNV

-184 LAVRAVAG
+184 LAVRAVAN

-259 RIYAVIRGSGVNQ
+259 HIYAVIRGSGVNQ

-291 DRVLREAGI
+291 DRVIKEAGI

-313 GTSVGDPLEAEALGH
+313 GTSVGDPLEAQALGH
-328 SYGQAAGRTEPLV
+328 SYGRVAGRARPLV

-372 ILPQVVLDKLN
+372 IAPQVVLDKLN
-383 PAIPFDE
+383 PEIPFDQ
-390 LQIRIPTEVEKYP
+390 LQIRIPTEVEPYP

-423 HVIVEEPPTP
+423 HVLVQEPPAP
-433 VAAAAPARDSI
+433 VQTEAPARDSI

-450 ARSGAAL
+450 ARSGSAL
-457 HEVAGSYAELL
+457 HEVAGRYAKQL
-468 RSEEGTAGTAGTVSD
+468 SSD
-483 EAGVSDEYVQ
+483 LSQDGAQ
-493 RLKTAVTG
+493 RLKTAATA

-514 RDGDDLLAQLNSYAE
+514 RDADDLLAQLNTYAA
-529 SDEAAPARALV
+529 SDEAAPPRALV

-554 PQWWGMARGLLERP
+554 PQWWGMARALLERP
-568 GAFREAAAEIDA
+568 GIFRDAAAEIDE
-580 VFQEVS
+580 VFQEIS

-594 LRSEGDSRVS
+594 LRPQADSRVS

-609 QPANFLVQAALA
+609 QPANFLVQSALA
-621 KHLEQFGIRPTAVM
+621 KHLQQFGIRPTAVV

-644 AYVGGALS
+644 AYVSGALS

-680 LDAEEALRRIARF
+680 LDAEEAQRRAARF
-693 GGSVCVAA
+693 GSAVCVAA
-701 INSASATT
+701 INSTAATT
-709 LSGDSK
+709 LSGDSA
-715 ALQILHDEL
+715 ALQTLHDEL
-724 AEDGVFARMLHVE
+724 AGDGIFARMLHVE

-742 QLMDPILDELATAL
+742 QLMDPILGELATAL
-756 AGLAPRPTDIPL
+756 AGLTPRKAAVPV
-768 YSTVTGEKIDS
+768 YSTVTGEKMHS
-779 EAFADPAYW
+779 AAFAEPDYW
-788 LKNVR
+788 CKNVR
-793 ESVLFAKTVDTLIAD
+793 DSVLFAKAVDTLIVD

-821 LLGNMRESFVRHSV
+821 LLGNIRESFVRHSV
-835 SAAAVQTLH
+835 SGAAIQTLH

-850 QSVLQAVTDL
+850 QSVLQAIADL
-860 YALGA
+860 YAVGA
-865 IDAPGEADLYAN
+865 IDAPGQADIYES
-877 GLIPHMDL
+877 GVVPHMDL

-891 QEELWEEDPLTLRAR
+891 QEEVWEEDPLTLRAR

-914 LLGDRAEGLT
+914 LLGDRVDALT

-930 LAAANLPWLP
+930 LAPANLPWLP

-968 RGQAGLD
+968 RAQAGLD
-975 SVVFAVPLVVAE
+975 SVVFAVPLVVAD
-987 HDAPITRLTVD
+987 HDAPITRITVD
-998 EPTKRFTF
+998 EPTKRFTV

-1024 VEANLGTLRI
+1024 VEANLGSKRI
-1034 DVPIRSEHDR
+1034 DVSAWSANDR
-1044 IFDGAD
+1044 VFDGED
-1050 VYKGLAAVGLSYG
+1050 VYKGLSAVGLSYG

-1079 VAQLASPLSRSAGDI
+1079 VAQLASPESVSAQ
-1094 ASEPEVTPRHAVHP
+1094 RHAVHP

-1129 IPPTAHIPASVDRVR
+1129 IPPTAHVPASIDRVR

-1149 PEDPIAVVEITSTL
+1149 PEDPVAVVEITSTQ
-1163 PLRAN
+1163 PLCAN
-1168 AYLASQDG
+1168 AYLASRDG

-1187 RPVGA
+1187 RPVGS
-1192 ASDPLAELD
+1192 ASTPLSELE

-1211 LEEETEGPEG
+1211 LEEEIEG
-1221 QRAPVPAASVSAAHP
+1221 QPAPTTTAPAARP
-1236 ANAVVEIGDVSAA
+1236 ANVIVEIAQVPLA
-1249 VAEGARRAARA
+1249 VAEGARRAAAA
-1260 GAAVLNAEAEQAT
+1260 GVVVLNADTVEKAN
-1273 DLAETFAAAL
+1273 LAVTFAEAL
-1283 HTDAFLRVLVT
+1283 DRDEFLRVLVT
-1294 VGSGKSSVENLHQ
+1294 VGSGKSAVENVAG
-1307 LVTVAQALR
+1307 LVTVAQSLR
-1316 TVLEAETERG
+1316 MVMEAETERG
-1326 VVNPDVQVVIVSNR
+1326 VVSPDVQAVLVSKN
-1340 AFLAPGDQL
+1340 AFLAPGDRDL
-1349 REHGL
+1349 D
-1354 VLDQAAL
+1354 LDQAAL

-1383 DSVTADEVAAEISA
+1383 AAVSAEEVTAEIGA

-1404 AVRAGER
+1404 AVRQGLR
-1411 WTQRMRRSLSEL
+1411 WTQRMRRSLPEL

-1444 PDTRTLKDITLRACD
+1444 PDTRTLKDIKLRACD
-1459 RVEPGPRQVEVRVET
+1459 RIEPGPRQVEVRVET

-1494 GETYF
+1494 GKTYF

-1504 MEGFGVVTRV
+1504 MEGFGVITRV
-1514 GSAVN
+1514 GSQVT
-1519 ELRIGESIAVA
+1519 EVRVGESIAVA

-1544 GGAAWERIEEEHLQR
+1544 GGAAWEPIADVHLQR
-1559 EDFDPLAV
+1559 DEFDPLAV

-1580 YKLADLQPGETVLI
+1580 YKLADVRPGETVLI

-1599 GMGMGAVQIA
+1599 GMGMAAVQVA
-1609 VNMGA
+1609 ANMGA

-1627 AALELGAAAAFDSR
+1627 AALDLGATAAFDSR

-1646 DDILRVTQ
+1646 DDILQITE

-1690 IYFGGAMDLKPF
+1690 IYFGGATDLKPF
-1702 SGNLSFHAIDM
+1702 SGNLSFHSIDM
-1713 DRMLRLRPET
+1713 DRMLRLRPEI

-1732 EMLTSGKLTPLPFT
+1732 EMLTAGKLTPLPYT

-1756 FEAVFRAAHMGRIVL
+1756 FEAVFRAEHMGRIVL

-1776 TPKLL
+1776 TPTLL
-1781 PRKPDPAPVRPGH
+1781 PRKPEPAPVRPGH
-1794 SYLISGGFGGFGLA
+1794 SYLITGGFGGFGLA

-1818 THLILAGRSGATTEV
+1818 THLILASRSGAATEV

-1847 VWEERIDISDY
+1847 VWEEQVDISDY
-1858 DQVSDLIGK
+1858 DQVADLIAK

-1889 VADISAESLYKVFGP
+1889 IADISAESLRKVFRP
-1904 KVDGALNLDRATRE
+1904 KVQGALNLDKVTRE
-1918 HNVPLDH
+1918 HDVPLDH

-1941 LTYAAANSMLDGLA
+1941 LTYAAANSVLDGLA
-1955 QSRHA
+1955 ASRRA

-1978 AEIEAIVKFLDSV
+1978 AESDAIVKFLDSV

-1998 DLGATLMHECSRFQL
+1998 DMGAAFMRECSRFPL
-2013 PHVAIAGV
+2013 SHVAIAGI

-2049 SNEQAAFRAT
+2049 SNEQAAFRAA

-2087 VESIDPTGPIADLGI
+2087 VDSIDPKGPIADLGI

-2143 IAQGVGDPEH
+2143 IAQGVGDPDH
-2153 DAI
+2153 DGM

>member
-12 KFPGGIDDADS
+12 RFPGGIGDADS
-23 FWEFALLKG
+23 FWNFVLHKG

-67 TQGFRRFD
+67 TQEFRRFD

-103 LDDAGIAGQALGGNV
+103 LDDAGIAGQAVGGNV

-184 LAVRAVAG
+184 LAVRAVAN

-243 GIVVLKNLEQA
+243 GIVVLKDLEQA

-259 RIYAVIRGSGVNQ
+259 HIYAVIRGSGVNQ

-291 DRVLREAGI
+291 DRVIKEAGI

-313 GTSVGDPLEAEALGH
+313 GTSVGDPLEAQALGH
-328 SYGQAAGRTEPLV
+328 SYGRVAGRARPLV

-372 ILPQVVLDKLN
+372 IAPQVVLDKLN
-383 PAIPFDE
+383 PEIPFDQ
-390 LQIRIPTEVEKYP
+390 LQIRIPTEVEPYP

-423 HVIVEEPPTP
+423 HVLVQEPPAP
-433 VAAAAPARDSI
+433 VQTEAPARDSI

-450 ARSGAAL
+450 ARSGSAL
-457 HEVAGSYAELL
+457 HEVAGRYAKQL
-468 RSEEGTAGTAGTVSD
+468 SSD
-483 EAGVSDEYVQ
+483 LSQDGAQ
-493 RLKTAVTG
+493 RLKTAATA

-514 RDGDDLLAQLNSYAE
+514 RDADDLLAQLNTYAA
-529 SDEAAPARALV
+529 SDEAAPPRALV

-554 PQWWGMARGLLERP
+554 PQWWGMARALLERP
-568 GAFREAAAEIDA
+568 GIFRDAAAEIDE
-580 VFQEVS
+580 VFQEIS

-594 LRSEGDSRVS
+594 LRPQADSRVS

-609 QPANFLVQAALA
+609 QPANFLVQSALA
-621 KHLEQFGIRPTAVM
+621 KHLQQFGIRPTAVV

-644 AYVGGALS
+644 AYVSGALS

-680 LDAEEALRRIARF
+680 LDAEEAQRRAARF
-693 GGSVCVAA
+693 GSAVCVAA
-701 INSASATT
+701 INSMAATT
-709 LSGDSK
+709 LSGDSA
-715 ALQILHDEL
+715 ALQTLHDEL
-724 AEDGVFARMLHVE
+724 AGDGIFARMLHVE

-742 QLMDPILDELATAL
+742 QLMDPILGELATAL
-756 AGLAPRPTDIPL
+756 AGLTPRKAAVPV
-768 YSTVTGEKIDS
+768 YSTVTGEKMHS
-779 EAFADPAYW
+779 AAFAEPDYW
-788 LKNVR
+788 CKNVR
-793 ESVLFAKTVDTLIAD
+793 DSVLFAKAVDTLIVD

-821 LLGNMRESFVRHSV
+821 LLGNIRESFVRHSV
-835 SAAAVQTLH
+835 SGAAIQTLH

-850 QSVLQAVTDL
+850 QSVLQAIADL
-860 YALGA
+860 YAVGA
-865 IDAPGEADLYAN
+865 IDAPGQADIYES
-877 GLIPHMDL
+877 GVVPHMDL

-891 QEELWEEDPLTLRAR
+891 QEEVWEEDPLTLRAR

-914 LLGDRAEGLT
+914 LLGDRVDALT

-930 LAAANLPWLP
+930 LAPANLPWLP

-968 RGQAGLD
+968 RAQAGLD
-975 SVVFAVPLVVAE
+975 SVVFAVPLVVAD
-987 HDAPITRLTVD
+987 HDAPITRITVD
-998 EPTKRFTF
+998 EPTKRFTV

-1024 VEANLGTLRI
+1024 VEANLGSKRI
-1034 DVPIRSEHDR
+1034 DVSAWSANDR
-1044 IFDGAD
+1044 VFDGED
-1050 VYKGLAAVGLSYG
+1050 VYKGLSAVGLSYG

-1079 VAQLASPLSRSAGDI
+1079 VAQLASPESVSAQ
-1094 ASEPEVTPRHAVHP
+1094 RHAVHP

-1129 IPPTAHIPASVDRVR
+1129 IPPTAHVPASIDRVR

-1149 PEDPIAVVEITSTL
+1149 PEDPVAVVEITSTQ
-1163 PLRAN
+1163 PLCAN
-1168 AYLASQDG
+1168 AYLASRDG

-1187 RPVGA
+1187 RPVGS
-1192 ASDPLAELD
+1192 ASTPLSELE

-1211 LEEETEGPEG
+1211 LEEEIEG
-1221 QRAPVPAASVSAAHP
+1221 QPAPTTTAPAARP
-1236 ANAVVEIGDVSAA
+1236 ANVIVEIAQVPLA
-1249 VAEGARRAARA
+1249 VAEGARRAAAA
-1260 GAAVLNAEAEQAT
+1260 GVVVLNADTVEKAN
-1273 DLAETFAAAL
+1273 LAVTFAEAL
-1283 HTDAFLRVLVT
+1283 DRDEFLRVLVT
-1294 VGSGKSSVENLHQ
+1294 VGSGKSAVENVAG
-1307 LVTVAQALR
+1307 LVTVAQSLR
-1316 TVLEAETERG
+1316 MVMEAETERG
-1326 VVNPDVQVVIVSNR
+1326 VVSPDVQAVLVSKN
-1340 AFLAPGDQL
+1340 AFLAPGDRDL
-1349 REHGL
+1349 D
-1354 VLDQAAL
+1354 LDQAAL

-1383 DSVTADEVAAEISA
+1383 AAVSAEEVTAEIGA

-1404 AVRAGER
+1404 AVRQGLR
-1411 WTQRMRRSLSEL
+1411 WTQRMRRSLPEL

-1444 PDTRTLKDITLRACD
+1444 PDTRTLKDIKLRACD
-1459 RVEPGPRQVEVRVET
+1459 RIEPGPRQVEVRVET

-1494 GETYF
+1494 GKTYF

-1504 MEGFGVVTRV
+1504 MEGFGVITRV
-1514 GSAVN
+1514 GSQVT
-1519 ELRIGESIAVA
+1519 EVRVGESIAVA

-1544 GGAAWERIEEEHLQR
+1544 GGAAWEPIADVHLQR
-1559 EDFDPLAV
+1559 DEFDPLAV

-1580 YKLADLQPGETVLI
+1580 YKLADVRPGETVLI

-1599 GMGMGAVQIA
+1599 GMGMAAVQVA
-1609 VNMGA
+1609 ANMGA

-1627 AALELGAAAAFDSR
+1627 AALDLGATAAFDSR

-1646 DDILRVTQ
+1646 DDILQITE

-1690 IYFGGAMDLKPF
+1690 IYFGGATDLKPF
-1702 SGNLSFHAIDM
+1702 SGNLSFHSIDM
-1713 DRMLRLRPET
+1713 DRMLRLRPEI

-1732 EMLTSGKLTPLPFT
+1732 EMLTAGKLTPLPYT

-1756 FEAVFRAAHMGRIVL
+1756 FEAVFRAEHMGRIVL

-1776 TPKLL
+1776 TPTLL
-1781 PRKPDPAPVRPGH
+1781 PRKPEPAPVRPGH
-1794 SYLISGGFGGFGLA
+1794 SYLITGGFGGFGLA

-1818 THLILAGRSGATTEV
+1818 THLILASRSGAATEV

-1847 VWEERIDISDY
+1847 VWEEQVDISDY
-1858 DQVSDLIGK
+1858 DQVADLIAK

-1889 VADISAESLYKVFGP
+1889 IADISAESLRKVFRP
-1904 KVDGALNLDRATRE
+1904 KVQGALNLDKVTRE
-1918 HNVPLDH
+1918 HDVPLDH

-1941 LTYAAANSMLDGLA
+1941 LTYAAANSVLDGLA
-1955 QSRHA
+1955 ASRRA

-1978 AEIEAIVKFLDSV
+1978 AESDAIVKFLDSV

-1998 DLGATLMHECSRFQL
+1998 DMGAAFMRECSRFPL
-2013 PHVAIAGV
+2013 SHVAIAGI

-2049 SNEQAAFRAT
+2049 SNEQAAFRAA

-2087 VESIDPTGPIADLGI
+2087 VDSIDPKGPIADLGI

-2143 IAQGVGDPEH
+2143 IAQGVGDPDH
-2153 DAI
+2153 DGI

>member
-12 KFPGGIDDADS
+12 RFPGGIGDADS
-23 FWEFALLKG
+23 FWNFVLHKG

-67 TQGFRRFD
+67 TQEFRRFD

-103 LDDAGIAGQALGGNV
+103 LDDAGIAGQAVGGNV

-184 LAVRAVAG
+184 LAVRAVAN

-259 RIYAVIRGSGVNQ
+259 HIYAVIRGSGVNQ

-291 DRVLREAGI
+291 DRVIKEAGI

-313 GTSVGDPLEAEALGH
+313 GTSVGDPLEAQALGH
-328 SYGQAAGRTEPLV
+328 SYGRVAGRARPLV

-372 ILPQVVLDKLN
+372 IAPQVVLDKLN
-383 PAIPFDE
+383 PEIPFDQ
-390 LQIRIPTEVEKYP
+390 LQIRIPTEVEPYP

-423 HVIVEEPPTP
+423 HVLVQEPPAP
-433 VAAAAPARDSI
+433 VQTEAPARDSI

-450 ARSGAAL
+450 ARSGSAL
-457 HEVAGSYAELL
+457 HEVAGRYAKQL
-468 RSEEGTAGTAGTVSD
+468 SSD
-483 EAGVSDEYVQ
+483 LSQDGAQ
-493 RLKTAVTG
+493 RLKTAATA

-514 RDGDDLLAQLNSYAE
+514 RDADDLLAQLNTYAA
-529 SDEAAPARALV
+529 SDEAAPPRALV

-554 PQWWGMARGLLERP
+554 PQWWGMARALLERP
-568 GAFREAAAEIDA
+568 GIFRDAAAEIDE
-580 VFQEVS
+580 VFQEIS

-594 LRSEGDSRVS
+594 LRPQADSRVS

-609 QPANFLVQAALA
+609 QPANFLVQSTLA
-621 KHLEQFGIRPTAVM
+621 KHLQQFGIRPTAVV

-644 AYVGGALS
+644 AYVSGALS

-680 LDAEEALRRIARF
+680 LDAEEAQRRAARF
-693 GGSVCVAA
+693 GSAVCVAA
-701 INSASATT
+701 INSTAATT
-709 LSGDSK
+709 LSGDSA

-724 AEDGVFARMLHVE
+724 AGDGIFARMLHVE

-742 QLMDPILDELATAL
+742 QLMDPILGELATAL
-756 AGLAPRPTDIPL
+756 AGLTPRKAAVPV
-768 YSTVTGEKIDS
+768 YSTVTGEKMHS
-779 EAFADPAYW
+779 AAFAEPDYW
-788 LKNVR
+788 CKNVR
-793 ESVLFAKTVDTLIAD
+793 DSVLFAKAVDTLIVD

-821 LLGNMRESFVRHSV
+821 LLGNIRESFVRHSV
-835 SAAAVQTLH
+835 SGAAIQTLH

-850 QSVLQAVTDL
+850 QSVLQAIADL
-860 YALGA
+860 YAVGA
-865 IDAPGEADLYAN
+865 IDAPGQADIYES
-877 GLIPHMDL
+877 GVVPHMDL

-891 QEELWEEDPLTLRAR
+891 QEEVWEEDPLTLRAR

-914 LLGDRAEGLT
+914 LLGDRVDALT

-930 LAAANLPWLP
+930 LAPANLPWLP

-968 RGQAGLD
+968 RAQAGLD
-975 SVVFAVPLVVAE
+975 SVVFAVPLVVAD
-987 HDAPITRLTVD
+987 HDAPITRITVD
-998 EPTKRFTF
+998 EPTKRFTV

-1024 VEANLGTLRI
+1024 VEANLGSKRI
-1034 DVPIRSEHDR
+1034 DVPAWSANDR
-1044 IFDGAD
+1044 VFDGED
-1050 VYKGLAAVGLSYG
+1050 VYKGLSAVGLSYG

-1079 VAQLASPLSRSAGDI
+1079 VAQLASAESVSAQ
-1094 ASEPEVTPRHAVHP
+1094 RHAVHP

-1129 IPPTAHIPASVDRVR
+1129 IPPTAHVPASIDRVR

-1149 PEDPIAVVEITSTL
+1149 PEDPVAVVEITSTQ
-1163 PLRAN
+1163 PLCAN
-1168 AYLASQDG
+1168 AYLASRDG

-1187 RPVGA
+1187 RPVGS
-1192 ASDPLAELD
+1192 ASTPLSELE

-1211 LEEETEGPEG
+1211 LEEEIEG
-1221 QRAPVPAASVSAAHP
+1221 QPAPTTTAPVARP
-1236 ANAVVEIGDVSAA
+1236 ANVIVEIAQVPLA
-1249 VAEGARRAARA
+1249 VAEGARRAAAA
-1260 GAAVLNAEAEQAT
+1260 GVAVLNADTVEKVN
-1273 DLAETFAAAL
+1273 LAVTFAEAL
-1283 HTDAFLRVLVT
+1283 DRDEFLRVLIT
-1294 VGSGKSSVENLHQ
+1294 VGSGKSAVENVAG
-1307 LVTVAQALR
+1307 LVTVAQSLR
-1316 TVLEAETERG
+1316 MVMEAETERG
-1326 VVNPDVQVVIVSNR
+1326 VVSPDVQAVLVSKN
-1340 AFLAPGDQL
+1340 AFLAPGDRDL
-1349 REHGL
+1349 D
-1354 VLDQAAL
+1354 LDQAAL

-1383 DSVTADEVAAEISA
+1383 AAVSAEEVTAEIGA
-1397 MNRAEEV
+1397 MSRAEEV
-1404 AVRAGER
+1404 AVRQGLR
-1411 WTQRMRRSLSEL
+1411 WTQRMRRSLPEL

-1444 PDTRTLKDITLRACD
+1444 PDTRTLKDIKLRACD
-1459 RVEPGPRQVEVRVET
+1459 RIEPGPRQVEVRVET

-1494 GETYF
+1494 GKTYF

-1504 MEGFGVVTRV
+1504 MEGFGVITRV
-1514 GSAVN
+1514 GSQVT
-1519 ELRIGESIAVA
+1519 EVRVGESIAVA

-1544 GGAAWERIEEEHLQR
+1544 GGAAWEPIADVHLQR
-1559 EDFDPLAV
+1559 DEFDPLAV

-1580 YKLADLQPGETVLI
+1580 YKLADVRPGETVLI

-1599 GMGMGAVQIA
+1599 GMGMAAVQVA
-1609 VNMGA
+1609 ANMGA

-1627 AALELGAAAAFDSR
+1627 AALDLGATAAFDSR

-1646 DDILRVTQ
+1646 DDILQITE

-1690 IYFGGAMDLKPF
+1690 IYFGGATDLKPF
-1702 SGNLSFHAIDM
+1702 SGNLSFHSIDM
-1713 DRMLRLRPET
+1713 DRMLRLRPEI

-1732 EMLTSGKLTPLPFT
+1732 EMLTAGKLTPLPYT

-1756 FEAVFRAAHMGRIVL
+1756 FEAVFRAEHMGRIVL

-1776 TPKLL
+1776 TPTLL
-1781 PRKPDPAPVRPGH
+1781 PRKPEPAPVRPGH
-1794 SYLISGGFGGFGLA
+1794 SYLITGGFGGFGLA

-1818 THLILAGRSGATTEV
+1818 THLILASRSGAATEV

-1847 VWEERIDISDY
+1847 VWEEQVDISDY
-1858 DQVSDLIGK
+1858 DQVADLIAK

-1889 VADISAESLYKVFGP
+1889 IADISAESLRKVFRP
-1904 KVDGALNLDRATRE
+1904 KVQGALNLDKATRE
-1918 HNVPLDH
+1918 HDVPLDH

-1941 LTYAAANSMLDGLA
+1941 LTYAAANSVLDGLA
-1955 QSRHA
+1955 ASRRA

-1978 AEIEAIVKFLDSV
+1978 AESDAIVKFLDSV

-1998 DLGATLMHECSRFQL
+1998 DMGAAFMRECSRFPL
-2013 PHVAIAGV
+2013 SHVAIAGI

-2049 SNEQAAFRAT
+2049 SNEQAAFRAA

-2087 VESIDPTGPIADLGI
+2087 VDSIDPKGPIADLGI

-2143 IAQGVGDPEH
+2143 IAQGVGDPDH
-2153 DAI
+2153 DGI

>member
-12 KFPGGIDDADS
+12 RFPGGIGDADS
-23 FWEFALLKG
+23 FWNFVLHKG

-67 TQGFRRFD
+67 TQEFRRFD

-103 LDDAGIAGQALGGNV
+103 LDDAGIAGQVVGGNV

-184 LAVRAVAG
+184 LAVRAVAN

-259 RIYAVIRGSGVNQ
+259 HIYAVIRGSGVNQ

-291 DRVLREAGI
+291 DRVIKEAGI

-313 GTSVGDPLEAEALGH
+313 GTSVGDPLEAQALGH
-328 SYGQAAGRTEPLV
+328 SYGRVAGRARPLV

-372 ILPQVVLDKLN
+372 IAPQVVLDKLN
-383 PAIPFDE
+383 PEIPFDQ
-390 LQIRIPTEVEKYP
+390 LQIRIPTEVEPYP

-423 HVIVEEPPTP
+423 HVLVQEPPAP
-433 VAAAAPARDSI
+433 VQTEAPARDSI

-450 ARSGAAL
+450 ARSGSAL
-457 HEVAGSYAELL
+457 HEVAGRYAKQL
-468 RSEEGTAGTAGTVSD
+468 SSD
-483 EAGVSDEYVQ
+483 LSQDGAQ
-493 RLKTAVTG
+493 RLKTAATA

-514 RDGDDLLAQLNSYAE
+514 RDADDLLAQLNTYAA
-529 SDEAAPARALV
+529 SDEAAPPRALV

-554 PQWWGMARGLLERP
+554 PQWWGMARALLERP
-568 GAFREAAAEIDA
+568 GIFRDAAAEIDE
-580 VFQEVS
+580 VFQEIS

-594 LRSEGDSRVS
+594 LRPQADSRVS

-609 QPANFLVQAALA
+609 QPANFLVQSALA
-621 KHLEQFGIRPTAVM
+621 KHLQQFGIRPTAVV

-644 AYVGGALS
+644 AYVSGALS

-680 LDAEEALRRIARF
+680 LDAEEAQRRAARF
-693 GGSVCVAA
+693 GSAVCVAA
-701 INSASATT
+701 INSTAATT
-709 LSGDSK
+709 LSGDSA
-715 ALQILHDEL
+715 ALQTLHDEL
-724 AEDGVFARMLHVE
+724 AGDGIFARMLHVE

-742 QLMDPILDELATAL
+742 QLMDPILGELATAL
-756 AGLAPRPTDIPL
+756 AGLTPRKAAVPV
-768 YSTVTGEKIDS
+768 YSTVTGEKMHS
-779 EAFADPAYW
+779 AAFAEPDYW
-788 LKNVR
+788 CKNVR
-793 ESVLFAKTVDTLIAD
+793 DSVLFAKAVDTLIVD

-821 LLGNMRESFVRHSV
+821 LLGNIRESFVRHSV
-835 SAAAVQTLH
+835 SGAAIQTLH

-850 QSVLQAVTDL
+850 QSVLQAIADL
-860 YALGA
+860 YAVGA
-865 IDAPGEADLYAN
+865 IDAPGQADIYES
-877 GLIPHMDL
+877 GVVPHMDL

-891 QEELWEEDPLTLRAR
+891 QEEVWEEDPLTLRAR

-914 LLGDRAEGLT
+914 LLGDRVDALT

-930 LAAANLPWLP
+930 LAPANLPWLP

-968 RGQAGLD
+968 RAQAGLD
-975 SVVFAVPLVVAE
+975 SVVFAVPLVVAD
-987 HDAPITRLTVD
+987 HDAPITRITVD
-998 EPTKRFTF
+998 EPTKRFTV

-1024 VEANLGTLRI
+1024 VEANLGSKRI
-1034 DVPIRSEHDR
+1034 DVSAWSANDR
-1044 IFDGAD
+1044 VFDGED
-1050 VYKGLAAVGLSYG
+1050 VYKGLSAVGLSYG

-1079 VAQLASPLSRSAGDI
+1079 VAQLASPESVSAQ
-1094 ASEPEVTPRHAVHP
+1094 RHAVHP

-1129 IPPTAHIPASVDRVR
+1129 IPPTAHVPASIDRVR

-1149 PEDPIAVVEITSTL
+1149 PEDPVAVVEITSTQ
-1163 PLRAN
+1163 PLCAN
-1168 AYLASQDG
+1168 AYLASRDG

-1187 RPVGA
+1187 RPVGS
-1192 ASDPLAELD
+1192 ASTPLSELE

-1211 LEEETEGPEG
+1211 LEEEIEG
-1221 QRAPVPAASVSAAHP
+1221 QPAPTTTAPAARP
-1236 ANAVVEIGDVSAA
+1236 ANVIVEIAQVPLA
-1249 VAEGARRAARA
+1249 VAEGARRAAAA
-1260 GAAVLNAEAEQAT
+1260 GVVVLNADTVEKAN
-1273 DLAETFAAAL
+1273 LAVTFAEAL
-1283 HTDAFLRVLVT
+1283 DRDEFLRVLVT
-1294 VGSGKSSVENLHQ
+1294 VGSGKSAVENVAG
-1307 LVTVAQALR
+1307 LVTVAQSLR
-1316 TVLEAETERG
+1316 IVMEAETERG
-1326 VVNPDVQVVIVSNR
+1326 VVSPDVQAVLVSKN
-1340 AFLAPGDQL
+1340 AFLAPGDRDL
-1349 REHGL
+1349 D
-1354 VLDQAAL
+1354 LDQAAL

-1383 DSVTADEVAAEISA
+1383 AAVSAEEVTAEIGA

-1404 AVRAGER
+1404 AVRQGLR
-1411 WTQRMRRSLSEL
+1411 WTQRMRRSLPEL

-1444 PDTRTLKDITLRACD
+1444 PDTRTLKDIKLRACD
-1459 RVEPGPRQVEVRVET
+1459 RIEPGPRQVEVRVET

-1494 GETYF
+1494 CKTYF

-1504 MEGFGVVTRV
+1504 MEGFGVITRV
-1514 GSAVN
+1514 GSQVT
-1519 ELRIGESIAVA
+1519 EVRVGESIAVA

-1544 GGAAWERIEEEHLQR
+1544 GGAAWEPIADVHLQR
-1559 EDFDPLAV
+1559 DEFDPLAV

-1580 YKLADLQPGETVLI
+1580 YKLADVRPGETVLI

-1599 GMGMGAVQIA
+1599 GMGMAAVQVA
-1609 VNMGA
+1609 ANMGA

-1627 AALELGAAAAFDSR
+1627 AALDLGATAAFDSR

-1646 DDILRVTQ
+1646 DDILQITE

-1690 IYFGGAMDLKPF
+1690 IYFGGATDLKPF
-1702 SGNLSFHAIDM
+1702 SGNLSFHSIDM
-1713 DRMLRLRPET
+1713 DRMLRLRPEI

-1732 EMLTSGKLTPLPFT
+1732 EMLTAGKLTPLPYT

-1756 FEAVFRAAHMGRIVL
+1756 FEAVFRAEHMGRIVL

-1776 TPKLL
+1776 TPTLL
-1781 PRKPDPAPVRPGH
+1781 PRKPEPAPVRPGH
-1794 SYLISGGFGGFGLA
+1794 SYLITGGFGGFGLA

-1818 THLILAGRSGATTEV
+1818 THLILASRSGAATEV

-1847 VWEERIDISDY
+1847 VWEEQVDISDY
-1858 DQVSDLIGK
+1858 DQVADLIAK

-1889 VADISAESLYKVFGP
+1889 IADISAESLRKVFRP
-1904 KVDGALNLDRATRE
+1904 KVQGALNLDKVTRE
-1918 HNVPLDH
+1918 HDVPLDH

-1941 LTYAAANSMLDGLA
+1941 LTYAAANSVLDGLA
-1955 QSRHA
+1955 ASRRA

-1978 AEIEAIVKFLDSV
+1978 AESDAIVKFLDSV

-1998 DLGATLMHECSRFQL
+1998 DMGAAFMRECSRFPL
-2013 PHVAIAGV
+2013 SHVAIAGI

-2049 SNEQAAFRAT
+2049 SNEQAAFRAA

-2087 VESIDPTGPIADLGI
+2087 VDSIDPKGPIADLGI

-2143 IAQGVGDPEH
+2143 IAQGVGDPDH
-2153 DAI
+2153 DGI

>member
-12 KFPGGIDDADS
+12 RFPGGIGDADS
-23 FWEFALLKG
+23 FWNFVLHKG

-67 TQGFRRFD
+67 TQEFRRFD

-103 LDDAGIAGQALGGNV
+103 LDDAGIAGQAVGGNV

-184 LAVRAVAG
+184 LAVRAVAN

-259 RIYAVIRGSGVNQ
+259 HIYAVIRGSGVNQ

-291 DRVLREAGI
+291 DRVIKEAGI

-313 GTSVGDPLEAEALGH
+313 GTSVGDPLEARALGH
-328 SYGQAAGRTEPLV
+328 SYGRVAGRARPLV

-372 ILPQVVLDKLN
+372 IAPQVVLDKLN
-383 PAIPFDE
+383 PEIPFDQ
-390 LQIRIPTEVEKYP
+390 LQIRIPTEVEPYP

-423 HVIVEEPPTP
+423 HVLVQEPPAP
-433 VAAAAPARDSI
+433 VQTEAPARDSI

-450 ARSGAAL
+450 ARSGSAL
-457 HEVAGSYAELL
+457 HEVAGRYAKQL
-468 RSEEGTAGTAGTVSD
+468 SSD
-483 EAGVSDEYVQ
+483 LSQDGAQ
-493 RLKTAVTG
+493 RLKTAATA

-514 RDGDDLLAQLNSYAE
+514 RDADDLLAQLNTYAA
-529 SDEAAPARALV
+529 SDEAAPPRALV

-554 PQWWGMARGLLERP
+554 PQWWGMARALLERP
-568 GAFREAAAEIDA
+568 GIFRDAAAEIDE
-580 VFQEVS
+580 VFQEIS

-594 LRSEGDSRVS
+594 LRPQADSRVS

-609 QPANFLVQAALA
+609 QPANFLVQSALA
-621 KHLEQFGIRPTAVM
+621 KHLQQFGIRPTAVV

-644 AYVGGALS
+644 AYVSGALS

-680 LDAEEALRRIARF
+680 LDAEEAQRRAARF
-693 GGSVCVAA
+693 GSAVCVAA
-701 INSASATT
+701 INSTAATT
-709 LSGDSK
+709 LSGDSA
-715 ALQILHDEL
+715 ALQTLHDEL
-724 AEDGVFARMLHVE
+724 AGDGIFARMLHVE

-742 QLMDPILDELATAL
+742 QLMDPILGELATAL
-756 AGLAPRPTDIPL
+756 AGLTPRKAAVPV
-768 YSTVTGEKIDS
+768 YSTVTGEKMHS
-779 EAFADPAYW
+779 AAFAEPDYW
-788 LKNVR
+788 CKNVR
-793 ESVLFAKTVDTLIAD
+793 DSVLFAKAVDTLIVD

-821 LLGNMRESFVRHSV
+821 LLGNIRESFVRHSV
-835 SAAAVQTLH
+835 SGAAIQTLH

-850 QSVLQAVTDL
+850 QSVLQAIADL
-860 YALGA
+860 YAVGA
-865 IDAPGEADLYAN
+865 IDAPGQADIYES
-877 GLIPHMDL
+877 GVVPHMDL

-891 QEELWEEDPLTLRAR
+891 QEEVWEEDPLTLRAR

-914 LLGDRAEGLT
+914 LLGDRVDALT

-930 LAAANLPWLP
+930 LAPANLPWLP

-968 RGQAGLD
+968 RAQAGLD
-975 SVVFAVPLVVAE
+975 SVVFAVPLVVAD
-987 HDAPITRLTVD
+987 HDAPITRITVD
-998 EPTKRFTF
+998 EPTKRFTV

-1024 VEANLGTLRI
+1024 VEANLGSKRI
-1034 DVPIRSEHDR
+1034 DVSAWSANDR
-1044 IFDGAD
+1044 VFDGED
-1050 VYKGLAAVGLSYG
+1050 VYKGLSAVGLSYG

-1079 VAQLASPLSRSAGDI
+1079 VAQLASPESVSAQ
-1094 ASEPEVTPRHAVHP
+1094 RHAVHP

-1129 IPPTAHIPASVDRVR
+1129 IPPTAHVPASIDRVR

-1149 PEDPIAVVEITSTL
+1149 PEDPVAVVEITSTQ
-1163 PLRAN
+1163 PLCAN
-1168 AYLASQDG
+1168 AYLASRDG

-1187 RPVGA
+1187 RPVGS
-1192 ASDPLAELD
+1192 ASTPLSELE

-1211 LEEETEGPEG
+1211 LEEEIEG
-1221 QRAPVPAASVSAAHP
+1221 QPAPTTTAPAARP
-1236 ANAVVEIGDVSAA
+1236 ANVIVEIAQVPLA
-1249 VAEGARRAARA
+1249 VAEGARRAAAA
-1260 GAAVLNAEAEQAT
+1260 GVVVLNADTVEKAN
-1273 DLAETFAAAL
+1273 LAVTFAEAL
-1283 HTDAFLRVLVT
+1283 DRDEFLRVLVT
-1294 VGSGKSSVENLHQ
+1294 VGSGKSAVENVAG
-1307 LVTVAQALR
+1307 LVTVAQSLR
-1316 TVLEAETERG
+1316 MVMEAETERG
-1326 VVNPDVQVVIVSNR
+1326 VVSPDVQAVLVSKN
-1340 AFLAPGDQL
+1340 AFLAPGDRDL
-1349 REHGL
+1349 D
-1354 VLDQAAL
+1354 LDQAAL

-1383 DSVTADEVAAEISA
+1383 AAVSAEEVTAEIGA

-1404 AVRAGER
+1404 AVRQGLR
-1411 WTQRMRRSLSEL
+1411 WTQRMRRSLPEL

-1444 PDTRTLKDITLRACD
+1444 PDTRTLKDIKLRACD
-1459 RVEPGPRQVEVRVET
+1459 RIEPGPRQVEVRVET

-1494 GETYF
+1494 GKTYF

-1504 MEGFGVVTRV
+1504 MEGFGVITRV
-1514 GSAVN
+1514 GSQVT
-1519 ELRIGESIAVA
+1519 EVRVGESIAVA

-1544 GGAAWERIEEEHLQR
+1544 GGAAWEPIADVHLQR
-1559 EDFDPLAV
+1559 DEFDPLAV

-1580 YKLADLQPGETVLI
+1580 YKLADVRPGETVLI

-1599 GMGMGAVQIA
+1599 GMGMAAVQVA
-1609 VNMGA
+1609 ANMGA

-1627 AALELGAAAAFDSR
+1627 AALDLGATAAFDSR

-1646 DDILRVTQ
+1646 DDILQITE

-1690 IYFGGAMDLKPF
+1690 IYFGGATDLKPF
-1702 SGNLSFHAIDM
+1702 SGNLSFHSIDM
-1713 DRMLRLRPET
+1713 DRMLRLRPEI

-1732 EMLTSGKLTPLPFT
+1732 EMLTAGKLTPLPYT

-1756 FEAVFRAAHMGRIVL
+1756 FEAVFRAEHMGRIVL

-1776 TPKLL
+1776 TPTLL
-1781 PRKPDPAPVRPGH
+1781 PRKPEPAPVRPGH
-1794 SYLISGGFGGFGLA
+1794 SYLITGGFGGFGLA

-1818 THLILAGRSGATTEV
+1818 THLILASRSGAATEV

-1847 VWEERIDISDY
+1847 VWEEQVDISDY
-1858 DQVSDLIGK
+1858 DQVADLIAK

-1889 VADISAESLYKVFGP
+1889 IADISAESLRKVFRP
-1904 KVDGALNLDRATRE
+1904 KVQGALNLDKVTRE
-1918 HNVPLDH
+1918 HDVPLDH

-1941 LTYAAANSMLDGLA
+1941 LTYAAANSVLDGLA
-1955 QSRHA
+1955 ASRRA

-1978 AEIEAIVKFLDSV
+1978 AESDAIVKFLDSV

-1998 DLGATLMHECSRFQL
+1998 DMGAAFMRECSRFPL
-2013 PHVAIAGV
+2013 SHVAIAGI

-2049 SNEQAAFRAT
+2049 SNEQAAFRAA

-2087 VESIDPTGPIADLGI
+2087 VDSIDPKGPIADLGI

-2143 IAQGVGDPEH
+2143 IAQGVGDPDH
-2153 DAI
+2153 DGI

>member
-12 KFPGGIDDADS
+12 RFPGGIGDADS
-23 FWEFALLKG
+23 FWNFVLHKG

-67 TQGFRRFD
+67 TQEFRRFD

-103 LDDAGIAGQALGGNV
+103 LDDAGIAGQAVGGNV

-184 LAVRAVAG
+184 LAVRAVAN

-259 RIYAVIRGSGVNQ
+259 HIYAVIRGSGVNQ

-291 DRVLREAGI
+291 DRVIKEAGI

-313 GTSVGDPLEAEALGH
+313 GTSVGDPLEAQALGH
-328 SYGQAAGRTEPLV
+328 SYGRVAGRARPLV

-347 NFGHTEAAAG
+347 NFGHAAG

-372 ILPQVVLDKLN
+372 IAPQVVLDKLN
-383 PAIPFDE
+383 PEIPFDQ
-390 LQIRIPTEVEKYP
+390 LQIRIPTEVEPYP

-423 HVIVEEPPTP
+423 HVLVQEPPAP
-433 VAAAAPARDSI
+433 VQTEAPARDSI

-450 ARSGAAL
+450 ARSGSAL
-457 HEVAGSYAELL
+457 HEVAGRYAKQL
-468 RSEEGTAGTAGTVSD
+468 SSD
-483 EAGVSDEYVQ
+483 LSQDGAQ
-493 RLKTAVTG
+493 RLKTAATA

-514 RDGDDLLAQLNSYAE
+514 RDADDLLAQLNTYAA
-529 SDEAAPARALV
+529 SDEAAPPRALV

-554 PQWWGMARGLLERP
+554 PQWWGMARALLERP
-568 GAFREAAAEIDA
+568 GIFRDAAAEIDE
-580 VFQEVS
+580 VFQEIS

-594 LRSEGDSRVS
+594 LRPQADSRVS

-609 QPANFLVQAALA
+609 QPANFLVQSALA
-621 KHLEQFGIRPTAVM
+621 KHLQQFGIRPTAVV

-644 AYVGGALS
+644 AYVSGALS

-680 LDAEEALRRIARF
+680 LDAEEAQRRAARF
-693 GGSVCVAA
+693 GSAVCVAA
-701 INSASATT
+701 INSTAATT
-709 LSGDSK
+709 LSGDSA
-715 ALQILHDEL
+715 ALQTLHDEL
-724 AEDGVFARMLHVE
+724 AGDGIFARMLHVE

-742 QLMDPILDELATAL
+742 QLMDPILGELATAL
-756 AGLAPRPTDIPL
+756 AGLTPRKAAVPV
-768 YSTVTGEKIDS
+768 YSTVTGEKMHS
-779 EAFADPAYW
+779 AAFAEPDYW
-788 LKNVR
+788 CKNVR
-793 ESVLFAKTVDTLIAD
+793 DSVLFAKAVDTLIVD

-821 LLGNMRESFVRHSV
+821 LLGNIRESFVRHSV
-835 SAAAVQTLH
+835 SGAAIQTLH

-850 QSVLQAVTDL
+850 QSVLQAIADL
-860 YALGA
+860 YAVGA
-865 IDAPGEADLYAN
+865 IDAPGQADIYES
-877 GLIPHMDL
+877 GVVPHMDL

-891 QEELWEEDPLTLRAR
+891 QEEVWEEDPLTLRAR

-914 LLGDRAEGLT
+914 LLGDRVDALT

-930 LAAANLPWLP
+930 LAPANLPWLP

-968 RGQAGLD
+968 RAQAGLD
-975 SVVFAVPLVVAE
+975 SVVFAVPLVVAD
-987 HDAPITRLTVD
+987 HDAPITRITVD
-998 EPTKRFTF
+998 EPTKRFTV

-1024 VEANLGTLRI
+1024 VEANLGSKRI
-1034 DVPIRSEHDR
+1034 DVSAWSANDR
-1044 IFDGAD
+1044 VFDGED
-1050 VYKGLAAVGLSYG
+1050 VYKGLSAVGLSYG

-1079 VAQLASPLSRSAGDI
+1079 VAQLASPESVSAQ
-1094 ASEPEVTPRHAVHP
+1094 RHAVHP

-1129 IPPTAHIPASVDRVR
+1129 IPPTAHVPASIDRVR

-1149 PEDPIAVVEITSTL
+1149 PEDPVAVVEITSTQ
-1163 PLRAN
+1163 PLCAN
-1168 AYLASQDG
+1168 AYLASRDG

-1187 RPVGA
+1187 RPVGS
-1192 ASDPLAELD
+1192 ASTPLSELE

-1211 LEEETEGPEG
+1211 LEEEIEG
-1221 QRAPVPAASVSAAHP
+1221 QPAPTTTAPAARP
-1236 ANAVVEIGDVSAA
+1236 ANVIVEIAQVPLA
-1249 VAEGARRAARA
+1249 VAEGARRAAAA
-1260 GAAVLNAEAEQAT
+1260 GVVVLNADTVEKAN
-1273 DLAETFAAAL
+1273 LAVTFAEAL
-1283 HTDAFLRVLVT
+1283 DRDEFLRVLVT
-1294 VGSGKSSVENLHQ
+1294 VGSGKSAVENVAG
-1307 LVTVAQALR
+1307 LVTVAQSLR
-1316 TVLEAETERG
+1316 MVMEAETERG
-1326 VVNPDVQVVIVSNR
+1326 VVSPDVQAVLVSKN
-1340 AFLAPGDQL
+1340 AFLAPGDRDL
-1349 REHGL
+1349 D
-1354 VLDQAAL
+1354 LDQAAL

-1383 DSVTADEVAAEISA
+1383 AAVSAEEVTAEIGA

-1404 AVRAGER
+1404 AVRQGLR
-1411 WTQRMRRSLSEL
+1411 WTQRMRRSLPEL

-1444 PDTRTLKDITLRACD
+1444 PDTRTLKDIKLRACD
-1459 RVEPGPRQVEVRVET
+1459 RIEPGPRQVEVRVET

-1494 GETYF
+1494 GKTYF

-1504 MEGFGVVTRV
+1504 MEGFGVITRV
-1514 GSAVN
+1514 GSQVT
-1519 ELRIGESIAVA
+1519 EVRVGESIAVA

-1544 GGAAWERIEEEHLQR
+1544 GGAAWEPIADVHLQR
-1559 EDFDPLAV
+1559 DEFDPLAV

-1580 YKLADLQPGETVLI
+1580 YKLADVRPGETVLI

-1599 GMGMGAVQIA
+1599 GMGMAAVQVA
-1609 VNMGA
+1609 ANMGA

-1627 AALELGAAAAFDSR
+1627 AALDLGATAAFDSR

-1646 DDILRVTQ
+1646 DDILQITE

-1690 IYFGGAMDLKPF
+1690 IYFGGATDLKPF
-1702 SGNLSFHAIDM
+1702 SGNLSFHSIDM
-1713 DRMLRLRPET
+1713 DRMLRLRPEI

-1732 EMLTSGKLTPLPFT
+1732 EMLTAGKLTPLPYT

-1756 FEAVFRAAHMGRIVL
+1756 FEAVFRAEHMGRIVL

-1776 TPKLL
+1776 TPTLL
-1781 PRKPDPAPVRPGH
+1781 PRKPEPAPVRPGH
-1794 SYLISGGFGGFGLA
+1794 SYLITGGFGGFGLA

-1818 THLILAGRSGATTEV
+1818 THLILASRSGAATEV

-1847 VWEERIDISDY
+1847 VWEEQVDISDY
-1858 DQVSDLIGK
+1858 DQVADLIAK

-1889 VADISAESLYKVFGP
+1889 IADISAESLRKVFRP
-1904 KVDGALNLDRATRE
+1904 KVQGALNLDKVTRE
-1918 HNVPLDH
+1918 HDVPLDH

-1941 LTYAAANSMLDGLA
+1941 LTYAAANSVLDGLA
-1955 QSRHA
+1955 ASRRA

-1978 AEIEAIVKFLDSV
+1978 AESDAIVKFLDSV

-1998 DLGATLMHECSRFQL
+1998 DMGAAFMRECSRFPL
-2013 PHVAIAGV
+2013 SHVAIAGI

-2049 SNEQAAFRAT
+2049 SNEQAAFRAA

-2087 VESIDPTGPIADLGI
+2087 VDSIDPKGPIADLGI

-2143 IAQGVGDPEH
+2143 IAQGVGDPDH
-2153 DAI
+2153 DGI

>member
-12 KFPGGIDDADS
+12 RFPGGIGDADS
-23 FWEFALLKG
+23 FWNFVLHKG

-67 TQGFRRFD
+67 TQEFRRFD

-103 LDDAGIAGQALGGNV
+103 LDDAGIAGQAVGGNV

-184 LAVRAVAG
+184 LAVRAVAN

-259 RIYAVIRGSGVNQ
+259 HIYAVIRGSGVNQ

-291 DRVLREAGI
+291 DRVIKEAGI

-313 GTSVGDPLEAEALGH
+313 GTSVGDPLEAQALGH
-328 SYGQAAGRTEPLV
+328 SYGRVAGRARPLV

-372 ILPQVVLDKLN
+372 IAPQVVLDKLN
-383 PAIPFDE
+383 PEIPFDQ
-390 LQIRIPTEVEKYP
+390 LQIRILTEVEPYP

-423 HVIVEEPPTP
+423 HVLVQEPPAP
-433 VAAAAPARDSI
+433 VQTEAPARDSI

-450 ARSGAAL
+450 ARSGSAL
-457 HEVAGSYAELL
+457 HEVAGRYAKQL
-468 RSEEGTAGTAGTVSD
+468 SSD
-483 EAGVSDEYVQ
+483 LSQDGAQ
-493 RLKTAVTG
+493 RLKTAATA

-514 RDGDDLLAQLNSYAE
+514 RDADDLLAQLNTYAA
-529 SDEAAPARALV
+529 SDEAAPPRALV

-554 PQWWGMARGLLERP
+554 PQWWGMARALLERP
-568 GAFREAAAEIDA
+568 GIFRDAAAEIDE
-580 VFQEVS
+580 VFQEIS

-594 LRSEGDSRVS
+594 LRPQADSRVS

-609 QPANFLVQAALA
+609 QPANFLVQSALA
-621 KHLEQFGIRPTAVM
+621 KHLQQFGIRPTAVV

-644 AYVGGALS
+644 AYVSGALS

-680 LDAEEALRRIARF
+680 LDAEEAQRRAARF
-693 GGSVCVAA
+693 GSAVCVAA
-701 INSASATT
+701 INSTAATT
-709 LSGDSK
+709 LSGDSA
-715 ALQILHDEL
+715 ALQTLHDEL
-724 AEDGVFARMLHVE
+724 AGDGIFARMLHVE

-742 QLMDPILDELATAL
+742 QLMDPILGELATAL
-756 AGLAPRPTDIPL
+756 AGLTPRKAAVPV
-768 YSTVTGEKIDS
+768 YSTVTGEKMHS
-779 EAFADPAYW
+779 AAFAEPDYW
-788 LKNVR
+788 CKNVR
-793 ESVLFAKTVDTLIAD
+793 DSVLFAKAVDTLIVD

-821 LLGNMRESFVRHSV
+821 LLGNIRESFVRHSV
-835 SAAAVQTLH
+835 SGAAIQTLH

-850 QSVLQAVTDL
+850 QSVLQAIADL
-860 YALGA
+860 YAVGA
-865 IDAPGEADLYAN
+865 IDAPGQADIYES
-877 GLIPHMDL
+877 GVVPHMDL

-891 QEELWEEDPLTLRAR
+891 QEEVWEEDPLTLRAR

-914 LLGDRAEGLT
+914 LLGDRVDALT

-930 LAAANLPWLP
+930 LAPANLPWLP

-968 RGQAGLD
+968 RAQAGLD
-975 SVVFAVPLVVAE
+975 SVVFAVPLVVAD
-987 HDAPITRLTVD
+987 HDAPITRITVD
-998 EPTKRFTF
+998 EPTKRFTV

-1024 VEANLGTLRI
+1024 VEANLGSKRI
-1034 DVPIRSEHDR
+1034 DVSAWSANDR
-1044 IFDGAD
+1044 VFDGED
-1050 VYKGLAAVGLSYG
+1050 VYKGLSAVGLSYG

-1079 VAQLASPLSRSAGDI
+1079 VAQLASPESVSAQ
-1094 ASEPEVTPRHAVHP
+1094 RHAVHP

-1129 IPPTAHIPASVDRVR
+1129 IPPTAHVPASIDRVR

-1149 PEDPIAVVEITSTL
+1149 PEDPVAVVEITSTQ
-1163 PLRAN
+1163 PLCAN
-1168 AYLASQDG
+1168 AYLASRDG

-1187 RPVGA
+1187 RPVGS
-1192 ASDPLAELD
+1192 ASTPLSELE

-1211 LEEETEGPEG
+1211 LEEEIEG
-1221 QRAPVPAASVSAAHP
+1221 QPAPTTTAPAARP
-1236 ANAVVEIGDVSAA
+1236 ANVIVEIAQVPLA
-1249 VAEGARRAARA
+1249 VAEGARRAAAA
-1260 GAAVLNAEAEQAT
+1260 GVVVLNADTVEKAN
-1273 DLAETFAAAL
+1273 LAVTFAEAL
-1283 HTDAFLRVLVT
+1283 DRDEFLRVLVT
-1294 VGSGKSSVENLHQ
+1294 VGSGKSAVENVAG
-1307 LVTVAQALR
+1307 LVTVAQSLR
-1316 TVLEAETERG
+1316 MVMEAETERG
-1326 VVNPDVQVVIVSNR
+1326 VVSPDVQAVLVSKN
-1340 AFLAPGDQL
+1340 AFLAPGDRDL
-1349 REHGL
+1349 D
-1354 VLDQAAL
+1354 LDQAAL

-1383 DSVTADEVAAEISA
+1383 AAVSAEEVTAEIGA

-1404 AVRAGER
+1404 AVRQGLR
-1411 WTQRMRRSLSEL
+1411 WTQRMRRSLPEL

-1444 PDTRTLKDITLRACD
+1444 PDTRTLKDIKLRACD
-1459 RVEPGPRQVEVRVET
+1459 RIEPGPRQVEVRVET

-1494 GETYF
+1494 GKTYF

-1504 MEGFGVVTRV
+1504 MEGFGVITRV
-1514 GSAVN
+1514 GSQVT
-1519 ELRIGESIAVA
+1519 EVRVGESIAVA

-1544 GGAAWERIEEEHLQR
+1544 GGAAWEPIADVHLQR
-1559 EDFDPLAV
+1559 DEFDPLAV

-1580 YKLADLQPGETVLI
+1580 YKLADVRPGETVLI

-1599 GMGMGAVQIA
+1599 GMGMAAVQVA
-1609 VNMGA
+1609 ANMGA

-1627 AALELGAAAAFDSR
+1627 AALDLGATAAFDSR

-1646 DDILRVTQ
+1646 DDILQITE

-1690 IYFGGAMDLKPF
+1690 IYFGGATDLKPF
-1702 SGNLSFHAIDM
+1702 SGNLSFHSIDM
-1713 DRMLRLRPET
+1713 DRMLRLRPEI

-1732 EMLTSGKLTPLPFT
+1732 EMLTAGKLTPLPYT

-1756 FEAVFRAAHMGRIVL
+1756 FEAVFRAEHMGRIVL

-1776 TPKLL
+1776 TPTLL
-1781 PRKPDPAPVRPGH
+1781 PRKPEPAPVRPGH
-1794 SYLISGGFGGFGLA
+1794 SYLITGGFGGFGLA

-1818 THLILAGRSGATTEV
+1818 THLILASRSGAATEV

-1847 VWEERIDISDY
+1847 VWEEQVDISDY
-1858 DQVSDLIGK
+1858 DQVADLIAK

-1889 VADISAESLYKVFGP
+1889 IADISAESLRKVFRP
-1904 KVDGALNLDRATRE
+1904 KVQGALNLDKVTRE
-1918 HNVPLDH
+1918 HDVPLDH

-1941 LTYAAANSMLDGLA
+1941 LTYAAANSVLDGLA
-1955 QSRHA
+1955 ASRRA

-1978 AEIEAIVKFLDSV
+1978 AESDAIVKFLDSV

-1998 DLGATLMHECSRFQL
+1998 DMGAAFMRECSRFPL
-2013 PHVAIAGV
+2013 SHVAIAGI

-2049 SNEQAAFRAT
+2049 SNEQAAFRAA

-2087 VESIDPTGPIADLGI
+2087 VDSIDPKGPIADLGI

-2143 IAQGVGDPEH
+2143 IAQGVGDPDH
-2153 DAI
+2153 DGI

>member
-12 KFPGGIDDADS
+12 RFPGGIGDAES
-23 FWEFALLKG
+23 FWNFVLHKG

-67 TQGFRRFD
+67 TQEFRRFD

-103 LDDAGIAGQALGGNV
+103 LDDAGIAGQAVGGNV

-184 LAVRAVAG
+184 LAVRAVAN

-259 RIYAVIRGSGVNQ
+259 HIYAVIRGSGVNQ

-291 DRVLREAGI
+291 DRVIKEAGI

-313 GTSVGDPLEAEALGH
+313 GTSVGDPLEAQALGH
-328 SYGQAAGRTEPLV
+328 SYGRVAGRAQPLV

-357 VAGLIKAALTVQRRT
+357 VAGLIKAALTVQCRT
-372 ILPQVVLDKLN
+372 IAPQVVLDKLN
-383 PAIPFDE
+383 PEIPFDH
-390 LQIRIPTEVEKYP
+390 LQIRIPTEVEPYP

-423 HVIVEEPPTP
+423 HVLMQEPPAP
-433 VAAAAPARDSI
+433 VQTEAPARDSI

-450 ARSGAAL
+450 ARSGSAL
-457 HEVAGSYAELL
+457 HEVAGRYAKQL
-468 RSEEGTAGTAGTVSD
+468 SSD
-483 EAGVSDEYVQ
+483 LSQDGAQ
-493 RLKTAVTG
+493 RLKTAATA

-514 RDGDDLLAQLNSYAE
+514 RDADDLLAQLNTYAA
-529 SDEAAPARALV
+529 SDEAAPPRALV

-554 PQWWGMARGLLERP
+554 PQWWGMARALLERP
-568 GAFREAAAEIDA
+568 GIFRDAAAEIDE
-580 VFQEVS
+580 VFQEIS

-594 LRSEGDSRVS
+594 LRPQADSRVS

-609 QPANFLVQAALA
+609 QPANFLVQSALA
-621 KHLEQFGIRPTAVM
+621 KHLQQFGIRPTAVV

-644 AYVGGALS
+644 AYVSGALS

-680 LDAEEALRRIARF
+680 LDAEEAQRRAARF
-693 GGSVCVAA
+693 GTAVCVAA
-701 INSASATT
+701 INSTAATT
-709 LSGDSK
+709 LSGDSA
-715 ALQILHDEL
+715 ALQALHDEL
-724 AEDGVFARMLHVE
+724 AGDGIFARMLHVE

-742 QLMDPILDELATAL
+742 QLMDPILGELATAL
-756 AGLAPRPTDIPL
+756 AGLTPCEAAVPV
-768 YSTVTGEKIDS
+768 YSTVTGEKMDS
-779 EAFADPAYW
+779 TVFAEPEYW
-788 LKNVR
+788 CKNVR
-793 ESVLFAKTVDTLIAD
+793 DSVLFAKAVDTLIGD

-821 LLGNMRESFVRHSV
+821 LLGNIRESFVRHSV
-835 SAAAVQTLH
+835 SGAAIQTLH

-850 QSVLQAVTDL
+850 QSVLQAITDL
-860 YALGA
+860 YAVGA
-865 IDAPGEADLYAN
+865 IDAPGQADIYES
-877 GLIPHMDL
+877 GVVPHMDL

-891 QEELWEEDPLTLRAR
+891 QEEVWEEDPLTLRAR

-914 LLGDRAEGLT
+914 LLGDRVDALT

-930 LAAANLPWLP
+930 LAPANLPWLP

-968 RGQAGLD
+968 RAQAGLD
-975 SVVFAVPLVVAE
+975 SVVFAVPLVVAD
-987 HDAPITRLTVD
+987 HDAPITRITVD
-998 EPTKRFTF
+998 EPTKRFTV

-1024 VEANLGTLRI
+1024 VEANLGSKRI
-1034 DVPIRSEHDR
+1034 DVPARSANDR
-1044 IFDGAD
+1044 VFDGED
-1050 VYKGLAAVGLSYG
+1050 VYKGLSAVGLSYG

-1079 VAQLASPLSRSAGDI
+1079 VAQLASPESVSAQ
-1094 ASEPEVTPRHAVHP
+1094 RHAVHP

-1129 IPPTAHIPASVDRVR
+1129 IPPTAHVPASIDRVR

-1149 PEDPIAVVEITSTL
+1149 PEDPIAVVEITSTQ
-1163 PLRAN
+1163 PLCAN
-1168 AYLASQDG
+1168 AYLASREG

-1187 RPVGA
+1187 RPVGS
-1192 ASDPLAELD
+1192 ASTPLSELE

-1211 LEEETEGPEG
+1211 LEEEIEG
-1221 QRAPVPAASVSAAHP
+1221 QPAPTVTAPAPRP
-1236 ANAVVEIGDVSAA
+1236 ANVIVEIAQVPLA
-1249 VAEGARRAARA
+1249 VAEGARRAAAA
-1260 GAAVLNAEAEQAT
+1260 GVAVLNADTVEKAN
-1273 DLAETFAAAL
+1273 LAGTFADAL
-1283 HTDAFLRVLVT
+1283 DRDEFLRVLVT
-1294 VGSGKSSVENLHQ
+1294 VGSGKSAVENVAG
-1307 LVTVAQALR
+1307 LVTVAQSLR
-1316 TVLEAETERG
+1316 MVMEAETERG
-1326 VVNPDVQVVIVSNR
+1326 VVSPDVQVVLVSKN
-1340 AFLAPGDQL
+1340 AFLAPGDRDL
-1349 REHGL
+1349 D
-1354 VLDQAAL
+1354 LDQAAL

-1383 DSVTADEVAAEISA
+1383 AAASAEEVTAEIGA

-1404 AVRAGER
+1404 AVRQGLR
-1411 WTQRMRRSLSEL
+1411 WTQRMRRSLPEL

-1444 PDTRTLKDITLRACD
+1444 PDTRTLKDIKLRACD
-1459 RVEPGPRQVEVRVET
+1459 RIEPGPRQVEVRVET

-1494 GETYF
+1494 GKTYF

-1504 MEGFGVVTRV
+1504 MEGFGVITRV
-1514 GSAVN
+1514 GSQVT
-1519 ELRIGESIAVA
+1519 EVRVGESIAVA

-1544 GGAAWERIEEEHLQR
+1544 GGAAWEPIADVHLR
-1559 EDFDPLAV
+1559 RDEFDPLAV

-1580 YKLADLQPGETVLI
+1580 YKLADVRPGETVLI

-1599 GMGMGAVQIA
+1599 GMGMAAVQVA
-1609 VNMGA
+1609 ANMGA

-1627 AALELGAAAAFDSR
+1627 AVLDLGATAAFDSR

-1646 DDILRVTQ
+1646 DDILQITE

-1690 IYFGGAMDLKPF
+1690 IYFGGATDLKPF
-1702 SGNLSFHAIDM
+1702 SGNLSFHSIDM
-1713 DRMLRLRPET
+1713 DRMLRLRPEI

-1732 EMLTSGKLTPLPFT
+1732 EMLTAGKLTPLPYT

-1756 FEAVFRAAHMGRIVL
+1756 FEAVFRAEHMGRIVL

-1776 TPKLL
+1776 TPTLL
-1781 PRKPDPAPVRPGH
+1781 PRKSEPVPVRPGH
-1794 SYLISGGFGGFGLA
+1794 SYLITGGFGGFGLA

-1818 THLILAGRSGATTEV
+1818 THLILASRSGATTEV

-1847 VWEERIDISDY
+1847 VWEEQVDISDY
-1858 DQVSDLIGK
+1858 DQVADLIAK

-1889 VADISAESLYKVFGP
+1889 IADISAESLRKVFGP
-1904 KVDGALNLDRATRE
+1904 KVQGALNLDKATRE
-1918 HNVPLDH
+1918 HDVPLDH

-1941 LTYAAANSMLDGLA
+1941 LTYAAANSVLDGLA
-1955 QSRHA
+1955 ASRRA

-1978 AEIEAIVKFLDSV
+1978 AESDAIVKFLDSV

-1998 DLGATLMHECSRFQL
+1998 DMGAAFMRECSRFPL
-2013 PHVAIAGV
+2013 SHVAIAGI

-2049 SNEQAAFRAT
+2049 SNEQAAFRAA

-2087 VESIDPTGPIADLGI
+2087 VDSIDPKGPIADLGI

-2143 IAQGVGDPEH
+2143 IAQGVGDPDH
-2153 DAI
+2153 DGM

>member
-1 MVAVAIIGIGC
+1 MVQLLGEGSTLVAVAIIGIGC
-12 KFPGGIDDADS
+12 RFPGGIGDADS
-23 FWEFALLKG
+23 FWNFVLHKG

-67 TQGFRRFD
+67 TQEFRRFD

-103 LDDAGIAGQALGGNV
+103 LDDAGIAGQAVGGNV

-184 LAVRAVAG
+184 LAVRAVAN

-259 RIYAVIRGSGVNQ
+259 HIYAVIRGSGVNQ

-291 DRVLREAGI
+291 DRVIKEAGI

-313 GTSVGDPLEAEALGH
+313 GTSVGDPLEAQALGH
-328 SYGQAAGRTEPLV
+328 SYGRVAGRARPLV

-372 ILPQVVLDKLN
+372 IAPQVVLDKLN
-383 PAIPFDE
+383 PEIPFDQ
-390 LQIRIPTEVEKYP
+390 LQIRIPTEVEPYP

-423 HVIVEEPPTP
+423 HVLVQEPPAP
-433 VAAAAPARDSI
+433 VQTEAPARDSI

-450 ARSGAAL
+450 ARSGSAL
-457 HEVAGSYAELL
+457 HEVAGRYAKQL
-468 RSEEGTAGTAGTVSD
+468 SSD
-483 EAGVSDEYVQ
+483 LSQDGAQ
-493 RLKTAVTG
+493 RLKTAATA

-514 RDGDDLLAQLNSYAE
+514 RDADDLLAQLNTYAA
-529 SDEAAPARALV
+529 SDEAAPPRALV

-554 PQWWGMARGLLERP
+554 PQWWGMARALLERP
-568 GAFREAAAEIDA
+568 GIFRDAAAEIDE
-580 VFQEVS
+580 VFQEIS

-594 LRSEGDSRVS
+594 LRPQADSRVS

-609 QPANFLVQAALA
+609 QPANFLVQSALA
-621 KHLEQFGIRPTAVM
+621 KHLQQFGIRPTAVV

-644 AYVGGALS
+644 AYVSGALS

-680 LDAEEALRRIARF
+680 LDAEEAQRRAARF
-693 GGSVCVAA
+693 GSAVCVAA
-701 INSASATT
+701 INSTAATT
-709 LSGDSK
+709 LSGDSA
-715 ALQILHDEL
+715 ALQTLHDEL
-724 AEDGVFARMLHVE
+724 AGDGIFARMLHVE

-742 QLMDPILDELATAL
+742 QLMDPILGELATAL
-756 AGLAPRPTDIPL
+756 AGLTPRKAAVPV
-768 YSTVTGEKIDS
+768 YSTVTGEKMHS
-779 EAFADPAYW
+779 AAFAEPDYW
-788 LKNVR
+788 CKNVR
-793 ESVLFAKTVDTLIAD
+793 DSVLFAKAVDTLIVD

-821 LLGNMRESFVRHSV
+821 LLGNIRESFVRHSV
-835 SAAAVQTLH
+835 SGAAIQTLH

-850 QSVLQAVTDL
+850 QSVLQAIADL
-860 YALGA
+860 YAVGA
-865 IDAPGEADLYAN
+865 IDAPGQADIYES
-877 GLIPHMDL
+877 GVVPHMDL

-891 QEELWEEDPLTLRAR
+891 QEEVWEEDPLTLRAR

-914 LLGDRAEGLT
+914 LLGDRVDALT

-930 LAAANLPWLP
+930 LAPANLPWLP

-968 RGQAGLD
+968 RAQAGLD
-975 SVVFAVPLVVAE
+975 SVVFAVPLVVAD
-987 HDAPITRLTVD
+987 HDAPITRITVD
-998 EPTKRFTF
+998 EPTKRFTV

-1024 VEANLGTLRI
+1024 VEANLGSKRI
-1034 DVPIRSEHDR
+1034 DVSAWSANDR
-1044 IFDGAD
+1044 VFDGED
-1050 VYKGLAAVGLSYG
+1050 VYKGLSAVGLSYG

-1079 VAQLASPLSRSAGDI
+1079 VAQLASPESVSAQ
-1094 ASEPEVTPRHAVHP
+1094 RHAVHP

-1129 IPPTAHIPASVDRVR
+1129 IPPTAHVPASIDRVR

-1149 PEDPIAVVEITSTL
+1149 PEDPVAVVEITSTQ
-1163 PLRAN
+1163 PLCAN
-1168 AYLASQDG
+1168 AYLASRDG

-1187 RPVGA
+1187 RPVGS
-1192 ASDPLAELD
+1192 ASTPLSELE

-1211 LEEETEGPEG
+1211 LEEEIEG
-1221 QRAPVPAASVSAAHP
+1221 QPAPTTTAPAARP
-1236 ANAVVEIGDVSAA
+1236 ANVIVEIAQVPLA
-1249 VAEGARRAARA
+1249 VAEGARRAAAA
-1260 GAAVLNAEAEQAT
+1260 GVVVLNADTVEKAN
-1273 DLAETFAAAL
+1273 LAVTFAEAL
-1283 HTDAFLRVLVT
+1283 DRDEFLRVLVT
-1294 VGSGKSSVENLHQ
+1294 VGSGKSAVENVAG
-1307 LVTVAQALR
+1307 LVTVAQSLR
-1316 TVLEAETERG
+1316 MVMEAETERG
-1326 VVNPDVQVVIVSNR
+1326 VVSPDVQAVLVSKN
-1340 AFLAPGDQL
+1340 AFLAPGDRDL
-1349 REHGL
+1349 D
-1354 VLDQAAL
+1354 LDQAAL

-1383 DSVTADEVAAEISA
+1383 AAVSAEEVTAEIGA

-1404 AVRAGER
+1404 AVRQGLR
-1411 WTQRMRRSLSEL
+1411 WTQRMRRSLPEL

-1444 PDTRTLKDITLRACD
+1444 PDTRTLKDIKLRACD
-1459 RVEPGPRQVEVRVET
+1459 RIEPGPRQVEVRVET

-1494 GETYF
+1494 GKTYF

-1504 MEGFGVVTRV
+1504 MEGFGVITRV
-1514 GSAVN
+1514 GSQVT
-1519 ELRIGESIAVA
+1519 EVRVGESIAVA

-1544 GGAAWERIEEEHLQR
+1544 GGAAWEPIADVHLQR
-1559 EDFDPLAV
+1559 DEFDPLAV

-1580 YKLADLQPGETVLI
+1580 YKLADVRPGETVLI

-1599 GMGMGAVQIA
+1599 GMGMAAVQVA
-1609 VNMGA
+1609 ANMGA

-1627 AALELGAAAAFDSR
+1627 AALDLGATAAFDSR

-1646 DDILRVTQ
+1646 DDILQITE

-1690 IYFGGAMDLKPF
+1690 IYFGGATDLKPF
-1702 SGNLSFHAIDM
+1702 SGNLSFHSIDM
-1713 DRMLRLRPET
+1713 DRMLRLRPEI

-1732 EMLTSGKLTPLPFT
+1732 EMLTAGKLTPLPYT

-1756 FEAVFRAAHMGRIVL
+1756 FEAVFRAEHMGRIVL

-1776 TPKLL
+1776 TPTLL
-1781 PRKPDPAPVRPGH
+1781 PRKPEPAPVRPGH
-1794 SYLISGGFGGFGLA
+1794 SYLITGGFGGFGLA

-1818 THLILAGRSGATTEV
+1818 THLILASRSGAATEV

-1847 VWEERIDISDY
+1847 VWEEQVDISDY
-1858 DQVSDLIGK
+1858 DLVADLIAK

-1889 VADISAESLYKVFGP
+1889 IADISAESLRKVFRP
-1904 KVDGALNLDRATRE
+1904 KVQGALNLDKVTRE
-1918 HNVPLDH
+1918 HDVPLDH

-1941 LTYAAANSMLDGLA
+1941 LTYAAANSVLDGLA
-1955 QSRHA
+1955 ASRRA

-1978 AEIEAIVKFLDSV
+1978 AESDAIVKFLDSV

-1998 DLGATLMHECSRFQL
+1998 DMGAAFMRECSRFPL
-2013 PHVAIAGV
+2013 SHVAIAGI

-2049 SNEQAAFRAT
+2049 SNEQAAFRAA

-2087 VESIDPTGPIADLGI
+2087 VDSIDPKGPIADLGI

-2143 IAQGVGDPEH
+2143 IAQGVGDPDH
-2153 DAI
+2153 DGI

>member
-12 KFPGGIDDADS
+12 RFPGGIGDADS
-23 FWEFALLKG
+23 FWNFVLHKG

-67 TQGFRRFD
+67 TQEFRRFD

-103 LDDAGIAGQALGGNV
+103 LDDAGIAGQAVGGNV

-184 LAVRAVAG
+184 LAVRAVAN

-259 RIYAVIRGSGVNQ
+259 HIYAVIRGSGVNQ

-291 DRVLREAGI
+291 DRVIKEAGI

-313 GTSVGDPLEAEALGH
+313 GTSVGDPLEAQALGH
-328 SYGQAAGRTEPLV
+328 SYGRVAGRARPLV

-372 ILPQVVLDKLN
+372 IAPQVVLDKLN
-383 PAIPFDE
+383 PEIPFDQ
-390 LQIRIPTEVEKYP
+390 LQIRIPTEVEPYP

-423 HVIVEEPPTP
+423 HVLVQEPPAP
-433 VAAAAPARDSI
+433 VQTEAPARDSI

-450 ARSGAAL
+450 ARSGSAL
-457 HEVAGSYAELL
+457 HEVAGRYAKQL
-468 RSEEGTAGTAGTVSD
+468 SSD
-483 EAGVSDEYVQ
+483 LSQDGAQ
-493 RLKTAVTG
+493 RLKTAATA

-514 RDGDDLLAQLNSYAE
+514 RDADDLLAQLNTYAA
-529 SDEAAPARALV
+529 SDEAAPPRALV

-554 PQWWGMARGLLERP
+554 PQWWGMARALLERP
-568 GAFREAAAEIDA
+568 GIFRDAAAEIDE
-580 VFQEVS
+580 VFQEIS

-594 LRSEGDSRVS
+594 LRPQADSRVS

-609 QPANFLVQAALA
+609 QPANFLVQSALA
-621 KHLEQFGIRPTAVM
+621 KHLQQFGIRPTAVV

-644 AYVGGALS
+644 AYVSGALS

-680 LDAEEALRRIARF
+680 LDAEEAQRRAARF
-693 GGSVCVAA
+693 GSAVCVAA
-701 INSASATT
+701 INSTAATT
-709 LSGDSK
+709 LSGDSA
-715 ALQILHDEL
+715 ALQTLHDEL
-724 AEDGVFARMLHVE
+724 AGDGIFARMLHVE

-742 QLMDPILDELATAL
+742 QLMDPILGELATAL
-756 AGLAPRPTDIPL
+756 AGLTPRKAAVPV
-768 YSTVTGEKIDS
+768 YSTVTGEKMHS
-779 EAFADPAYW
+779 AAFAEPDYW
-788 LKNVR
+788 CKNVR
-793 ESVLFAKTVDTLIAD
+793 GSVLFAKAVDTLIVD

-821 LLGNMRESFVRHSV
+821 LLGNIRESFVRHSV
-835 SAAAVQTLH
+835 SGAAIQTLH

-850 QSVLQAVTDL
+850 QSVLQAIADL
-860 YALGA
+860 YAVGA
-865 IDAPGEADLYAN
+865 IDAPGQADIYES
-877 GLIPHMDL
+877 GVVPHMDL

-891 QEELWEEDPLTLRAR
+891 QEEVWEEDPLTLRAR

-914 LLGDRAEGLT
+914 LLGDRVDALT

-930 LAAANLPWLP
+930 LAPANLPWLP

-968 RGQAGLD
+968 RAQAGLD
-975 SVVFAVPLVVAE
+975 SVVFAVPLVVAD
-987 HDAPITRLTVD
+987 HDAPITRITVD
-998 EPTKRFTF
+998 EPTKRFTV

-1024 VEANLGTLRI
+1024 VEANLGSKRI
-1034 DVPIRSEHDR
+1034 DVSAWSANDR
-1044 IFDGAD
+1044 VFDGED
-1050 VYKGLAAVGLSYG
+1050 VYKGLSAVGLSYG

-1079 VAQLASPLSRSAGDI
+1079 VAQLASPESVSAQ
-1094 ASEPEVTPRHAVHP
+1094 RHAVHP

-1129 IPPTAHIPASVDRVR
+1129 IPPTAHVPASIDRVR

-1149 PEDPIAVVEITSTL
+1149 PEDPVAVVEITSTQ
-1163 PLRAN
+1163 PLCAN
-1168 AYLASQDG
+1168 AYLASRDG

-1187 RPVGA
+1187 RPVGS
-1192 ASDPLAELD
+1192 ASTPLSELE

-1211 LEEETEGPEG
+1211 LEEEIEG
-1221 QRAPVPAASVSAAHP
+1221 QPAPTTTAPAARP
-1236 ANAVVEIGDVSAA
+1236 ANVIVEIAQVPLA
-1249 VAEGARRAARA
+1249 VAEGARRAAAA
-1260 GAAVLNAEAEQAT
+1260 GVVVLNADTVEKAN
-1273 DLAETFAAAL
+1273 LAVTFAEAL
-1283 HTDAFLRVLVT
+1283 DRDEFLRVLVT
-1294 VGSGKSSVENLHQ
+1294 VGSGKSAVENVAG
-1307 LVTVAQALR
+1307 LVTVAQSLR
-1316 TVLEAETERG
+1316 MVMEAETERG
-1326 VVNPDVQVVIVSNR
+1326 VVSPDVQAVLVSKN
-1340 AFLAPGDQL
+1340 AFLAPGDRDL
-1349 REHGL
+1349 D
-1354 VLDQAAL
+1354 LDQAAL

-1383 DSVTADEVAAEISA
+1383 AAVSAEEVTAEIGA

-1404 AVRAGER
+1404 AVRQGLR
-1411 WTQRMRRSLSEL
+1411 WTQRMRRSLPEL

-1444 PDTRTLKDITLRACD
+1444 PDTRTLKDIKLRACD
-1459 RVEPGPRQVEVRVET
+1459 RIEPGPRQVEVRVET

-1494 GETYF
+1494 GKTYF

-1504 MEGFGVVTRV
+1504 MEGFGVITRV
-1514 GSAVN
+1514 GSQVT
-1519 ELRIGESIAVA
+1519 EVRVGESIAVA

-1544 GGAAWERIEEEHLQR
+1544 GGAAWEPIADVHLQR
-1559 EDFDPLAV
+1559 DEFDPLAV

-1580 YKLADLQPGETVLI
+1580 YKLADVRPGETVLI

-1599 GMGMGAVQIA
+1599 GMGMAAVQVA
-1609 VNMGA
+1609 ANMGA

-1627 AALELGAAAAFDSR
+1627 AALDLGATAAFDSR

-1646 DDILRVTQ
+1646 DDILQITE

-1690 IYFGGAMDLKPF
+1690 IYFGGATDLKPF
-1702 SGNLSFHAIDM
+1702 SGNLSFHSIDM
-1713 DRMLRLRPET
+1713 DRMLRLRPEI

-1732 EMLTSGKLTPLPFT
+1732 EMLTAGKLTPLPYT

-1756 FEAVFRAAHMGRIVL
+1756 FEAVFRAEHMGRIVL

-1776 TPKLL
+1776 TPTLL
-1781 PRKPDPAPVRPGH
+1781 PRKPEPAPVRPGH
-1794 SYLISGGFGGFGLA
+1794 SYLITGGFGGFGLA

-1818 THLILAGRSGATTEV
+1818 THLILASRSGAATEV

-1847 VWEERIDISDY
+1847 VWEEQVDISDY
-1858 DQVSDLIGK
+1858 DQVADLIAK

-1889 VADISAESLYKVFGP
+1889 IADISAESLRKVFGP
-1904 KVDGALNLDRATRE
+1904 KVQGALNLDKATRE
-1918 HNVPLDH
+1918 HDVPLDH

-1941 LTYAAANSMLDGLA
+1941 LTYAAANSVLDGLA
-1955 QSRHA
+1955 ASRRT

-1978 AEIEAIVKFLDSV
+1978 AESDAIVKFLDSV

-1998 DLGATLMHECSRFQL
+1998 DMGAAFMRECSRFPL
-2013 PHVAIAGV
+2013 SHVAIAGI

-2031 STAKSTRFAHLSA
+2031 STAKSTRFVHLSA

-2049 SNEQAAFRAT
+2049 SNEQAAFRAA

-2087 VESIDPTGPIADLGI
+2087 VDSIDPKGPIADLGI

-2143 IAQGVGDPEH
+2143 IAQGVGDPDH
-2153 DAI
+2153 DGM